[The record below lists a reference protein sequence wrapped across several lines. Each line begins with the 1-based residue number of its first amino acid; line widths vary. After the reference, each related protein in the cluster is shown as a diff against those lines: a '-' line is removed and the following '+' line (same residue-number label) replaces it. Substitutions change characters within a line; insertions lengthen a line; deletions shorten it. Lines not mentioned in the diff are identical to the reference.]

1 MDYSSFSGVPRFLT
15 RPKAF
20 MVSVGKDATL
30 SCQIIGNPIPVVS
43 WEKDKLPV
51 QSGGR
56 FKTTEDGDL
65 YRLTIYDLSLEDSGQ
80 YICRAKNTIGEAFA
94 AVSIKVGEET
104 TVTESAP
111 YFIQKPSSIKVTLGE
126 DAMFKCKVQGSPPLS
141 VNWEKDGRHLRNRAD
156 AGRFQIE
163 SAGES
168 NALTIQCARLGDSG
182 TYTCRAENPI
192 GSASASAALVVE
204 TQGFS
209 NPGSSSHFDTSCGK
223 TASLLS
229 HLQKRREEIRK
240 LDVSHGALD
249 STSAYSMAEGL
260 SGISYSLSRD
270 YERAAGLTTKG
281 ARNAT
286 FGALTRM
293 CSVTEGKHAK
303 LSCYVTGEPKP
314 EIVWKK
320 DNEVIL
326 EGRRHVIYED
336 DQENFVLK
344 ILFCKQIDNGLYTCT
359 ASNLAG
365 QTYSSVLVTV
375 KEPSI
380 PFKEKLK
387 DLEVREKESA
397 TFQCEVPVPSTE
409 TAWFKEETKLRQS
422 KKYNIEEEGTYR
434 RLTVQNVTTDDD
446 AVYICE
452 MKEGSRT
459 IAELSVQGNII
470 KKLPRKTAVFTND
483 TAIFCVELDNECQNI
498 RWLKNKEEVKPSDR
512 ISITC
517 SGKQHTMIIRECK
530 MEDAGEIVFLADES
544 RTSTQFTVTTPK
556 KPPTQPP
563 VDPLVKNKT
572 ETSVTLAWSPPKMDR
587 PIPIDGYVVERK
599 KLTGFTWVR
608 CHESH
613 VPVPE
618 FTVSNLSE
626 EADYQFRVSAV
637 NAYGQSPYLEFPGS
651 MHLEPVLAVKTPL
664 TTVEAV
670 PGGDALFT
678 LDLTTTCSGTWY
690 LNGKVLQES
699 ETYIIKR
706 TQTTHT
712 LIIKNVTKND
722 DGAEV
727 KFVANNVETST
738 KMRVKGAAVRFTNKS
753 RDIEKVSAR
762 LREEAKLQAELSD
775 TEATVK
781 WMKDGKELK
790 ASEKY
795 ELQTVGKRHILKI
808 RNTAAED
815 AGVYE
820 CICEGDKMLYQLS
833 VKALANFI
841 NKEKSGGV
849 IRAIAGKQAEFV
861 SETSEANIMV
871 KWYKDGKEITAS
883 KKFTMEDK
891 GKLHKLVASAVT
903 KEDEG
908 TYTCKIGDDTL
919 IFDLKVSDEAVTFVN
934 KPKTTPEISVSPSEN
949 LELVCEVSAASG
961 AVVWKK
967 DQTEVKQDQRTAVIS
982 QGTHRKLI
990 IKKVTQQD
998 QGSYTCETKD
1008 DRTTFQ
1014 VKVRERED
1022 VFTNKDKVQKEVKAI
1037 LTQNATLSCEVAQ
1050 EKTDVKWYKEGKLI
1064 TSSKKFKVES
1074 EGKSRRLV
1082 VGQVEK
1088 KDAGEYTCEAAGQK
1102 LTFKLVVTEAED
1114 AFINKDKVKKEVK
1127 AVLSENAT
1135 LSCEVAQEK
1144 TDVKWYKEGK
1154 LITSSKKFKVE
1165 SEGKSRRLVV
1175 GQVEKK
1181 DAGEYTCEAAGQ
1193 KLTFKIVVTEAED
1206 AFVNKEKVQK
1216 EVKAALTQNAT
1227 LSCEVAQEKT
1237 DVKWYK
1243 EGKLITSSKKFKV
1256 ESEGKSRR
1264 LVVGQVE
1271 KKDAGEYTCEAAGQK
1286 LTFKLVVTEAEDA
1299 FINKDKVKKEVKAVL
1314 SENATLSCE
1323 VAQEKTDV
1331 KWYKEGKLITSSK
1344 KFKVESEGKS
1354 RRLVVGQVEKKDAGE
1369 YTCEA
1374 AGQKL
1379 TFKLDVTDDVFEHKD
1394 KVQKEVK
1401 AVLKENTTLS
1411 CEVAQEKTDVK
1422 WYKEG
1427 KLITSSK
1434 KFKVESEGKSR
1445 RLVVGQ
1451 VEKKD
1456 AGEYTCEAAG
1466 QKLTFKIVIT
1476 EAEDAFVNKEKVQ
1489 KEVKAA
1495 LTQNATLSCEVAQ
1508 EKTDV
1513 KWYKEGKLITSSKK
1527 FKVES
1532 EGKSRRLVVGQVEK
1546 KDAGEYTCEAAGQKL
1561 TFKLVVTEAEDAFI
1575 NKDKVKKE
1583 VKAVLSENA
1592 TLSCEVAQE
1601 KTDVKWYKEGK
1612 LITSSKKFK
1621 VESEG
1626 KSRRLVVGQ
1635 VEKKDAGEY
1644 TCEAAGQKLTFK
1656 LVITEPEV
1664 VFTNKDK
1671 VQKEVKAVL
1680 KENTTLSCE
1689 VAQEKT
1695 DVKWYK
1701 EGKLITSSKKF
1712 KVESEGKSRRL
1723 VVGQVEKK
1731 DAGEYTCEAAG
1742 QKLTFKIDVT
1752 EPKPAFINQEKVQK
1766 EVNAVLTESATLS
1779 CEVAEDA
1786 TEVKWYKDGK
1796 LLISSRKF
1804 KIETAGKTRRLVIEQ
1819 LEKKDAGE
1827 YICEAAGQK
1836 LTFKLEPTEP
1846 EAKFEKKVVQK
1857 EPLIVQEHESITLTT
1872 SVTPE
1877 TAVVKWFKDGTEIKA
1892 SKKYEIKSEEA
1903 SRTLTVNL
1911 AESTDTAVYTCQT
1924 KNDKQEFKVQVKEIP
1939 VKFAKKLEAVNA
1951 EIGGSVSL
1959 TCDVS
1964 HAKGKVVWRRNGVEI
1979 KPSRRFQIHEE
1990 GVKRTLTITG
2000 IRAEDEGEYSC
2011 ESRDDKTSITITPKA
2026 PRVVKFV
2033 TTLNS
2038 VVSEEGKEAVF
2049 KCTVSPSD
2057 AVVTWL
2063 RNGVKIEASKKY
2075 VISQKDTNHSLT
2087 ITDLTLEDAAE
2098 ISANAEGVESRAS
2111 LRVREASISFKKK
2124 LEPRT
2129 VEEKDTV
2136 TLEVELTKPAE
2147 VKWMRNSII
2156 LKPSEKIEIKAEGTK
2171 HTLVVKDI
2179 TFADRGFYCCE
2190 SPDDKTQAKINVEMR
2205 QIKLVKGLQPV
2216 QVSEKGTVTFE
2227 VEVSHEDVEGIW
2239 QKDGVRLKPS
2249 PNISIGVLG
2258 KKHSLTLSSVTL
2270 EDAGLISFKADGIH
2284 SSGRLTVTELPVK
2297 ISKPLADISV
2307 TQKDK
2312 VAFECELS
2320 RPNVDVKWFKDGKEL
2335 QQSKKVGIIS
2345 QGNKRSLIIH
2355 KCEYEDQGTYT
2366 CEAAEDKTSATLKVH
2381 ARDIKIVKPLEDVEV
2396 NEYESASFVCEI
2408 SHDEVQTQWYK
2419 NDNKMKAADNIRMRQ
2434 DGRTYSLTYMCVQVE
2449 DAAEIKFV
2457 AEKAESRAQLTVKE
2471 LPVKIVKPLRDKIA
2485 LEKHRGFLEC
2495 QVSRANAEVRWYKKD
2510 VEIHPSDKYEIVSDG
2525 VYRKLI
2531 INDADYEDEDT
2542 YTCDAF
2548 DDKSSANFFVEEQS
2562 ISIVKELC
2570 DEDVTEPEEAKF
2582 ECEIS
2587 IPSVK
2592 PPKWSLRGEVL
2603 QAGRN
2608 IIMQQE
2614 STIHRLI
2621 ILKTSADMTGTV
2633 QFSIGKSKST
2643 ANLLVRDYHI
2653 QITRKMEDKT
2663 ALERHSV
2670 ILSCDFRPS
2679 PKVVKWFKDHT
2690 PIEPSEKYKIKR
2702 EQHSAELKILKVKP
2716 EDAGVYKCRAGNA
2729 ETEATLTVEAR
2740 NVEVLKHL
2748 QDVEIEEESS
2758 AVFSCELSHDDEDV
2772 EWFLNGT
2779 LLYTNNF
2786 NDIRNVGN
2794 CYMLTMKHVKP
2805 EDAGTVTMKSDKVSE
2820 SVRLKVIEKPA
2831 VFMKSLDDVFG
2842 EERGVIK
2849 LECEVSKEKVKPVW
2863 KKDGV
2868 KLTSSNKYEQ
2878 IQSGKTLCLL
2888 IHDLEKADAGLYTCD
2903 IGTDVAKSKVSVQEL
2918 NIGITKR
2925 LKNTEIQEGEDCT
2938 FECILSHE
2946 SIDDFNWTLNGSKV
2960 ESGGR
2965 FKASNVGRK
2974 YTLNI
2979 KSVIPDDSG
2988 EVVFTAR
2995 GLISKASLVVK
3006 EKPTEI
3012 TKQLEDKTSTAGQ
3025 DISVS
3030 CELSKPDVSIR
3041 WYKDGKAIR
3050 KSQKYDLHQE
3060 GTRAI
3065 LIIHD
3070 STVKDSGEYTCETEV
3085 SKTKARIT
3093 VQEKPNY
3100 FVKELS
3106 DLKADESGTAV
3117 FMCQSEK
3124 AASSVVWRKGIAE
3137 LRTSRKYEIT
3147 QKGQVLQLTIKNL
3160 EKSDSDTY
3168 TCDIGDAQ
3176 SRAKLVVQGQ
3186 KVLITEDLEDVTV
3199 LEGES
3204 AMFKCRISPVDYS
3217 KVQWFLDKTP
3227 LHTNELNEIQSQPG
3241 GYHLLT
3247 LKKLS
3252 LKDSGVI
3259 TFEAGDK
3266 KTSASLVVKEKPC
3279 IFTKELLDTEVTE
3292 GEDVI
3297 LHCETSKSDSPVK
3310 WCKDG
3315 KSLRNSSKYNISRLG
3330 FEAKLVIH
3338 RAEERDS
3345 GRYECEAGA
3354 AKSSAV
3360 ITVKEIPVLF
3370 KQELQN
3376 EEAKEGKQV
3385 KLTCELS
3392 KPDTPVKWM
3401 KGDTVLHASEKY
3413 EFKQHGT
3420 VAELIIRDVKSIDSG
3435 DYTCSTGEQ
3444 KTTARVT
3451 VNAAPV
3457 LFKQALENTEME
3469 EGKSVSLRCEL
3480 TKADAT
3486 VVWKKGEATL
3496 QASAKHEMKQKGTV
3510 AELVIHHAEPE
3521 DAGRYTCDTGD
3532 QQTTA
3537 HVKIHAVSALV
3548 KELKSVEAVE
3558 GGTATLR
3565 CQLSREVPVEW
3576 RKGHTLLRPSNKYR
3590 MRQEGTLAELL
3601 IHDLDPKDAGDYT
3614 CVVGNQKTTAALS
3627 VNALPIRFKKELK
3640 NEEATESGTA
3650 TLQCELSQAVGSV
3663 EWRKDG
3669 KVLMSDSKY
3678 KMRREGRFV
3687 ELVIQD
3693 LDLTDAGSYTC
3704 VCGDQKTTAALRV
3717 NALPI
3722 LFQEEMSNK
3731 EATEGEAVTLH
3742 CKLSKS
3748 APVEWRKGTKVLK
3761 PSEKYK
3767 IEQEGPFA
3775 ELMIRDLDLA
3785 DAGDY
3790 SCVCGDQQTTA
3801 ALTVNVLP
3809 ALFTKELADEEATE
3823 GKSVSLHCEL
3833 NKAAANVEWKKG
3845 FKTLKSSDKY
3855 KMKREGVIA
3864 ELIIQ
3869 NLDVTDAGN
3878 YSCVCGDQQT
3888 MAVLT
3893 VHALPAFFK
3902 EGLKNREATDGA
3914 TATLHCELSKVG
3926 VPVEWKK
3933 GDKTLKP
3940 SDKYRMRQEDTAA
3953 ELLIRDL
3960 EVEDTGEYTC
3970 VCGDQKTSAVLT
3982 VHALPALFKKDLVNT
3997 EATENGTAVLQCEL
4011 TKPTPVEWRKGQ
4023 KVLKP
4028 SEKYKMR
4035 LKDTIAEL
4043 TIHSLEEQDAGDYT
4057 CVCGDKMTTAS
4068 LTVHALPPHFKK
4080 ELKNV
4085 EATENGM
4092 ATFCCELNKPAAAV
4106 EWRKGDRALE
4116 TNDKFT
4122 MRCEGTTA
4130 ELVIRDLDLTDAGD
4144 YTCCYGDQK
4153 TTAALKVNALP
4164 AHFKKEMKN
4173 EEATEGGTATL
4184 QCELSRAASVEW
4196 KKKHKVLKLSEKY
4209 TMRQEGTTAQL
4220 LIHALEV
4227 KDAGEYT
4234 CVCGDEKTTAALTV
4248 HALPALF
4255 KEELR
4260 NEEATEGEVVTLR
4273 CELTKTASVEWKKGH
4288 TVLKPS
4294 EKYKMRQKDVTA
4306 ELVIHNLNEN
4316 DAGDYTCVCG
4326 DKQST
4331 ASLAVH
4337 ALPARIK
4344 ESLKDEEVTEG
4355 QAATLRCELT
4365 KVAQVEWRKGSSLV
4379 KVSDKYKMRQEGTV
4393 MKLLIHDVELKDAGE
4408 YTCVCGEQETTAA
4421 LIVHALPALFKEELK
4436 DLQATESQTAT
4447 LRCELTKAAAV
4458 SWKKGNK
4465 ILRASEKYVMRQDN
4479 TLAELEICDLELK
4492 DAGDYTCMCGDQHST
4507 ASLTVN
4513 ALPVVFKEE
4522 LKNEEVLEGT
4532 SVSLH
4537 CELSKAAPVQW
4548 KIGSK
4553 VLKASDKYQ
4562 MRQPGTTAELVIH
4575 DLEVKDAGD
4584 YTCVCGDQETTAT
4597 LTVHALPPLF
4607 KEELKNEEAEEG
4619 GEVALHCELTKAA
4632 PVEWRKD
4639 QRILKESEKY
4649 KMRQEGTKA
4658 ELVIRE
4664 IAEEDAGD
4672 YTCVCGEHQTT
4683 AVLTV
4688 QAVPPFFR
4696 EEMTSKEAVEG
4707 GTATLHCLLSK
4718 ASARVQWKKGPRV
4731 LPSDKK
4737 YSTRREGCVV
4747 ELVVHDLDLND
4758 TGDYTC
4764 VCGDK
4769 TTTATLTVH
4778 ALPPEFKKGLK
4789 DLEAV
4794 ESGTAALHCEL
4805 TKPAVVKWM
4814 KGQEVLKPSSKYKM
4828 SQDGAVAKLIIH
4840 ELDVEDTG
4848 DYTCVCG
4855 DQQTTATLTV
4865 NALPALFK
4873 QELQNT
4879 EAEEGGTA
4887 TLRCE
4892 LTKPKAPVEWRKGD
4906 ITLYPGLKYEM
4917 KQQGST
4923 AELVIYDLELD
4934 DSGRYTCDSGHQQTT
4949 AVVTV
4954 HALPVTFKQPLQNKE
4969 SEEGSTAT
4977 FCCELSK
4984 PNAAVEWRKG
4994 GVGLQPSQKYEMRQ
5008 RECLVELLIHNLKLE
5023 DTGEYSCDTGD
5034 QETKASLNVKAL
5046 PVLFKKELKDK
5057 EAEEGAAVK
5066 FQCELTKDNATVEW
5080 RKGTMELFAC
5090 AKYEIKLSGRTAE
5103 LVIHNIE
5110 PEDAS
5115 DYTCDTGDQQST
5127 AVLRVNA
5134 IKPRLK
5140 QQLKNEEVEVGG
5152 TARLRCEI
5160 SISKAEVEWR
5170 KDGVVLHSSSKYE
5183 MWQDG
5188 TLRELRVHRLEPSDA
5203 GEYSCKAGDETSSAK
5218 LTVKEPDVTIV
5229 SGLKDMVVFEG
5240 DDVTFRC
5247 QVSHENARDVEWKLQ
5262 DVALQNNEMNEIS
5275 VEKGKIH
5282 TLTLRKVTEQDIGTI
5297 AFRVGPHTSTAELTV
5312 KVPPPVFKEK
5322 LQSTELQEEE
5332 TAILRCEV
5340 SQPNAAVEWKK
5351 GTQVISPSSKYEI
5364 RQEGTIHT
5372 LKIYHLKPEDSG
5384 KYTCDNGNEQT
5395 TATLTVKALP
5405 VTFTKPLQNQQ
5416 AEEGGTITLSCEISN
5431 SNATVQWKKAGKVLR
5446 PSDKYKMHQA
5456 GSVAE
5461 LTIRNLSEADAGEY
5475 TCNAGDQQTTA
5486 AVIVKEPA
5494 AAIVETLKDVTSH
5507 EGEDAVFECRLSRE
5521 TTQDAQ
5527 WFLGDVPLQSNEM
5540 NEIRVQG
5547 TRHTLIL
5554 RKVTLEDCGPI
5565 SFKVGQH
5572 TSAAQLTVQAA
5583 PVSFVKALHSLE
5595 LQEGGTAHLSCEVS
5609 KPDVPVEW
5617 KKGTSVIRSS
5627 QKYSIKQEGNVHTL
5641 VIHDVNRPD
5650 SGEYSCHTADGKTTA
5665 RLEVKALPVLFKQW
5679 LKNEEVEE
5687 GGTAMLHCELTK
5699 PNAPVEWRKGDTVL
5713 QPSDKYE
5720 IRHEGTHV
5728 ELFIYDAE
5736 AQDAGDYTC
5745 DSGDQQT
5752 TASLQVKVLPVLFNE
5767 ELKNVESEEGG
5778 TAVLHCEISKPDA
5791 PVEWRKG
5798 GVVIQP
5804 SDKYEM
5810 KLKGSIVEL
5819 IIHGVEPDDCGDYTC
5834 STGYEITTGSV
5845 YVQEEAAV
5853 IVSGLKNTDVFVG
5866 ESATFTCEL
5875 SHPGVKNVQW
5885 WLDGSPLHNNF
5896 VTEISQQDG
5905 MIHTLTLNDVACHDS
5920 GTVTFRAG
5928 SLISSAKL
5936 LVKDPT
5942 IEVVSPMQ
5950 DITVDEDGTAEFICQ
5965 YSRPVHAIWKKNDQ
5979 EIHAD
5984 GQRVIIDQD
5993 WNVSILK
6000 IKPTVP
6006 EDTGIYS
6013 CEAEGTKVMA
6023 ALDVQAKN
6031 SIVQGLE
6038 NVEAVE
6044 GGEAL
6049 FECYLSKPECYN
6061 YNWLIDDEPAKT
6073 TENTEMVY
6081 FENGRR
6087 HLLLL
6092 KNLTPQDSCRVTFT
6106 CSDAMTSAFLTVKGW
6121 RLQILQPL
6129 TDVEV
6134 SPGEKATFSCV
6145 LSEAVP
6151 ISEVAW
6157 YSNDIE
6163 IQSDEDWEVQADGNK
6178 YKLILKKAQP
6188 HHSGEVTFASREAIA
6203 SAKLSVIAH
6212 PDPPEEPEVLSKN
6225 SHSVTLSW
6233 YKPLSDGGCDIL
6245 GYNVERKIPGIGW
6258 QSCSKAIIQNTEF
6271 VVDDLTPGEPYRF
6284 RVSAINKVGASE
6296 PVHFPQ
6302 MVRLEPPVT
6311 VTHPLVGGSVSEGEV
6326 ARLECQLSSETEK
6339 RVTWFKGK
6347 EQIQAGGRY
6356 EILSDGKKQI
6366 LIIHAFKPEDQDTYT
6381 CMVSPEVKSVAS
6393 LCLEVPTVT
6402 MLKEIAQEAPSASQT
6417 EELVDGH
6424 VQPSLPPEAAQEG
6437 DLHLLW
6443 EALAKKRRMS
6453 REPTLDSISEVP
6465 EEDEKL
6471 QKLKKEEAEMSHYY
6485 SEEYSTC
6492 DELARTG
6499 EADFSFTSSD
6509 DESRAGTPSL
6519 VNYLKKAGK
6528 ASVSVTSKVQSIPTG
6543 KLWKQWEKSSVETVV
6558 AAPAAKPAEPE
6569 VPDLDDP
6576 SMNKAAVKIQAA
6588 FKGYKVRKEIKQQE
6602 CPVFTET
6609 FKDFSGEPGS
6619 TLHLECVAHSKTDM
6633 KVRWLKDGEELSD
6646 GRYYHIDNYSDGTCS
6661 LIITGLDS
6669 KDAGKYTCEASN
6681 KFGKVSHSA
6690 KVVIGA
6696 QEPQVLQKEK
6706 QVKQSTDSETESSSG
6721 SELDD
6726 AFRKAG
6732 RRLHRLFKAKISTE
6746 ISDVE
6751 EELFVSADEGDIEV
6765 VDHQTYREDDQYIY
6779 IKFEILS
6786 EAKTAA
6792 TRFREMFG
6800 ALGIPVEIDILEQ
6813 GPKKIELRIGKATP
6827 PTHGKFAPP
6836 VVRPPPPLLT
6846 SDTAPMFMTELQNQE
6861 VQDGYPVSFDCIV
6874 VGKPLPTVRWFKDG
6888 KAIEENDHYMIN
6900 EDQEGCHQLIITAVV
6915 PTDMGVYRCLAENN
6929 MGVASTKAELR
6940 VDLTSTDY
6948 ETAADATE
6956 TSSYYS
6962 AKEYIS
6968 SREQEESTTEEE
6980 QLPQI
6985 FDELHDI
6992 HVAPGASLAKFHL
7005 KVKGY
7010 PQPRLYWF
7018 KNGQPLKAS
7027 DRILKTDKQEF
7038 HSLEIRDVTKADAG
7052 QYSIFVINSAGSAFS
7067 SARLLV
7073 KDPDEKEEPSETDSH
7088 EQLIPPR
7095 FLERFTNKKVKKGA
7109 SITLSVKVEGH
7120 PPPTITWLKEE
7131 SQEDILWIKPDTPG
7145 YKLAS
7150 SNMHHSLIL
7159 LDVKK
7164 KYSGAYTCIATNK
7177 AGQSICTA
7185 TLEVA
7190 DVKEAEVLTQERV
7203 MVSEAIMTT
7212 LGAIHPSETGEGDL
7226 ETGREGVPKSPI
7238 SLADVGSEEFFQKLT
7253 SHISEMVSAKI
7264 SQATLRVPGAESD
7277 DESKTPSASPRHGRS
7292 RPSSIAQESSS
7303 ESEDGDSRGEIFDV
7317 YMVTADYVPAAP
7329 DRETITLKEGQYVEV
7344 LDSAHPLKWL
7354 VRTKPTKSSPS
7365 RQGWV
7370 SPAYLDKKLKLSP
7383 EWGTTEAPEFPGEF
7397 VSEDEYKRKLSVLIQ
7412 ELLISEEDY
7421 IQDLQFLQTHH
7432 LKFTETCPNVPGAV
7446 ASQKSTI
7453 FRNIGDIACFHS
7465 SVFLQGLQKC
7475 DTDDDVA
7482 MCFIKHEAEFNKYI
7496 QYLVGRVQAES
7507 IVVSKAVQDFY
7518 KRYTDEILT
7527 NEDPSQPLI
7536 PPLQHYL
7543 EKPINRIQQYQ
7554 TIIKE
7559 LIRNKAR
7566 NSQNCTLLEQA
7577 YAVVSALTRRAENNL
7592 HVSLIENYPGTLESL
7607 GEPIRQGHFIVWEG
7621 APGARVAWKGHKRHV
7636 FLFKNYIVICKPKR
7650 DTKTDTYSYIFKNIM
7665 KLNNIDV
7672 NDLVE
7677 GDDRAFE
7684 IWHEREDLVRKYL
7697 LQARTVNI
7705 KNSWVKEI
7713 CGIQQ
7718 RISEPVWIPPDF
7730 EEELADCTA
7739 ELGET
7744 VKLACKV
7751 TGAPK
7756 PSVSWYKD
7764 GKPVE
7769 VDPHHIIIEDP
7780 DGSCTLILDN
7790 LTGVDSGQYMCFA
7803 SSPAGNAS
7811 TLGKILV
7818 QVPPRFVN
7826 KVRNAYFV
7834 EGEDAQFTCTIEGA
7848 PRPQIRW
7855 YKDGVLLKNTS
7866 KYQTFSEPRSGIIV
7880 LVVKNPSNEDM
7891 GHYECELVN
7900 RLGSAKSGAELY
7912 HHSAAA
7918 LTQERRGDQAI
7929 TIEVTEQETKVP
7941 KKTIIMNDF
7950 PTVSGGDFRPGLASA
7965 CR

>member
-1 MDYSSFSGVPRFLT
+1 
-15 RPKAF
+15 
-20 MVSVGKDATL
+20 
-30 SCQIIGNPIPVVS
+30 
-43 WEKDKLPV
+43 
-51 QSGGR
+51 
-56 FKTTEDGDL
+56 
-65 YRLTIYDLSLEDSGQ
+65 
-80 YICRAKNTIGEAFA
+80 
-94 AVSIKVGEET
+94 
-104 TVTESAP
+104 
-111 YFIQKPSSIKVTLGE
+111 
-126 DAMFKCKVQGSPPLS
+126 
-141 VNWEKDGRHLRNRAD
+141 
-156 AGRFQIE
+156 
-163 SAGES
+163 
-168 NALTIQCARLGDSG
+168 
-182 TYTCRAENPI
+182 
-192 GSASASAALVVE
+192 
-204 TQGFS
+204 
-209 NPGSSSHFDTSCGK
+209 
-223 TASLLS
+223 
-229 HLQKRREEIRK
+229 
-240 LDVSHGALD
+240 
-249 STSAYSMAEGL
+249 
-260 SGISYSLSRD
+260 
-270 YERAAGLTTKG
+270 
-281 ARNAT
+281 
-286 FGALTRM
+286 
-293 CSVTEGKHAK
+293 
-303 LSCYVTGEPKP
+303 
-314 EIVWKK
+314 
-320 DNEVIL
+320 
-326 EGRRHVIYED
+326 
-336 DQENFVLK
+336 
-344 ILFCKQIDNGLYTCT
+344 
-359 ASNLAG
+359 
-365 QTYSSVLVTV
+365 
-375 KEPSI
+375 
-380 PFKEKLK
+380 
-387 DLEVREKESA
+387 
-397 TFQCEVPVPSTE
+397 
-409 TAWFKEETKLRQS
+409 
-422 KKYNIEEEGTYR
+422 
-434 RLTVQNVTTDDD
+434 
-446 AVYICE
+446 
-452 MKEGSRT
+452 
-459 IAELSVQGNII
+459 
-470 KKLPRKTAVFTND
+470 
-483 TAIFCVELDNECQNI
+483 
-498 RWLKNKEEVKPSDR
+498 
-512 ISITC
+512 
-517 SGKQHTMIIRECK
+517 
-530 MEDAGEIVFLADES
+530 
-544 RTSTQFTVTTPK
+544 
-556 KPPTQPP
+556 
-563 VDPLVKNKT
+563 
-572 ETSVTLAWSPPKMDR
+572 MDR
-587 PIPIDGYVVERK
+587 PIPIDGYIVERK

-626 EADYQFRVSAV
+626 ESDYQFRVSAV

-651 MHLEPVLAVKTPL
+651 MHLEPVLAVKTSL

-678 LDLTTTCSGTWY
+678 IDLTTTCSGTWY

-712 LIIKNVTKND
+712 LIIKKVTKND
-722 DGAEV
+722 DGAEI
-727 KFVANNVETST
+727 KFVANNVDTST

-753 RDIEKVSAR
+753 RDIEKVSVR

-775 TEATVK
+775 AEATVK

-795 ELQTVGKRHILKI
+795 ELQTVGKKHILKI
-808 RNTAAED
+808 HNTAAED

-820 CICEGDKMLYQLS
+820 CICEGDKMVYQLS
-833 VKALANFI
+833 VKALPNFI

-861 SETSEANIMV
+861 SETSEANVMV
-871 KWYKDGKEITAS
+871 KWYKSGKEITAS

-891 GKLHKLVASAVT
+891 GKLHKLVASTVT

-908 TYTCKIGDDTL
+908 IYTCKIGDDTL
-919 IFDLKVSDEAVTFVN
+919 IFDLKVSDEPVNFVN
-934 KPKTTPEISVSPSEN
+934 KPKTTPEISVSPSED
-949 LELVCEVSAASG
+949 LELVCEVSAVSG

-967 DQTEVKQDQRTAVIS
+967 DQTEVKQDQRTTIIS

-1014 VKVRERED
+1014 VKVRETEV
-1022 VFTNKDKVQKEVKAI
+1022 VFTNKDKVQKEVKAA
-1037 LTQNATLSCEVAQ
+1037 LSEDATLSCEVAQ

-1074 EGKSRRLV
+1074 QGKSRRLV

-1088 KDAGEYTCEAAGQK
+1088 KDAGDYTCEAAGQK
-1102 LTFKLVVTEAED
+1102 LTFKLDVTEPEVV
-1114 AFINKDKVKKEVK
+1114 FTNKDKVQKEVK
-1127 AVLSENAT
+1127 AALSEDAT

-1165 SEGKSRRLVV
+1165 SQGKSRRLVV

-1181 DAGEYTCEAAGQ
+1181 DAGDYTCEAAGQ
-1193 KLTFKIVVTEAED
+1193 KLTFKLVVTEAED
-1206 AFVNKEKVQK
+1206 AFINKEKVQK
-1216 EVKAALTQNAT
+1216 EVKAAPSEDAT

-1256 ESEGKSRR
+1256 ESQGKSRR

-1286 LTFKLVVTEAEDA
+1286 LTFKIDVTEPEVV
-1299 FINKDKVKKEVKAVL
+1299 FTNKDKVQKEVKAAL
-1314 SENATLSCE
+1314 SEDATLSCE

-1344 KFKVESEGKS
+1344 KFKVESQGKS

-1379 TFKLDVTDDVFEHKD
+1379 TFKIDVTDDVFEHKD

-1434 KFKVESEGKSR
+1434 KFKVESQGKSR

-1456 AGEYTCEAAG
+1456 AGEYTCETAG
-1466 QKLTFKIVIT
+1466 QKLTFKLDVT
-1476 EAEDAFVNKEKVQ
+1476 EAEDAFINKEKVQ

-1495 LTQNATLSCEVAQ
+1495 PSEDATLSCEVAQ

-1532 EGKSRRLVVGQVEK
+1532 QGKSRRLVVGQVEK

-1561 TFKLVVTEAEDAFI
+1561 TFKIDVTEPEVVFT
-1575 NKDKVKKE
+1575 NKDKVQKE
-1583 VKAVLSENA
+1583 VKAALSEDA

-1621 VESEG
+1621 VESQG
-1626 KSRRLVVGQ
+1626 KSHRLVVGQ

-1671 VQKEVKAVL
+1671 VQKEVKAAL
-1680 KENTTLSCE
+1680 SEDATLSCE

-1712 KVESEGKSRRL
+1712 KVESQGKSRRL

-1742 QKLTFKIDVT
+1742 QKLTFKLDVTEPEVVFTNKDKVQKEVKAALSEDATLSCEVAQEKTDVKWYKEGKLITSSKKFKVESQGKSRRLVVGQVEKKDAGDYTCEAAGQKLTFKLDVT
-1752 EPKPAFINQEKVQK
+1752 EPKPAFINEEKVQK

-1779 CEVAEDA
+1779 CEVAQDA
-1786 TEVKWYKDGK
+1786 TEVKWYKDGR

-1804 KIETAGKTRRLVIEQ
+1804 KVETVGKTRRLVIEQ

-1836 LTFKLEPTEP
+1836 LTFKLKPTEP
-1846 EAKFEKKVVQK
+1846 EAKFENKVVQK
-1857 EPLIVQEHESITLTT
+1857 EPLIVQEYESITLST

-1877 TAVVKWFKDGTEIKA
+1877 TAAVKWFKDGTEIKA
-1892 SKKYEIKSEEA
+1892 SKKYEIKSEGA

-1924 KNDKQEFKVQVKEIP
+1924 KSDKQEFKVQVKEIP

-1964 HAKGKVVWRRNGVEI
+1964 HAKGKVVWCRNGVQI
-1979 KPSRRFQIHEE
+1979 KPSKRFQIHEE

-2011 ESRDDKTSITITPKA
+2011 ESRDDKSSVTITPKP

-2033 TTLNS
+2033 TSLNS

-2057 AVVTWL
+2057 AVVTWF

-2087 ITDLTLEDAAE
+2087 ITDLTLKDAAE
-2098 ISANAEGVESRAS
+2098 ISANAEGVESTAN

-2129 VEEKDTV
+2129 VEERDTV

-2147 VKWMRNSII
+2147 VKWMRNSIV

-2179 TFADRGFYCCE
+2179 SFADRGFYCCE

-2205 QIKLVKGLQPV
+2205 QIKLVKGLQALE
-2216 QVSEKGTVTFE
+2216 VSEKGTVTFE
-2227 VEVSHEDVEGIW
+2227 VEVSHEDVEGTW
-2239 QKDGVRLKPS
+2239 QKDGIRLKPS

-2258 KKHSLTLSSVTL
+2258 KKRSLTLSSVSL

-2284 SSGRLTVTELPVK
+2284 TSGRLTVTELPVR
-2297 ISKPLADISV
+2297 ISKPLADVSV

-2312 VAFECELS
+2312 VTFECELS
-2320 RPNVDVKWFKDGKEL
+2320 RSNVDVKWFKDGKEL

-2419 NDNKMKAADNIRMRQ
+2419 NDNKLKAADNIRMRQ
-2434 DGRTYSLTYMCVQVE
+2434 DGKTYSLTYMRVQVE

-2457 AEKAESRAQLTVKE
+2457 AEKAESCAQLTVKE

-2495 QVSRANAEVRWYKKD
+2495 QVSRANAKVRWYKKD
-2510 VEIHPSDKYEIVSDG
+2510 REIHPSDKYEIVSDG

-2592 PPKWSLRGEVL
+2592 PPKWSLHGEIL

-2614 STIHRLI
+2614 GTIHRLT
-2621 ILKTSADMTGTV
+2621 ILKTSADMTGTI

-2690 PIEPSEKYKIKR
+2690 PIEPSEKYKIRR

-2729 ETEATLTVEAR
+2729 ETEATLTVEVLIHGSSGDGAPWFPTAR
-2740 NVEVLKHL
+2740 NVEILKHL

-2794 CYMLTMKHVKP
+2794 CYTLTMKQVKP

-2868 KLTSSNKYEQ
+2868 TLTSGNKYEQ

-2888 IHDLEKADAGLYTCD
+2888 IHDLEKTDAGLYTCD
-2903 IGTDVAKSKVSVQEL
+2903 IDTDVAKSKVSIQEL

-2965 FKASNVGRK
+2965 FKASNMGRK
-2974 YTLNI
+2974 YMLNI
-2979 KSVIPDDSG
+2979 KSVIPDDAG
-2988 EVVFTAR
+2988 EVIFTAR
-2995 GLISKASLVVK
+2995 GLTSKASLVVK
-3006 EKPTEI
+3006 EKPTEV
-3012 TKQLEDKTSTAGQ
+3012 TKQLEDKTSAVGQ
-3025 DISVS
+3025 DISLS

-3050 KSQKYDLHQE
+3050 KSQKYDLRQE

-3070 STVKDSGEYTCETEV
+3070 STVKDSGEYTCETEF

-3106 DLKADESGTAV
+3106 DLKADENGTAV

-3124 AASSVVWRKGIAE
+3124 AAPSVVWRKGIAE
-3137 LRTSRKYEIT
+3137 LRASRKYEIT
-3147 QKGQVLQLTIKNL
+3147 QKGQVLQLTINNL

-3279 IFTKELLDTEVTE
+3279 IFTKELADTEVTE

-3315 KSLRNSSKYNISRLG
+3315 KSLRNSSKYNISRSG

-3392 KPDTPVKWM
+3392 KPDMPVKWM
-3401 KGDTVLHASEKY
+3401 KGDAVLYASEKY
-3413 EFKQHGT
+3413 EFKQCGT
-3420 VAELIIRDVKSIDSG
+3420 VAELIIRDVTSIDAG

-3444 KTTARVT
+3444 KTTARVK
-3451 VNAAPV
+3451 VNAVPV

-3496 QASAKHEMKQKGTV
+3496 QASAKYEMKQKGTV
-3510 AELVIHHAEPE
+3510 AELVIHNAEPE
-3521 DAGRYTCDTGD
+3521 DAGRYICDTGD

-3537 HVKIHAVSALV
+3537 QVKIHAISVLI
-3548 KELKSVEAVE
+3548 KEELKSVEAVE

-3565 CQLSREVPVEW
+3565 CQLSREAPVEW
-3576 RKGHTLLRPSNKYR
+3576 RKGHALLRPSNKYR
-3590 MRQEGTLAELL
+3590 MRQEGMVAELL

-3627 VNALPIRFKKELK
+3627 VNALPVRFKKELK
-3640 NEEATESGTA
+3640 NVEGTESGTA

-3669 KVLMSDSKY
+3669 KVLMPNGKY
-3678 KMRREGRFV
+3678 KMRREGRFA

-3693 LDLTDAGSYTC
+3693 LDLADAGNYTC

-3717 NALPI
+3717 N
-3722 LFQEEMSNK
+3722 
-3731 EATEGEAVTLH
+3731 
-3742 CKLSKS
+3742 
-3748 APVEWRKGTKVLK
+3748 
-3761 PSEKYK
+3761 
-3767 IEQEGPFA
+3767 
-3775 ELMIRDLDLA
+3775 
-3785 DAGDY
+3785 
-3790 SCVCGDQQTTA
+3790 
-3801 ALTVNVLP
+3801 VLP
-3809 ALFTKELADEEATE
+3809 ALFTKELTDEEATE

-3833 NKAAANVEWKKG
+3833 NKAAASVEWKKG

-3855 KMKREGVIA
+3855 KMKREGVVA
-3864 ELIIQ
+3864 ELTIQ
-3869 NLDVTDAGN
+3869 NLDTTDAGN

-3893 VHALPAFFK
+3893 VHDPYPQLTDANEVLSLASAWLGHVAQDG
-3902 EGLKNREATDGA
+3902 EGLVSGPSPKFLKVWLMVLMYSI
-3914 TATLHCELSKVG
+3914 LH
-3926 VPVEWKK
+3926 P
-3933 GDKTLKP
+3933 
-3940 SDKYRMRQEDTAA
+3940 
-3953 ELLIRDL
+3953 I
-3960 EVEDTGEYTC
+3960 
-3970 VCGDQKTSAVLT
+3970 
-3982 VHALPALFKKDLVNT
+3982 ALPALFKKELVNM
-3997 EATENGTAVLQCEL
+3997 EAAENGTAVLQCEL

-4035 LKDTIAEL
+4035 LKDAVAEL

-4068 LTVHALPPHFKK
+4068 LTVHALP
-4080 ELKNV
+4080 
-4085 EATENGM
+4085 
-4092 ATFCCELNKPAAAV
+4092 
-4106 EWRKGDRALE
+4106 
-4116 TNDKFT
+4116 
-4122 MRCEGTTA
+4122 
-4130 ELVIRDLDLTDAGD
+4130 
-4144 YTCCYGDQK
+4144 
-4153 TTAALKVNALP
+4153 
-4164 AHFKKEMKN
+4164 
-4173 EEATEGGTATL
+4173 
-4184 QCELSRAASVEW
+4184 
-4196 KKKHKVLKLSEKY
+4196 
-4209 TMRQEGTTAQL
+4209 
-4220 LIHALEV
+4220 
-4227 KDAGEYT
+4227 
-4234 CVCGDEKTTAALTV
+4234 
-4248 HALPALF
+4248 ALF

-4260 NEEATEGEVVTLR
+4260 NEEAMEGEVVTLR

-4306 ELVIHNLNEN
+4306 ELVIHNLDET

-4365 KVAQVEWRKGSSLV
+4365 KVAQVQWRKGSSLL

-4408 YTCVCGEQETTAA
+4408 YTCMCGEQETTAA
-4421 LIVHALPALFKEELK
+4421 LKVHALPALFKEELK
-4436 DLQATESQTAT
+4436 DLQAMESQTAT

-4465 ILRASEKYVMRQDN
+4465 ILRASEKYIMRQDN
-4479 TLAELEICDLELK
+4479 ALAELEICDLEL
-4492 DAGDYTCMCGDQHST
+4492 Q
-4507 ASLTVN
+4507 
-4513 ALPVVFKEE
+4513 
-4522 LKNEEVLEGT
+4522 
-4532 SVSLH
+4532 
-4537 CELSKAAPVQW
+4537 
-4548 KIGSK
+4548 
-4553 VLKASDKYQ
+4553 
-4562 MRQPGTTAELVIH
+4562 
-4575 DLEVKDAGD
+4575 DAGD
-4584 YTCVCGDQETTAT
+4584 YTCVCGDQHTTAS
-4597 LTVHALPPLF
+4597 LTVNALPPLF
-4607 KEELKNEEAEEG
+4607 KEELRNKEAEEG
-4619 GEVALHCELTKAA
+4619 GEVALHCELSKAA

-4639 QRILKESEKY
+4639 QRILRASEKY

-4658 ELVIRE
+4658 ELVIHE

-4688 QAVPPFFR
+4688 QAVPSFFR

-4707 GTATLHCLLSK
+4707 GTVTLCCELSK
-4718 ASARVQWKKGPRV
+4718 ASAHVQWKKGHRV
-4731 LPSDKK
+4731 LTPDKK
-4737 YSTRREGCVV
+4737 YSMRQEDCVV
-4747 ELVVHDLDLND
+4747 ELVVHELDLND

-4769 TTTATLTVH
+4769 STTAALTVH
-4778 ALPPEFKKGLK
+4778 ALPPEFKKDLK

-4805 TKPAVVKWM
+4805 TKPAAVEWK
-4814 KGQEVLKPSSKYKM
+4814 KGQEVLKASSKYKI

-4873 QELQNT
+4873 QDLQNT
-4879 EAEEGGTA
+4879 EAKEGGTA

-4892 LTKPKAPVEWRKGD
+4892 LTKPNAPVEWRKGD
-4906 ITLYPGLKYEM
+4906 TTLYPGLKYEV
-4917 KQQGST
+4917 KQQGCT

-4934 DSGRYTCDSGHQQTT
+4934 DSGKYTCDSGDQQTT

-4954 HALPVTFKQPLQNKE
+4954 HALPV
-4969 SEEGSTAT
+4969 
-4977 FCCELSK
+4977 
-4984 PNAAVEWRKG
+4984 
-4994 GVGLQPSQKYEMRQ
+4994 
-5008 RECLVELLIHNLKLE
+5008 
-5023 DTGEYSCDTGD
+5023 
-5034 QETKASLNVKAL
+5034 
-5046 PVLFKKELKDK
+5046 LFKKELKDE

-5080 RKGTMELFAC
+5080 RKGTMELFPC

-5103 LVIHNIE
+5103 LVIHNVE

-5127 AVLRVNA
+5127 AVLTVNA

-5152 TARLRCEI
+5152 MARLHCEI

-5188 TLRELRVHRLEPSDA
+5188 TLRELRVHHLEPSDA

-5218 LTVKEPDVTIV
+5218 LTVKGKTCLLGQGDFHFRTFRFCNIIVTIVINTEHGKEPDVTIV

-5240 DDVTFRC
+5240 DDVTFQC
-5247 QVSHENARDVEWKLQ
+5247 QVSHENARDIEWKLQ

-5282 TLTLRKVTEQDIGTI
+5282 TLMLRKVTEQDIGTI
-5297 AFRVGPHTSTAELTV
+5297 TFRVGPHTSTAELTV

-5340 SQPNAAVEWKK
+5340 SQANATVKWKK

-5372 LKIYHLKPEDSG
+5372 LKIYHLKPEDAG

-5405 VTFTKPLQNQQ
+5405 VIFTQPLQNQQ
-5416 AEEGGTITLSCEISN
+5416 AEEGGTITLSCEISK
-5431 SNATVQWKKAGKVLR
+5431 SNVAVQWKKAGTVLR
-5446 PSDKYKMHQA
+5446 PSEKYKMHQA
-5456 GSVAE
+5456 GSMAE
-5461 LTIRNLSEADAGEY
+5461 LTIHNLSEADAGEY
-5475 TCNAGDQQTTA
+5475 VCDTGDQQTTA
-5486 AVIVKEPA
+5486 AVFVKESA
-5494 AAIVETLKDVTSH
+5494 ATIVETLKDVTSY

-5572 TSAAQLTVQAA
+5572 TSAAQLTVQGAQFCSGGNAGSDSCGSVGTLFPTVA
-5583 PVSFVKALHSLE
+5583 PVTFVKTLHSLE

-5617 KKGTSVIRSS
+5617 KKGTSVIHST
-5627 QKYSIKQEGNVHTL
+5627 QKCSIKQEGNVHTL
-5641 VIHDVNRPD
+5641 VIHDLNRAD

-5665 RLEVKALPVLFKQW
+5665 RLEVKALPVLFKHW

-5687 GGTAMLHCELTK
+5687 GCTAMLHCELTK
-5699 PNAPVEWRKGDTVL
+5699 PNASVEWRKGDTVL

-5720 IRHEGTHV
+5720 IRQEGTRV

-5752 TASLQVKVLPVLFNE
+5752 TASLQVKVLPVLFNK

-5810 KLKGSIVEL
+5810 KLKGSIAEL
-5819 IIHGVEPDDCGDYTC
+5819 IIHGVEADDCGDYTC

-5845 YVQEEAAV
+5845 YVQ
-5853 IVSGLKNTDVFVG
+5853 
-5866 ESATFTCEL
+5866 
-5875 SHPGVKNVQW
+5875 
-5885 WLDGSPLHNNF
+5885 
-5896 VTEISQQDG
+5896 
-5905 MIHTLTLNDVACHDS
+5905 
-5920 GTVTFRAG
+5920 
-5928 SLISSAKL
+5928 
-5936 LVKDPT
+5936 DPT

-5993 WNVSILK
+5993 WNVSMLK

-6013 CEAEGTKVMA
+6013 CEAEGIKVMA

-6073 TENTEMVY
+6073 TENIEMVY

-6092 KNLTPQDSCRVTFT
+6092 KNLTPQDSCRVTFM
-6106 CSDAMTSAFLTVKGW
+6106 CSDAVTSAFLTVKGW

-6134 SPGEKATFSCV
+6134 SLGEKATFSCV

-6151 ISEVAW
+6151 LTEVAW
-6157 YSNDIE
+6157 YNNDVE

-6212 PDPPEEPEVLSKN
+6212 PEPPEEPEVLSKN

-6245 GYNVERKIPGIGW
+6245 GYNVEKKIPGIGW
-6258 QSCSKAIIQNTEF
+6258 QSCNKGIIQNTEF
-6271 VVDDLTPGEPYRF
+6271 MVDDLTPGEPYRF
-6284 RVSAINKVGASE
+6284 RVSAINKVGSSE

-6302 MVRLEPPVT
+6302 MVRLEAPVT

-6326 ARLECQLSSETEK
+6326 ARLECKLSGETEEK
-6339 RVTWFKGK
+6339 VTWFKGK
-6347 EQIQAGGRY
+6347 EEIQAGGRY
-6356 EILSDGKKQI
+6356 EIISDGKKQI

-6402 MLKEIAQEAPSASQT
+6402 MLKEIASEAPSATQP

-6471 QKLKKEEAEMSHYY
+6471 QKLRKEEAEMSHYY

-6528 ASVSVTSKVQSIPTG
+6528 ASVSVTSKAQSISTG

-6558 AAPAAKPAEPE
+6558 AAPAAKPAKPE
-6569 VPDLDDP
+6569 ISDLDDP

-6661 LIITGLDS
+6661 LIITGLDM

-6690 KVVIGA
+6690 KVVVGT
-6696 QEPQVLQKEK
+6696 QEPQAVHKEK

-6732 RRLHRLFKAKISTE
+6732 RRLHRLFRAKISTE

-6813 GPKKIELRIGKATP
+6813 GPKKMELRIGKATP
-6827 PTHGKFAPP
+6827 PTHGKFVPP

-6985 FDELHDI
+6985 LDELHDI

-7052 QYSIFVINSAGSAFS
+7052 QYSIFVINSAGSAYS
-7067 SARLLV
+7067 SARLVV

-7095 FLERFTNKKVKKGA
+7095 FLERFSNKKVKKDA

-7212 LGAIHPSETGEGDL
+7212 LGAIQPSETREGDL
-7226 ETGREGVPKSPI
+7226 EAGREGVPKSPI

-7253 SHISEMVSAKI
+7253 SRISEMVSAKI

-7397 VSEDEYKRKLSVLIQ
+7397 VSEDEYKRKLSVLMQ

-7432 LKFTETCPNVPGAV
+7432 LKYTETCPNVPGAV
-7446 ASQKSTI
+7446 ASQRSTI
-7453 FRNIGDIACFHS
+7453 FRNIDDIARFHS
-7465 SVFLQGLQKC
+7465 SVFLRGLQKC

-7566 NSQNCTLLEQA
+7566 SSQNCTLLEQA
-7577 YAVVSALTRRAENNL
+7577 YAIVSALTRRAENNL

-7621 APGARVAWKGHKRHV
+7621 APGARMAWKGHKRHV

-7705 KNSWVKEI
+7705 KNSWLKDI

-7790 LTGVDSGQYMCFA
+7790 LTGVDSGQYICFA

-7855 YKDGVLLKNTS
+7855 YKDGLLLKDTS

-7929 TIEVTEQETKVP
+7929 TIEGHSPSRSPRAEPTPEPVFVSKIRQPVHTHEQEATSKSAVPMLYVTEPEDRQGAAARDVIIETKVEEKKPKWVEVEEIIEFKVKKSPKPARKRGSSPAKQEKDDSGVLTFTFPSSRPRRSPEDDPNTNNSNNKLVEQSKSLPNDSLSEADIQPLVYATEQEGPQVSNEDRSSPCGSEQLGNDSFMDYGTEGKSFPQETSAHYRSDVASPLLACGGEPLIFSFETAAADQHELLFSPASPEVKEETDELDVSWPVEEGVP
-7941 KKTIIMNDF
+7941 EVMQDVLPEEDNVVIVDEPEELQTDDISTRDRKILTHNGKILTLEDLEDYVPEEGETYGCDDQSHTAEKPCEISVLQTEINEPTIGKPVLLNLVRPVVSQPRQRFFSQYEEHVPGGMFMSASRVTGVQSVGASNISFHVSDTCMAVTPGVHAATAAASPGPSFTVKPSFCTEVQLSPDNGQSSFKTEVSTRTLSYG
-7950 PTVSGGDFRPGLASA
+7950 TVGEPVTLHISTEDLSQS
-7965 CR
+7965 

>member
-163 SAGES
+163 SSGES

-204 TQGFS
+204 TQGSS

-240 LDVSHGALD
+240 TDGP
-249 STSAYSMAEGL
+249 
-260 SGISYSLSRD
+260 
-270 YERAAGLTTKG
+270 
-281 ARNAT
+281 AT
-286 FGALTRM
+286 QPSVRTRT

-320 DNEVIL
+320 DNEVIS

-344 ILFCKQIDNGLYTCT
+344 ILFCKQVDNGLYTCT

-375 KEPSI
+375 KEPLI

-434 RLTVQNVTTDDD
+434 RLTVQNVTADDD

-470 KKLPRKTAVFTND
+470 KKLPRKTAVSIND

-498 RWLKNKEEVKPSDR
+498 RWLKNKEEVKASDR
-512 ISITC
+512 ISITR
-517 SGKQHTMIIRECK
+517 SGKQHTMIIRECT
-530 MEDAGEIVFLADES
+530 MEDAGEIAFLADES

-563 VDPLVKNKT
+563 VDPVVKNKT
-572 ETSVTLAWSPPKMDR
+572 ETSVTLAWSPPKLDR

-613 VPVPE
+613 IPVPE
-618 FTVSNLSE
+618 FTASNLAE

-637 NAYGQSPYLEFPGS
+637 NAHGQSPYLEFPGS

-670 PGGDALFT
+670 PGGDAMFT
-678 LDLTTTCSGTWY
+678 IDLTKTCSGTWY

-706 TQTTHT
+706 TQTTHN

-727 KFVANNVETST
+727 KFVANNVDMST
-738 KMRVKGAAVRFTNKS
+738 KMRVRGAEVRFTNKS

-775 TEATVK
+775 TDATVK

-795 ELQTVGKRHILKI
+795 ELQAVGKRHVLKI
-808 RNTAAED
+808 RNIATED
-815 AGVYE
+815 AGVYQ
-820 CICEGDKMLYQLS
+820 CICEGDKMVFQLS
-833 VKALANFI
+833 VKALATFI
-841 NKEKSGGV
+841 NKERTGGV
-849 IRAIAGKQAEFV
+849 IRAITGKQAEFV

-919 IFDLKVSDEAVTFVN
+919 IFDLKVSE
-934 KPKTTPEISVSPSEN
+934 K
-949 LELVCEVSAASG
+949 
-961 AVVWKK
+961 
-967 DQTEVKQDQRTAVIS
+967 
-982 QGTHRKLI
+982 
-990 IKKVTQQD
+990 
-998 QGSYTCETKD
+998 
-1008 DRTTFQ
+1008 
-1014 VKVRERED
+1014 D
-1022 VFTNKDKVQKEVKAI
+1022 VFTNKGKVQKEVKAV
-1037 LTQNATLSCEVAQ
+1037 LTQNATLSCDVAQ

-1082 VGQVEK
+1082 VSEVE
-1088 KDAGEYTCEAAGQK
+1088 
-1102 LTFKLVVTEAED
+1102 
-1114 AFINKDKVKKEVK
+1114 N
-1127 AVLSENAT
+1127 
-1135 LSCEVAQEK
+1135 
-1144 TDVKWYKEGK
+1144 
-1154 LITSSKKFKVE
+1154 
-1165 SEGKSRRLVV
+1165 
-1175 GQVEKK
+1175 K

-1193 KLTFKIVVTEAED
+1193 KLTFKIVVTEPEAV
-1206 AFVNKEKVQK
+1206 FTNKEKVQK

-1264 LVVGQVE
+1264 LVV
-1271 KKDAGEYTCEAAGQK
+1271 
-1286 LTFKLVVTEAEDA
+1286 
-1299 FINKDKVKKEVKAVL
+1299 N
-1314 SENATLSCE
+1314 
-1323 VAQEKTDV
+1323 
-1331 KWYKEGKLITSSK
+1331 
-1344 KFKVESEGKS
+1344 
-1354 RRLVVGQVEKKDAGE
+1354 
-1369 YTCEA
+1369 
-1374 AGQKL
+1374 
-1379 TFKLDVTDDVFEHKD
+1379 
-1394 KVQKEVK
+1394 
-1401 AVLKENTTLS
+1401 
-1411 CEVAQEKTDVK
+1411 
-1422 WYKEG
+1422 
-1427 KLITSSK
+1427 
-1434 KFKVESEGKSR
+1434 
-1445 RLVVGQ
+1445 Q

-1466 QKLTFKIVIT
+1466 QKLTFKIVVT
-1476 EAEDAFVNKEKVQ
+1476 EPEAVFTNKEKVQ

-1532 EGKSRRLVVGQVEK
+1532 EGKSRRLVVSEVEKKDAGEYTCEAAGQKLTFKIVVTEAEDAFVNKEKVQKEVQAVTKDNATLSCEVAREKTDVKWYKEGKLITSSKKFKVESEGKSRRLVVNQVEK

-1561 TFKLVVTEAEDAFI
+1561 TFKIDVTEPEAVFTNKEKVQKEVKAALTENATLSCEVAQEKTDVKWYKEGKLITSSKKFKAESEGKSRRLVVSEVEKKDAGEYTCEAAGQKLTFKIVVTEPEAVFTNKEKVQKEVKAALTENATLSCEVAQEKTDVKWYKEGKLISSSKKFKVESEGKSRRLVVSEVEKKDAGEYTCEAAGQKLTFKVHVTEVEDGFI
-1575 NKDKVKKE
+1575 NKDKVQKE
-1583 VKAVLSENA
+1583 VKAALTQNATLSCEVAQEKTNVKWYKEGKLITSSKKFKVESEGKSRRLVVNQVEKKDAGEYTCEAAGQKMNFKIHVTEPEAVFTNKEKVQKEVKAALTENA

-1626 KSRRLVVGQ
+1626 KSRRLVV
-1635 VEKKDAGEY
+1635 
-1644 TCEAAGQKLTFK
+1644 
-1656 LVITEPEV
+1656 
-1664 VFTNKDK
+1664 N
-1671 VQKEVKAVL
+1671 
-1680 KENTTLSCE
+1680 
-1689 VAQEKT
+1689 
-1695 DVKWYK
+1695 
-1701 EGKLITSSKKF
+1701 
-1712 KVESEGKSRRL
+1712 
-1723 VVGQVEKK
+1723 QVEKK

-1766 EVNAVLTESATLS
+1766 EVNAVLTESAVLS
-1779 CEVAEDA
+1779 CEVAQDA
-1786 TEVKWYKDGK
+1786 TEVKWYKDGR
-1796 LLISSRKF
+1796 LLVSSRKF
-1804 KIETAGKTRRLVIEQ
+1804 KIETVGKTRRLVVEQ

-1827 YICEAAGQK
+1827 YVCEAAGQK

-1846 EAKFEKKVVQK
+1846 EAKFENKVIQK

-1877 TAVVKWFKDGTEIKA
+1877 TAIVKWLKDGAEIKA
-1892 SKKYEIKSEEA
+1892 NKKYEIKSEGA

-1911 AESTDTAVYTCQT
+1911 AESTDTAVYTCKT
-1924 KNDKQEFKVQVKEIP
+1924 KSDKQEFKVQVKEIP

-1959 TCDVS
+1959 TCEVS

-1979 KPSRRFQIHEE
+1979 RPSKRFQIHEE

-2000 IRAEDEGEYSC
+2000 IRAEDEGEYFC
-2011 ESRDDKTSITITPKA
+2011 ESRDDKSSITITPKA

-2033 TTLNS
+2033 TSLNS

-2098 ISANAEGVESRAS
+2098 ISANAEGVESTAN

-2124 LEPRT
+2124 LEART

-2147 VKWMRNSII
+2147 VKWMRNSIV
-2156 LKPSEKIEIKAEGTK
+2156 LKPSEKIEIKTEGTK
-2171 HTLVVKDI
+2171 HILVVKDI
-2179 TFADRGFYCCE
+2179 SFADRGFYCCE

-2205 QIKLVKGLQPV
+2205 QIKLVKGLQPLE
-2216 QVSEKGTVTFE
+2216 VSEKGTVTFE
-2227 VEVSHEDVEGIW
+2227 VEVSHEDVEGTW
-2239 QKDGVRLKPS
+2239 QKDGVRLKPAL
-2249 PNISIGVLG
+2249 NISMGVQG

-2297 ISKPLADISV
+2297 ISKPLVDASV

-2312 VAFECELS
+2312 VTFECELS

-2335 QQSKKVGIIS
+2335 QQSKKVGIVS

-2355 KCEYEDQGTYT
+2355 KCEYEDQGTYM
-2366 CEAAEDKTSATLKVH
+2366 CKAAEDKTSATLKVH
-2381 ARDIKIVKPLEDVEV
+2381 GK
-2396 NEYESASFVCEI
+2396 
-2408 SHDEVQTQWYK
+2408 
-2419 NDNKMKAADNIRMRQ
+2419 
-2434 DGRTYSLTYMCVQVE
+2434 TYSLTYTRVQVK

-2457 AEKAESRAQLTVKE
+2457 AEKAESHAQLRVKE

-2510 VEIHPSDKYEIVSDG
+2510 MEIHPSDKYEIVSEG

-2548 DDKSSANFFVEEQS
+2548 DDKSSAHFFVEEQS
-2562 ISIVKELC
+2562 INIVKELC

-2592 PPKWSLRGEVL
+2592 PPKWYLRGEVL

-2614 STIHRLI
+2614 GTIHRLT

-2679 PKVVKWFKDHT
+2679 PKVVKWFKGHT

-2702 EQHSAELKILKVKP
+2702 EKHSAELKILKVKP

-2740 NVEVLKHL
+2740 NVEVIKHL

-2786 NDIRNVGN
+2786 NDIKNVGN
-2794 CYMLTMKHVKP
+2794 CYTLTMKQVKP
-2805 EDAGTVTMKSDKVSE
+2805 EDAGTVTMKSEKVSE
-2820 SVRLKVIEKPA
+2820 TARLKVIEKPA

-2842 EERGVIK
+2842 EERGIIK

-2868 KLTSSNKYEQ
+2868 VLTAGNKYEQ

-2888 IHDLEKADAGLYTCD
+2888 IHDLEKTDAGLYTCD
-2903 IGTDVAKSKVSVQEL
+2903 IDTDVAKSKVSIQEL

-2925 LKNTEIQEGEDCT
+2925 LKNTEIHEGEDCM

-2965 FKASNVGRK
+2965 FKAFNMGRK
-2974 YTLNI
+2974 YTLSI
-2979 KSVIPDDSG
+2979 KSAIPDDSG
-2988 EVVFTAR
+2988 EVIFTAR

-3006 EKPTEI
+3006 EKPTEV
-3012 TKQLEDKTSTAGQ
+3012 TKQLEDKTAAAGQ
-3025 DISVS
+3025 DISLS

-3060 GTRAI
+3060 GTRAV

-3106 DLKADESGTAV
+3106 DLKVDESGIAV
-3117 FMCQSEK
+3117 FTCQSEK

-3137 LRTSRKYEIT
+3137 LRASKKYEIT
-3147 QKGQVLQLTIKNL
+3147 QKGQVLQLTINNL

-3227 LHTNELNEIQSQPG
+3227 LHTNELNDIQSQPG

-3266 KTSASLVVKEKPC
+3266 KTSANLVVKEKPC
-3279 IFTKELLDTEVTE
+3279 IFTKELVDTEVTE

-3297 LHCETSKSDSPVK
+3297 LHCEISKSDSAVK

-3315 KSLRNSSKYNISRLG
+3315 KSLRNSSKYNISRSG

-3360 ITVKEIPVLF
+3360 ITVK
-3370 KQELQN
+3370 
-3376 EEAKEGKQV
+3376 
-3385 KLTCELS
+3385 
-3392 KPDTPVKWM
+3392 
-3401 KGDTVLHASEKY
+3401 
-3413 EFKQHGT
+3413 
-3420 VAELIIRDVKSIDSG
+3420 
-3435 DYTCSTGEQ
+3435 
-3444 KTTARVT
+3444 
-3451 VNAAPV
+3451 
-3457 LFKQALENTEME
+3457 
-3469 EGKSVSLRCEL
+3469 
-3480 TKADAT
+3480 
-3486 VVWKKGEATL
+3486 
-3496 QASAKHEMKQKGTV
+3496 
-3510 AELVIHHAEPE
+3510 
-3521 DAGRYTCDTGD
+3521 
-3532 QQTTA
+3532 
-3537 HVKIHAVSALV
+3537 AVSALIEE
-3548 KELKSVEAVE
+3548 ELKSLEALE
-3558 GGTATLR
+3558 GGTAILR
-3565 CQLSREVPVEW
+3565 CQLSREAPVEW
-3576 RKGHTLLRPSNKYR
+3576 RKGHTVLRPSNKYR
-3590 MRQEGTLAELL
+3590 MRQEGTVAELL
-3601 IHDLDPKDAGDYT
+3601 IHDVDTKDAGDYT
-3614 CVVGNQKTTAALS
+3614 CVVGSQKTTAALS
-3627 VNALPIRFKKELK
+3627 VNALPI
-3640 NEEATESGTA
+3640 
-3650 TLQCELSQAVGSV
+3650 
-3663 EWRKDG
+3663 
-3669 KVLMSDSKY
+3669 
-3678 KMRREGRFV
+3678 
-3687 ELVIQD
+3687 
-3693 LDLTDAGSYTC
+3693 
-3704 VCGDQKTTAALRV
+3704 
-3717 NALPI
+3717 
-3722 LFQEEMSNK
+3722 LFQEEMVNK
-3731 EATEGEAVTLH
+3731 EATEGEAVALH

-3748 APVEWRKGTKVLK
+3748 APVEWRKGNKVLK

-3775 ELMIRDLDLA
+3775 ELIIQDLDLT

-3801 ALTVNVLP
+3801 TLTINVLP
-3809 ALFTKELADEEATE
+3809 TLFTKELKEAEATE
-3823 GKSVSLHCEL
+3823 GKSVSLRCEL

-3855 KMKREGVIA
+3855 KMKREGVVA

-3869 NLDVTDAGN
+3869 NLDTTDAGN

-3940 SDKYRMRQEDTAA
+3940 SDKYRMRQEETSA

-3982 VHALPALFKKDLVNT
+3982 VHALPTLFKKELANM
-3997 EATENGTAVLQCEL
+3997 EATESGTAVLQCEL
-4011 TKPTPVEWRKGQ
+4011 TKSTPVEWKKGQ
-4023 KVLKP
+4023 EVLKP
-4028 SEKYKMR
+4028 SDKYKMR

-4043 TIHSLEEQDAGDYT
+4043 TIHNLEEQDAGDYT
-4057 CVCGDKMTTAS
+4057 CVCGEKTTSAS
-4068 LTVHALPPHFKK
+4068 LTVHALP
-4080 ELKNV
+4080 
-4085 EATENGM
+4085 
-4092 ATFCCELNKPAAAV
+4092 
-4106 EWRKGDRALE
+4106 
-4116 TNDKFT
+4116 
-4122 MRCEGTTA
+4122 
-4130 ELVIRDLDLTDAGD
+4130 
-4144 YTCCYGDQK
+4144 
-4153 TTAALKVNALP
+4153 
-4164 AHFKKEMKN
+4164 AHFKEEMKN

-4196 KKKHKVLKLSEKY
+4196 KKKHKVLKSSEKY

-4260 NEEATEGEVVTLR
+4260 DEEATEGEVVTLH
-4273 CELTKTASVEWKKGH
+4273 CELTKTAPVEWKRGH
-4288 TVLKPS
+4288 RVLKPS
-4294 EKYKMRQKDVTA
+4294 EKYKMRQKDATA
-4306 ELVIHNLNEN
+4306 ELVIHNLDES

-4344 ESLKDEEVTEG
+4344 EDLKDEEVTEG
-4355 QAATLRCELT
+4355 RTATLCCELT
-4365 KVAQVEWRKGSSLV
+4365 KVAQAEWRKGSTLL
-4379 KVSDKYKMRQEGTV
+4379 KASDKYKMKQEGTV
-4393 MKLLIHDVELKDAGE
+4393 VKLLVHDVELKDAGE

-4421 LIVHALPALFKEELK
+4421 LIVNALPALFKDKLK
-4436 DLQATESQTAT
+4436 NLQAIESQTAT
-4447 LRCELTKAAAV
+4447 LRCALTKAASV

-4465 ILRASEKYVMRQDN
+4465 ILRASEKYIMRQDDV
-4479 TLAELEICDLELK
+4479 LAELEI
-4492 DAGDYTCMCGDQHST
+4492 
-4507 ASLTVN
+4507 
-4513 ALPVVFKEE
+4513 P
-4522 LKNEEVLEGT
+4522 
-4532 SVSLH
+4532 
-4537 CELSKAAPVQW
+4537 
-4548 KIGSK
+4548 
-4553 VLKASDKYQ
+4553 
-4562 MRQPGTTAELVIH
+4562 
-4575 DLEVKDAGD
+4575 
-4584 YTCVCGDQETTAT
+4584 
-4597 LTVHALPPLF
+4597 LPPLF
-4607 KEELKNEEAEEG
+4607 KEELKNKEAEEG
-4619 GEVALHCELTKAA
+4619 GDVTLHCELTKAA
-4632 PVEWRKD
+4632 PVEWQKD
-4639 QRILKESEKY
+4639 QRVLKMSKKY
-4649 KMRQEGTKA
+4649 KMRQEGTRA
-4658 ELVIRE
+4658 ELVIHE

-4688 QAVPPFFR
+4688 Q
-4696 EEMTSKEAVEG
+4696 
-4707 GTATLHCLLSK
+4707 
-4718 ASARVQWKKGPRV
+4718 
-4731 LPSDKK
+4731 
-4737 YSTRREGCVV
+4737 
-4747 ELVVHDLDLND
+4747 
-4758 TGDYTC
+4758 
-4764 VCGDK
+4764 
-4769 TTTATLTVH
+4769 
-4778 ALPPEFKKGLK
+4778 
-4789 DLEAV
+4789 
-4794 ESGTAALHCEL
+4794 
-4805 TKPAVVKWM
+4805 
-4814 KGQEVLKPSSKYKM
+4814 
-4828 SQDGAVAKLIIH
+4828 
-4840 ELDVEDTG
+4840 
-4848 DYTCVCG
+4848 
-4855 DQQTTATLTV
+4855 
-4865 NALPALFK
+4865 
-4873 QELQNT
+4873 
-4879 EAEEGGTA
+4879 
-4887 TLRCE
+4887 
-4892 LTKPKAPVEWRKGD
+4892 
-4906 ITLYPGLKYEM
+4906 
-4917 KQQGST
+4917 
-4923 AELVIYDLELD
+4923 
-4934 DSGRYTCDSGHQQTT
+4934 
-4949 AVVTV
+4949 
-4954 HALPVTFKQPLQNKE
+4954 ALPVTFKQPLQNKE

-4984 PNAAVEWRKG
+4984 PSAAVEWRKG
-4994 GVGLQPSQKYEMRQ
+4994 GVVLQPSQKYEMRQ

-5046 PVLFKKELKDK
+5046 PVLFKRELKDK
-5057 EAEEGAAVK
+5057 EVEEGAAVK
-5066 FQCELTKDNATVEW
+5066 FQCELTKENATVEW
-5080 RKGTMELFAC
+5080 RKGTMELFSC
-5090 AKYEIKLSGRTAE
+5090 AKYEIKLSGCTAE
-5103 LVIHNIE
+5103 LVIHNVE

-5134 IKPRLK
+5134 IKPQLR

-5152 TARLRCEI
+5152 TAKLRCEI

-5170 KDGVVLHSSSKYE
+5170 KDGVLLQSSSKYE
-5183 MWQDG
+5183 MWQHG

-5203 GEYSCKAGDETSSAK
+5203 GEYSCKAGDETTSAK

-5240 DDVTFRC
+5240 DDVTFQC

-5282 TLTLRKVTEQDIGTI
+5282 KLTLRKVTDQDIGTI
-5297 AFRVGPHTSTAELTV
+5297 AFRVGPHVSTAELTV
-5312 KVPPPVFKEK
+5312 K
-5322 LQSTELQEEE
+5322 
-5332 TAILRCEV
+5332 
-5340 SQPNAAVEWKK
+5340 
-5351 GTQVISPSSKYEI
+5351 
-5364 RQEGTIHT
+5364 
-5372 LKIYHLKPEDSG
+5372 
-5384 KYTCDNGNEQT
+5384 
-5395 TATLTVKALP
+5395 
-5405 VTFTKPLQNQQ
+5405 
-5416 AEEGGTITLSCEISN
+5416 
-5431 SNATVQWKKAGKVLR
+5431 
-5446 PSDKYKMHQA
+5446 
-5456 GSVAE
+5456 
-5461 LTIRNLSEADAGEY
+5461 
-5475 TCNAGDQQTTA
+5475 
-5486 AVIVKEPA
+5486 EPA
-5494 AAIVETLKDVTSH
+5494 ATIVEMLKDVTSY

-5547 TRHTLIL
+5547 TRHTLVL
-5554 RKVTLEDCGPI
+5554 RKVTLEDCGPV

-5572 TSAAQLTVQAA
+5572 TSGAQLT
-5583 PVSFVKALHSLE
+5583 
-5595 LQEGGTAHLSCEVS
+5595 
-5609 KPDVPVEW
+5609 
-5617 KKGTSVIRSS
+5617 
-5627 QKYSIKQEGNVHTL
+5627 
-5641 VIHDVNRPD
+5641 
-5650 SGEYSCHTADGKTTA
+5650 
-5665 RLEVKALPVLFKQW
+5665 
-5679 LKNEEVEE
+5679 
-5687 GGTAMLHCELTK
+5687 
-5699 PNAPVEWRKGDTVL
+5699 
-5713 QPSDKYE
+5713 
-5720 IRHEGTHV
+5720 
-5728 ELFIYDAE
+5728 
-5736 AQDAGDYTC
+5736 
-5745 DSGDQQT
+5745 
-5752 TASLQVKVLPVLFNE
+5752 
-5767 ELKNVESEEGG
+5767 
-5778 TAVLHCEISKPDA
+5778 
-5791 PVEWRKG
+5791 
-5798 GVVIQP
+5798 
-5804 SDKYEM
+5804 
-5810 KLKGSIVEL
+5810 
-5819 IIHGVEPDDCGDYTC
+5819 
-5834 STGYEITTGSV
+5834 
-5845 YVQEEAAV
+5845 
-5853 IVSGLKNTDVFVG
+5853 
-5866 ESATFTCEL
+5866 
-5875 SHPGVKNVQW
+5875 
-5885 WLDGSPLHNNF
+5885 
-5896 VTEISQQDG
+5896 
-5905 MIHTLTLNDVACHDS
+5905 
-5920 GTVTFRAG
+5920 
-5928 SLISSAKL
+5928 
-5936 LVKDPT
+5936 
-5942 IEVVSPMQ
+5942 
-5950 DITVDEDGTAEFICQ
+5950 
-5965 YSRPVHAIWKKNDQ
+5965 
-5979 EIHAD
+5979 
-5984 GQRVIIDQD
+5984 
-5993 WNVSILK
+5993 
-6000 IKPTVP
+6000 
-6006 EDTGIYS
+6006 
-6013 CEAEGTKVMA
+6013 
-6023 ALDVQAKN
+6023 VQAKN

-6049 FECYLSKPECYN
+6049 FECYLSKPECCD

-6092 KNLTPQDSCRVTFT
+6092 KNLTLQDSCRVTFT

-6121 RLQILQPL
+6121 RLKILQPL

-6134 SPGEKATFSCV
+6134 SLGEKATFSCV

-6151 ISEVAW
+6151 INEVTW
-6157 YSNDIE
+6157 YINDME

-6178 YKLILKKAQP
+6178 YKLILRKAQP
-6188 HHSGEVTFASREAIA
+6188 HHSGEVTFASREIIA

-6245 GYNVERKIPGIGW
+6245 GYKVERKIPGIGW
-6258 QSCSKAIIQNTEF
+6258 QSCSKGIIPNTEF
-6271 VVDDLTPGEPYRF
+6271 IVDDLTPGEPYRF
-6284 RVSAINKVGASE
+6284 RVSALNKVGASE

-6302 MVRLEPPVT
+6302 MVQLEPTVT
-6311 VTHPLVGGSVSEGEV
+6311 VTHPLVGGSVSEGDM
-6326 ARLECQLSSETEK
+6326 ARLECKLSSEIKES
-6339 RVTWFKGK
+6339 VTWLKGK

-6356 EILSDGKKQI
+6356 EIISDGKKQI

-6402 MLKEIAQEAPSASQT
+6402 MLKEIAMEVPPASQQ

-6424 VQPSLPPEAAQEG
+6424 VQPRLPPEAAQEG

-6465 EEDEKL
+6465 EEDERL

-6499 EADFSFTSSD
+6499 EADLSFTSSD

-6528 ASVSVTSKVQSIPTG
+6528 KS
-6543 KLWKQWEKSSVETVV
+6543 KSSVETVV

-6569 VPDLDDP
+6569 ITDLDDP

-6609 FKDFSGEPGS
+6609 FRDFCGEPGS
-6619 TLHLECVAHSKTDM
+6619 TLHLECMAHSKTDM

-6661 LIITGLDS
+6661 LIITGLDR
-6669 KDAGKYTCEASN
+6669 KDAGKYTCEVSN

-6690 KVVIGA
+6690 KVVIGT
-6696 QEPQVLQKEK
+6696 QEPQ
-6706 QVKQSTDSETESSSG
+6706 TESSSG

-6732 RRLHRLFKAKISTE
+6732 RRLHRLFRAKISTE

-6751 EELFVSADEGDIEV
+6751 EELFVSADEGDIDV

-6827 PTHGKFAPP
+6827 PTHEKFAPP
-6836 VVRPPPPLLT
+6836 VMRPPPPLLT

-6985 FDELHDI
+6985 LDELHDI
-6992 HVAPGASLAKFHL
+6992 HVAPGAPLAKFHL

-7010 PQPRLYWF
+7010 PEPRLYWF

-7027 DRILKTDKQEF
+7027 DRILKIDKREL
-7038 HSLEIRDVTKADAG
+7038 HSLEILNVTKSDAG
-7052 QYSIFVINSAGSAFS
+7052 QYSIFLINSAGSAYS
-7067 SARLLV
+7067 SARLVV
-7073 KDPDEKEEPSETDSH
+7073 KDPDEKEEPETDSH

-7120 PPPTITWLKEE
+7120 PPPTITWMKEE

-7212 LGAIHPSETGEGDL
+7212 LGAVHPSEGDL
-7226 ETGREGVPKSPI
+7226 EAGREGVPKTPI
-7238 SLADVGSEEFFQKLT
+7238 SLADVGTEEFFQKLT
-7253 SHISEMVSAKI
+7253 SRISEMVSAKI

-7277 DESKTPSASPRHGRS
+7277 EESKTPSASPRHGRS

-7383 EWGTTEAPEFPGEF
+7383 EWGSTEVPEFPGEF

-7432 LKFTETCPNVPGAV
+7432 LKYTEVCPNVPGAV

-7453 FRNIGDIACFHS
+7453 FRNIDDIAHFHS
-7465 SVFLQGLQKC
+7465 SVFLRGLQKC

-7482 MCFIKHEAEFNKYI
+7482 MCFIKHEAEFDKYI

-7527 NEDPSQPLI
+7527 NEDPSHPLI

-7577 YAVVSALTRRAENNL
+7577 YAIVSALTRRAENNL

-7621 APGARVAWKGHKRHV
+7621 APGARMAWKGHKRHV

-7672 NDLVE
+7672 NDIVE

-7684 IWHEREDLVRKYL
+7684 IWHEREDSVRKYL

-7718 RISEPVWIPPDF
+7718 RISQPIWIPPDF

-7764 GKPVE
+7764 GRPVE

-7834 EGEDAQFTCTIEGA
+7834 EGEDAQFTCTVEGA
-7848 PRPQIRW
+7848 PRPQVRW
-7855 YKDGVLLKNTS
+7855 YKDGVLLKDTS
-7866 KYQTFSEPRSGIIV
+7866 KYQMFSEPRSGILV
-7880 LVVKNPSNEDM
+7880 LVVKNTSNEDM

-7912 HHSAAA
+7912 HHTAAA

-7941 KKTIIMNDF
+7941 KKTIIIEETITTVVKSPRQRGRVSPARSSSGHSPSRSPRAEPTPEPVYVSKIRQPVHRHEQEATSKSAVPVLYVTEPENKQGAAAREITETKTEEQKPKWVEVEEIIEFKVKKSPKPARKRGSSPAKQEKDDSGVLTFTF
-7950 PTVSGGDFRPGLASA
+7950 PSSRPRHSPDDDPNTNNSNNKLVEQSKSSLPKDNLSEVDIQPLVYATDQEGPQVSSEDRSSPCGSEQLGNNSFIDYGTEGKSSPQEASA
-7965 CR
+7965 HCGSGVDSPLLACGGEPLIFSFETTAADEHQLLFSPASAEVKEEEDELDTSWPVEEGVPEVVPDVLPEEDNVIIVEEPEELQTEDISTRDRKILTHNGKVLTLEDLEDYVPEEGETYGCDDQNQTADKPCEISVLQTEINEPTIGKPVLLNLGRPVVSKPRQRFFSKFEEHVPGGMFVSASRVTGVQSVGPSNISFHVSDTCMAVTPGVHAATAAASSGPSFTVKPSFCTEVQLSADNGQSSFKTEVSTRTLSYGTVGEPVTLHISTEDLSQS

>member
-1 MDYSSFSGVPRFLT
+1 MDYSSLSGVPRFLT

-30 SCQIIGNPIPVVS
+30 SCQIVGNPIPVVS

-65 YRLTIYDLSLEDSGQ
+65 YRLTIYDLNLEDSGQ

-141 VNWEKDGRHLRNRAD
+141 VNWEKDGRYLRNKAD

-168 NALTIQCARLGDSG
+168 NALTIQCAQLGDSG
-182 TYTCRAENPI
+182 TYTCRAENLI
-192 GSASASAALVVE
+192 GSASASAALVVQ
-204 TQGFS
+204 THGSS
-209 NPGSSSHFDTSCGK
+209 NPGSSNFDASYGK

-240 LDVSHGALD
+240 MDISHGTLD
-249 STSAYSMAEGL
+249 SASAQSYSAVEGL
-260 SGISYSLSRD
+260 SSIGYSLSQD
-270 YERAAGLTTKG
+270 YERAAGLTKG

-314 EIVWKK
+314 VIVWKK

-344 ILFCKQIDNGLYTCT
+344 ILFCKQTDNGLYTCT

-380 PFKEKLK
+380 PFKAKLK

-397 TFQCEVPVPSTE
+397 TFQCEVPVPGTE
-409 TAWFKEETKLRQS
+409 TAWFKEETKLQQS

-470 KKLPRKTAVFTND
+470 KKLPRKTAVFIND
-483 TAIFCVELDNECQNI
+483 TATFCVELDNDCQSI

-512 ISITC
+512 ISITR
-517 SGKQHTMIIRECK
+517 SGKQHTMTIRECK
-530 MEDAGEIVFLADES
+530 MEDAGEIAFLADES

-563 VDPLVKNKT
+563 AHPVVKNKT
-572 ETSVTLAWSPPKMDR
+572 ETSVTLAWSPPRMDR
-587 PIPIDGYVVERK
+587 PIPVDGYIVERK

-618 FTVSNLSE
+618 LTVSNLSE

-637 NAYGQSPYLEFPGS
+637 NTYGQSPYLEFPGS
-651 MHLEPVLAVKTPL
+651 LHLEPVLAVKNPL
-664 TTVEAV
+664 TTAEVA
-670 PGGDALFT
+670 PGGDAHFT
-678 LDLTTTCSGTWY
+678 VDLTKACSGTWY

-699 ETYIIKR
+699 ETYVINR

-712 LIIKNVTKND
+712 LVIKKVTKKD

-727 KFVANNVETST
+727 KFVASGVETST

-753 RDIEKVSAR
+753 KDVEKVSTR

-795 ELQTVGKRHILKI
+795 ELQTVGKRRILKI
-808 RNTAAED
+808 RSTAEQD

-820 CICEGDKMLYQLS
+820 CVCEGDKMLFQLS

-841 NKEKSGGV
+841 NKEKTGGV
-849 IRAIAGKQAEFV
+849 IKAIAGKQAEFV

-871 KWYKDGKEITAS
+871 KWYKDGKEISAS

-891 GKLHKLVASAVT
+891 GKLHKLVALAVT

-919 IFDLKVSDEAVTFVN
+919 TFDLKVSDEAVTFVN
-934 KPKTTPEISVSPSEN
+934 KPKTTPEISVSPSES
-949 LELVCEVSAASG
+949 LELVCEVSAAGG
-961 AVVWKK
+961 AVVWRK
-967 DQTEVKQDQRTAVIS
+967 DQTEVKQDQRTTIVS
-982 QGTHRKLI
+982 QGTQRKLI

-1008 DRTTFQ
+1008 DKTTFQ
-1014 VKVRERED
+1014 VKVREAEI
-1022 VFTNKDKVQKEVKAI
+1022 VFTNKEKVQKEVKAA
-1037 LTQNATLSCEVAQ
+1037 LSENATLSCEVAQ
-1050 EKTDVKWYKEGKLI
+1050 EKTEVKWYKDGKLITSSKKFKVESEGKSRRLVVGQVEKKDAGEYTCETAGQKLTFRIVVTEAEDAFINKDKVKKEVKAALSENATLSCEVAQEKTEVKWYKDGKLITSSKKFKVESEGKLHRLVVGQVEKKDAGEYTCEAAGQKLTFRIDVTEPEVVFTNKEKVQKEVKAALSENATLSCEVAQEKTEVKWYKDGKLI

-1102 LTFKLVVTEAED
+1102 LTFRIDVTEAED
-1114 AFINKDKVKKEVK
+1114 AFVHKEKVQKEVK
-1127 AVLSENAT
+1127 AALSENAT

-1144 TDVKWYKEGK
+1144 TEVKWYKDGK

-1193 KLTFKIVVTEAED
+1193 KLTFRIDVTEAED
-1206 AFVNKEKVQK
+1206 AFIKKEKVQKEVKAALSENATLSCEVAQEKTEVKWYKDGKLITSSKKFKVESEGKLRRLVVGQVEKKDAGEYTCEAAGQKLTFRIDVTEPEVVFTNKEKVQK
-1216 EVKAALTQNAT
+1216 EVKAALSENAT

-1237 DVKWYK
+1237 EVKWYK
-1243 EGKLITSSKKFKV
+1243 DGKLITSSKKFKV

-1286 LTFKLVVTEAEDA
+1286 LTF
-1299 FINKDKVKKEVKAVL
+1299 
-1314 SENATLSCE
+1314 
-1323 VAQEKTDV
+1323 
-1331 KWYKEGKLITSSK
+1331 
-1344 KFKVESEGKS
+1344 
-1354 RRLVVGQVEKKDAGE
+1354 R
-1369 YTCEA
+1369 
-1374 AGQKL
+1374 
-1379 TFKLDVTDDVFEHKD
+1379 
-1394 KVQKEVK
+1394 
-1401 AVLKENTTLS
+1401 
-1411 CEVAQEKTDVK
+1411 
-1422 WYKEG
+1422 
-1427 KLITSSK
+1427 
-1434 KFKVESEGKSR
+1434 
-1445 RLVVGQ
+1445 
-1451 VEKKD
+1451 
-1456 AGEYTCEAAG
+1456 
-1466 QKLTFKIVIT
+1466 
-1476 EAEDAFVNKEKVQ
+1476 
-1489 KEVKAA
+1489 
-1495 LTQNATLSCEVAQ
+1495 
-1508 EKTDV
+1508 
-1513 KWYKEGKLITSSKK
+1513 
-1527 FKVES
+1527 
-1532 EGKSRRLVVGQVEK
+1532 
-1546 KDAGEYTCEAAGQKL
+1546 
-1561 TFKLVVTEAEDAFI
+1561 
-1575 NKDKVKKE
+1575 
-1583 VKAVLSENA
+1583 
-1592 TLSCEVAQE
+1592 
-1601 KTDVKWYKEGK
+1601 
-1612 LITSSKKFK
+1612 
-1621 VESEG
+1621 
-1626 KSRRLVVGQ
+1626 
-1635 VEKKDAGEY
+1635 
-1644 TCEAAGQKLTFK
+1644 
-1656 LVITEPEV
+1656 
-1664 VFTNKDK
+1664 
-1671 VQKEVKAVL
+1671 
-1680 KENTTLSCE
+1680 
-1689 VAQEKT
+1689 
-1695 DVKWYK
+1695 
-1701 EGKLITSSKKF
+1701 
-1712 KVESEGKSRRL
+1712 
-1723 VVGQVEKK
+1723 
-1731 DAGEYTCEAAG
+1731 
-1742 QKLTFKIDVT
+1742 IDVT

-1766 EVNAVLTESATLS
+1766 EVKAVLTESATLV
-1779 CEVAEDA
+1779 CEVAQDA
-1786 TEVKWYKDGK
+1786 TQVKWYKDGK
-1796 LLISSRKF
+1796 LLVSSRKF
-1804 KIETAGKTRRLVIEQ
+1804 KIETVGKSRRLVIEQ

-1836 LTFKLEPTEP
+1836 LTFKVEPTEP

-1877 TAVVKWFKDGTEIKA
+1877 TAAVRWFKDGTEIKA
-1892 SKKYEIKSEEA
+1892 SKKCVIKSEGA
-1903 SRTLTVNL
+1903 SRTLTVTA
-1911 AESTDTAVYTCQT
+1911 AESTDSALYTCQT
-1924 KNDKQEFKVQVKEIP
+1924 KNDKQEFRVQVKEIP
-1939 VKFAKKLEAVNA
+1939 VKFAKKLEAVKA

-1959 TCDVS
+1959 SCELS
-1964 HAKGKVVWRRNGVEI
+1964 HAKGKVTWSRNGVEI
-1979 KPSRRFQIHEE
+1979 KPSKRFQIREE
-1990 GVKRTLTITG
+1990 GIKRTLTITG

-2011 ESRDDKTSITITPKA
+2011 ESRDDKSSITIVPKP

-2033 TTLNS
+2033 TSLNS

-2063 RNGVKIEASKKY
+2063 RNGAKIEASKKY

-2098 ISANAEGVESRAS
+2098 ITASAEGVESTAN

-2124 LEPRT
+2124 LEPKT
-2129 VEEKDTV
+2129 VEERETV

-2147 VKWMRNSII
+2147 VKWMRNSIV
-2156 LKPSEKIEIKAEGTK
+2156 LKPSDKIEIKAEGTK

-2179 TFADRGFYCCE
+2179 SFADRGFYCCE

-2205 QIKLVKGLQPV
+2205 QIKLVKGLQPLEV
-2216 QVSEKGTVTFE
+2216 AEKGTVTFE
-2227 VEVSHEDVEGIW
+2227 VEVSHEDVEGTW
-2239 QKDGVRLKPS
+2239 QKDGVRLKPA
-2249 PNISIGVLG
+2249 PNVSFGVLG
-2258 KKHSLTLSSVTL
+2258 KKRSLTLSSVAL
-2270 EDAGLISFKADGIH
+2270 EDAGLISFKAEGIS
-2284 SSGRLTVTELPVK
+2284 SSGRLTVTELPVR
-2297 ISKPLADISV
+2297 ISKPLADVSV
-2307 TQKDK
+2307 TQKLK
-2312 VAFECELS
+2312 ATFECELS
-2320 RPNVDVKWFKDGKEL
+2320 KPNANVKWFKDGKEIR
-2335 QQSKKVGIIS
+2335 QSKNIGIIS

-2366 CEAAEDKTSATLKVH
+2366 CQAAEDKTSATLKVH

-2408 SHDEVQTQWYK
+2408 SHDEVETQWYK
-2419 NDNKMKAADNIRMRQ
+2419 NDNKLKTSDNIKMRQ
-2434 DGRTYSLTYMCVQVE
+2434 DGKTYSLTYMRVCVE

-2457 AEKAESRAQLTVKE
+2457 AEKAESRAHLTVKE

-2485 LEKHRGFLEC
+2485 LWKHRGVLEC
-2495 QVSRANAEVRWYKKD
+2495 QVSRANAEVRWFKKD
-2510 VEIHPSDKYEIVSDG
+2510 VEIHPGAKYEIVSEG

-2531 INDADYEDEDT
+2531 INDADYEDEDA

-2548 DDKSSANFFVEEQS
+2548 DDKTSANFFVEEQA
-2562 ISIVKELC
+2562 INIVKELC

-2582 ECEIS
+2582 ECETS

-2592 PPKWSLRGEVL
+2592 PAKWFLKGAAL

-2614 STIHRLI
+2614 GTIHRLTI
-2621 ILKTSADMTGTV
+2621 IKTSVDMTGTI

-2653 QITRKMEDKT
+2653 QITRKLEDKT
-2663 ALERHSV
+2663 VLERHSV

-2679 PKVVKWFKDHT
+2679 PKHVKWFKGQVL
-2690 PIEPSEKYKIKR
+2690 IEPSEKYKIKR
-2702 EQHSAELKILKVKP
+2702 EQYSAELKIMKVKP
-2716 EDAGVYKCRAGNA
+2716 EDAGVYKCKAGIA
-2729 ETEATLTVEAR
+2729 ETEATLSVEAR

-2748 QDVEIEEESS
+2748 QDVEIEEDSS

-2786 NDIRNVGN
+2786 NDIKNVGK
-2794 CYMLTMKHVKP
+2794 CYTLTMKQVKP

-2868 KLTSSNKYEQ
+2868 KITSSKKYEE

-2888 IHDLEKADAGLYTCD
+2888 IHDLEKTDAGLYTCD

-2946 SIDDFNWTLNGSKV
+2946 SIDDFNWTLNGRKV
-2960 ESGGR
+2960 ESRGR
-2965 FKASNVGRK
+2965 FKASNAGRK
-2974 YTLNI
+2974 YTLSI
-2979 KSVIPDDSG
+2979 KNVIPDDTG
-2988 EVVFTAR
+2988 EVIFTAR
-2995 GLISKASLVVK
+2995 GLTSKASLVVK
-3006 EKPTEI
+3006 EKPAEV
-3012 TKQLEDKTSTAGQ
+3012 TKQLEDKTSPAGQ
-3025 DISVS
+3025 DISLS
-3030 CELSKPDVSIR
+3030 CELSKADVNIR

-3050 KSQKYDLHQE
+3050 KSQKYDLQQE

-3065 LIIHD
+3065 LTIRD
-3070 STVKDSGEYTCETEV
+3070 STVKDSGEYTCETET
-3085 SKTKARIT
+3085 SKTTARIT

-3106 DLKADESGTAV
+3106 DLRVDESGTAV
-3117 FMCQSEK
+3117 FVCQSER

-3137 LRTSRKYEIT
+3137 LRAGRKYEMT
-3147 QKGQVLQLTIKNL
+3147 QKGQVLQLTIKSL

-3168 TCDIGDAQ
+3168 SCDIGDAQ
-3176 SRAKLVVQGQ
+3176 SRAKLTVQGQ

-3217 KVQWFLDKTP
+3217 RVQWFLDKTP

-3266 KTSASLVVKEKPC
+3266 KTSASLVVKE
-3279 IFTKELLDTEVTE
+3279 T
-3292 GEDVI
+3292 
-3297 LHCETSKSDSPVK
+3297 
-3310 WCKDG
+3310 
-3315 KSLRNSSKYNISRLG
+3315 
-3330 FEAKLVIH
+3330 
-3338 RAEERDS
+3338 
-3345 GRYECEAGA
+3345 
-3354 AKSSAV
+3354 
-3360 ITVKEIPVLF
+3360 PVLF
-3370 KQELQN
+3370 KQELRN

-3385 KLTCELS
+3385 RLTCELS
-3392 KPDTPVKWM
+3392 KPGAPVKWM

-3420 VAELIIRDVKSIDSG
+3420 VAELIIRDVKSVDAG
-3435 DYTCSTGEQ
+3435 DYTCSAGEL
-3444 KTTARVT
+3444 KTTAQVK
-3451 VNAAPV
+3451 VNAVPV
-3457 LFKQALENTEME
+3457 LFKQALENTDME

-3496 QASAKHEMKQKGTV
+3496 QASAKYEMKQKGTV
-3510 AELVIHHAEPE
+3510 AELVIHNAEPE

-3537 HVKIHAVSALV
+3537 QVKIHAVSVLF
-3548 KELKSVEAVE
+3548 KEELKAVEAVE

-3565 CQLSREVPVEW
+3565 CQLGTEAPVEW
-3576 RKGHTLLRPSNKYR
+3576 RKGQTVLRASNKYK
-3590 MRQEGTLAELL
+3590 MRQEGTVAELL
-3601 IHDLDPKDAGDYT
+3601 IHDLEPKDAGDYS
-3614 CVVGNQKTTAALS
+3614 CLVGNQKTTAALS
-3627 VNALPIRFKKELK
+3627 VNALPVRFKQELR

-3650 TLQCELSQAVGSV
+3650 TLQCELSRPGGSV
-3663 EWRKDG
+3663 QWRKDG
-3669 KVLMSDSKY
+3669 KVLVPNGKY

-3693 LDLTDAGSYTC
+3693 LDLADAGSYTC
-3704 VCGDQKTTAALRV
+3704 ECGEQETTAALRV

-3722 LFQEEMSNK
+3722 LFQDELTDK

-3748 APVEWRKGTKVLK
+3748 APVEWKKGNMVLK

-3767 IEQEGPFA
+3767 IEQEGPFV
-3775 ELMIRDLDLA
+3775 ELTIQDLDLA

-3790 SCVCGDQQTTA
+3790 SCVCGDRQTTA

-3809 ALFTKELADEEATE
+3809 ALFTKGLTDKEATE

-3845 FKTLKSSDKY
+3845 FKILKSSDKY
-3855 KMKREGVIA
+3855 KMKREGVVA

-3869 NLDVTDAGN
+3869 NLDTADAGN

-3914 TATLHCELSKVG
+3914 TAALRCELSKVG

-3933 GDKTLKP
+3933 GDKALKP
-3940 SDKYRMRQEDTAA
+3940 SEKYRMRQEDTAA

-3982 VHALPALFKKDLVNT
+3982 VHALPALFKRDLVNV
-3997 EATENGTAVLQCEL
+3997 EGTENRTAVLQCEL
-4011 TKPTPVEWRKGQ
+4011 SKPSPVEWRRGQ
-4023 KVLKP
+4023 EVLRP

-4035 LKDTIAEL
+4035 LKDTTAEL
-4043 TIHSLEEQDAGDYT
+4043 TIHSLEEGDAGDYT
-4057 CVCGDKMTTAS
+4057 CVCGDKTTTAS

-4085 EATENGM
+4085 EGTENGT
-4092 ATFCCELNKPAAAV
+4092 ATFCCELSKAGAAV
-4106 EWRKGDRALE
+4106 AWRKGDRALG
-4116 TNDKFT
+4116 TSDKFT
-4122 MRCEGTTA
+4122 MRCQGTMA
-4130 ELVIRDLDLTDAGD
+4130 ELLINDLVLEDAGD
-4144 YTCCYGDQK
+4144 YTCSCGEQE
-4153 TTAALKVNALP
+4153 TTATLKVNALP
-4164 AHFKKEMKN
+4164 VHFQKEMMD

-4196 KKKHKVLKLSEKY
+4196 RKKHKVLKPSEKY

-4220 LIHALEV
+4220 LVRAVEV
-4227 KDAGEYT
+4227 RDAGEYT
-4234 CVCGDEKTTAALTV
+4234 CVCGEEKTTAALTV
-4248 HALPALF
+4248 HA
-4255 KEELR
+4255 
-4260 NEEATEGEVVTLR
+4260 
-4273 CELTKTASVEWKKGH
+4273 
-4288 TVLKPS
+4288 
-4294 EKYKMRQKDVTA
+4294 
-4306 ELVIHNLNEN
+4306 
-4316 DAGDYTCVCG
+4316 
-4326 DKQST
+4326 
-4331 ASLAVH
+4331 
-4337 ALPARIK
+4337 
-4344 ESLKDEEVTEG
+4344 
-4355 QAATLRCELT
+4355 
-4365 KVAQVEWRKGSSLV
+4365 
-4379 KVSDKYKMRQEGTV
+4379 
-4393 MKLLIHDVELKDAGE
+4393 
-4408 YTCVCGEQETTAA
+4408 
-4421 LIVHALPALFKEELK
+4421 
-4436 DLQATESQTAT
+4436 
-4447 LRCELTKAAAV
+4447 
-4458 SWKKGNK
+4458 
-4465 ILRASEKYVMRQDN
+4465 
-4479 TLAELEICDLELK
+4479 
-4492 DAGDYTCMCGDQHST
+4492 
-4507 ASLTVN
+4507 
-4513 ALPVVFKEE
+4513 
-4522 LKNEEVLEGT
+4522 
-4532 SVSLH
+4532 
-4537 CELSKAAPVQW
+4537 
-4548 KIGSK
+4548 
-4553 VLKASDKYQ
+4553 
-4562 MRQPGTTAELVIH
+4562 
-4575 DLEVKDAGD
+4575 
-4584 YTCVCGDQETTAT
+4584 
-4597 LTVHALPPLF
+4597 
-4607 KEELKNEEAEEG
+4607 
-4619 GEVALHCELTKAA
+4619 
-4632 PVEWRKD
+4632 
-4639 QRILKESEKY
+4639 
-4649 KMRQEGTKA
+4649 
-4658 ELVIRE
+4658 
-4664 IAEEDAGD
+4664 
-4672 YTCVCGEHQTT
+4672 
-4683 AVLTV
+4683 
-4688 QAVPPFFR
+4688 
-4696 EEMTSKEAVEG
+4696 
-4707 GTATLHCLLSK
+4707 
-4718 ASARVQWKKGPRV
+4718 
-4731 LPSDKK
+4731 
-4737 YSTRREGCVV
+4737 
-4747 ELVVHDLDLND
+4747 
-4758 TGDYTC
+4758 
-4764 VCGDK
+4764 
-4769 TTTATLTVH
+4769 
-4778 ALPPEFKKGLK
+4778 
-4789 DLEAV
+4789 
-4794 ESGTAALHCEL
+4794 
-4805 TKPAVVKWM
+4805 
-4814 KGQEVLKPSSKYKM
+4814 
-4828 SQDGAVAKLIIH
+4828 
-4840 ELDVEDTG
+4840 
-4848 DYTCVCG
+4848 
-4855 DQQTTATLTV
+4855 
-4865 NALPALFK
+4865 
-4873 QELQNT
+4873 
-4879 EAEEGGTA
+4879 
-4887 TLRCE
+4887 
-4892 LTKPKAPVEWRKGD
+4892 
-4906 ITLYPGLKYEM
+4906 
-4917 KQQGST
+4917 
-4923 AELVIYDLELD
+4923 
-4934 DSGRYTCDSGHQQTT
+4934 
-4949 AVVTV
+4949 
-4954 HALPVTFKQPLQNKE
+4954 
-4969 SEEGSTAT
+4969 
-4977 FCCELSK
+4977 
-4984 PNAAVEWRKG
+4984 
-4994 GVGLQPSQKYEMRQ
+4994 
-5008 RECLVELLIHNLKLE
+5008 
-5023 DTGEYSCDTGD
+5023 
-5034 QETKASLNVKAL
+5034 
-5046 PVLFKKELKDK
+5046 
-5057 EAEEGAAVK
+5057 
-5066 FQCELTKDNATVEW
+5066 
-5080 RKGTMELFAC
+5080 
-5090 AKYEIKLSGRTAE
+5090 
-5103 LVIHNIE
+5103 
-5110 PEDAS
+5110 
-5115 DYTCDTGDQQST
+5115 
-5127 AVLRVNA
+5127 
-5134 IKPRLK
+5134 IKPQLK
-5140 QQLKNEEVEVGG
+5140 QQLRNEEVEVGG

-5170 KDGVVLHSSSKYE
+5170 KDGVLLHSSSKYE

-5188 TLRELRVHRLEPSDA
+5188 TLRELRVHHLEPGDA
-5203 GEYSCKAGDETSSAK
+5203 GEYSCKAGDQTSSAK

-5229 SGLKDMVVFEG
+5229 SGLKDMVVSEG

-5247 QVSHENARDVEWKLQ
+5247 QVSHEHARDVEWKLQ

-5275 VEKGKIH
+5275 VEKGKMH

-5297 AFRVGPHTSTAELTV
+5297 TFRVGAHTSTAELTV
-5312 KVPPPVFKEK
+5312 KA
-5322 LQSTELQEEE
+5322 S
-5332 TAILRCEV
+5332 
-5340 SQPNAAVEWKK
+5340 
-5351 GTQVISPSSKYEI
+5351 
-5364 RQEGTIHT
+5364 
-5372 LKIYHLKPEDSG
+5372 
-5384 KYTCDNGNEQT
+5384 
-5395 TATLTVKALP
+5395 P
-5405 VTFTKPLQNQQ
+5405 VTFTQPLQNQQ
-5416 AEEGGTITLSCEISN
+5416 AEEGGTVTLSCEVSKSN
-5431 SNATVQWKKAGKVLR
+5431 TTVQWKKAGTVLR
-5446 PSDKYKMHQA
+5446 PSDKYKMRQA
-5456 GSVAE
+5456 GPVAE
-5461 LTIRNLSEADAGEY
+5461 LTIHNLSEADAGEY
-5475 TCNAGDQQTTA
+5475 TCDTGDQQTTA
-5486 AVIVKEPA
+5486 AVSLKEPA
-5494 AAIVETLKDVTSH
+5494 ATIVERLKDIATY

-5521 TTQDAQ
+5521 TAQDAQ

-5547 TRHTLIL
+5547 TRHSLIL
-5554 RKVTLEDCGPI
+5554 RKVTLEDCGSI
-5565 SFKVGQH
+5565 TFKVGQH
-5572 TSAAQLTVQAA
+5572 SSAAQLKVEAA
-5583 PVSFVKALHSLE
+5583 PVTFVKELHNLE

-5627 QKYSIKQEGNVHTL
+5627 HKCSVQHEGKVHTL
-5641 VIHDVNRPD
+5641 VIRDLNRAD
-5650 SGEYSCHTADGKTTA
+5650 AGEYSCHTAAGKTTA
-5665 RLEVKALPVLFKQW
+5665 RLEVKGLPVLFKQW

-5687 GGTAMLHCELTK
+5687 GRTAVLHCELTQ
-5699 PNAPVEWRKGDTVL
+5699 PHARVQWRKGDAVL
-5713 QPSDKYE
+5713 QPGDKYE
-5720 IRHEGTHV
+5720 IRQEGTRV
-5728 ELFIYDAE
+5728 ELLIYEAE
-5736 AQDAGDYTC
+5736 AQDAGEYTC

-5752 TASLQVKVLPVLFNE
+5752 TASLQVKVLPVLFNK
-5767 ELKNVESEEGG
+5767 ELKNVEAEEGG

-5804 SDKYEM
+5804 SDKHEV
-5810 KLKGSIVEL
+5810 KLKGSVAEL

-5853 IVSGLKNTDVFVG
+5853 IVSGLRSTDVFVG

-5885 WLDGSPLHNNF
+5885 WLDGTPLHNNL
-5896 VTEISQQDG
+5896 VTEISEQDG
-5905 MIHTLTLNDVACHDS
+5905 RIHTLTLNDVACHDS

-5950 DITVDEDGTAEFICQ
+5950 DITVDEDGPAEFICQ

-5993 WNVSILK
+5993 WNVSMLK
-6000 IKPTVP
+6000 INPTVP

-6023 ALDVQAKN
+6023 TLDVQAKN

-6049 FECYLSKPECYN
+6049 FECYLSKPETYN

-6081 FENGRR
+6081 FENGLR
-6087 HLLLL
+6087 HILLL
-6092 KNLTPQDSCRVTFT
+6092 KNLTPQDSCRVTFM
-6106 CSDAMTSAFLTVKGW
+6106 CSDAVTSAFLTVKGW
-6121 RLQILQPL
+6121 RLQFLQPL

-6134 SPGEKATFSCV
+6134 SLGEKATFSCV

-6151 ISEVAW
+6151 INEVAW

-6163 IQSDEDWEVQADGNK
+6163 IQSGEDWEVQADGNK
-6178 YKLILKKAQP
+6178 YKLILKKAQL
-6188 HHSGEVTFASREAIA
+6188 HHSGEVTFASREAIS
-6203 SAKLSVIAH
+6203 SAKLSVI
-6212 PDPPEEPEVLSKN
+6212 
-6225 SHSVTLSW
+6225 
-6233 YKPLSDGGCDIL
+6233 
-6245 GYNVERKIPGIGW
+6245 
-6258 QSCSKAIIQNTEF
+6258 
-6271 VVDDLTPGEPYRF
+6271 
-6284 RVSAINKVGASE
+6284 
-6296 PVHFPQ
+6296 
-6302 MVRLEPPVT
+6302 EPPVT
-6311 VTHPLVGGSVSEGEV
+6311 VTQPLVGGSVSEGGT
-6326 ARLECQLSSETEK
+6326 ARLECTLSSETKEK
-6339 RVTWFKGK
+6339 VTWFKGK
-6347 EQIQAGGRY
+6347 EQIKAGGRY
-6356 EILSDGKKQI
+6356 EIRSDGTKQI
-6366 LIIHAFKPEDQDTYT
+6366 LIIRGFKPEDQDSYT
-6381 CMVSPEVKSVAS
+6381 CMASPEVKSVAS
-6393 LCLEVPTVT
+6393 LCLEVPTVS
-6402 MLKEIAQEAPSASQT
+6402 MLKEIAREVPPASQP

-6465 EEDEKL
+6465 EEEEKL
-6471 QKLKKEEAEMSHYY
+6471 QKLRKEEAEMSHYY

-6499 EADFSFTSSD
+6499 EADLSFTSSD

-6519 VNYLKKAGK
+6519 VNYLKKAEK
-6528 ASVSVTSKVQSIPTG
+6528 KSISVTSKVQSTSTG
-6543 KLWKQWEKSSVETVV
+6543 KLWKQWETSTVETTV
-6558 AAPAAKPAEPE
+6558 ATTAAQPAEPE
-6569 VPDLDDP
+6569 LPDLDDP

-6633 KVRWLKDGEELSD
+6633 NVRWLKDGKELSD

-6661 LIITGLDS
+6661 LIIAGLDR

-6690 KVVIGA
+6690 KVVVGTQEA
-6696 QEPQVLQKEK
+6696 QALPKEK
-6706 QVKQSTDSETESSSG
+6706 QSKQSTDSETESSSG

-6732 RRLHRLFKAKISTE
+6732 RRLHRLFRAKISTE

-6751 EELFVSADEGDIEV
+6751 EELFVSADEGDIDV

-6779 IKFEILS
+6779 IKFEIMS
-6786 EAKTAA
+6786 EAKAAA

-6813 GPKKIELRIGKATP
+6813 GPKKIELRIGKASP
-6827 PTHGKFAPP
+6827 PTLGKFAPP
-6836 VVRPPPPLLT
+6836 VARPPPPLLT

-6874 VGKPLPTVRWFKDG
+6874 IGKPLPTVRWFKDG

-7027 DRILKTDKQEF
+7027 DRILKTDRQEF

-7052 QYSIFVINSAGSAFS
+7052 QYLIFVINSAGSAYS
-7067 SARLLV
+7067 SARLV
-7073 KDPDEKEEPSETDSH
+7073 VQDPYEKEEPSKTDSH

-7120 PPPTITWLKEE
+7120 PPPTITWMKEE
-7131 SQEDILWIKPDTPG
+7131 SREDILWIKPDTPG

-7185 TLEVA
+7185 NLEVA

-7212 LGAIHPSETGEGDL
+7212 LGTIQSSEGDL
-7226 ETGREGVPKSPI
+7226 EAGREGVPKSPI
-7238 SLADVGSEEFFQKLT
+7238 SLSDVGSEEFFQKLT
-7253 SHISEMVSAKI
+7253 SRISEMVSAKI
-7264 SQATLRVPGAESD
+7264 TQAKLRVPGAESD
-7277 DESKTPSASPRHGRS
+7277 DESRTPSASPRHGRS

-7383 EWGTTEAPEFPGEF
+7383 EWVTTEIPEFPGEF

-7432 LKFTETCPNVPGAV
+7432 LRYTETCPSVPGAV

-7453 FRNIGDIACFHS
+7453 FRNIDDFGRFHS
-7465 SVFLQGLQKC
+7465 SVFLRSLQNC

-7518 KRYTDEILT
+7518 KRYTDEFVT

-7621 APGARVAWKGHKRHV
+7621 APGARMAWKGHKRHV

-7713 CGIQQ
+7713 LGIQQ
-7718 RISEPVWIPPDF
+7718 RISEPIWIPPDF

-7756 PSVSWYKD
+7756 PSISWYKD

-7790 LTGVDSGQYMCFA
+7790 LTGVDTGQYMCFA

-7826 KVRNAYFV
+7826 KVRNAYLV
-7834 EGEDAQFTCTIEGA
+7834 EGEDVQFTCTVEGA

-7855 YKDGVLLKNTS
+7855 YKDGVLLKDTS
-7866 KYQTFSEPRSGIIV
+7866 KYQTFSEPRSGIVV

-7891 GHYECELVN
+7891 GHYECELMN

-7929 TIEVTEQETKVP
+7929 SIEVTEQETKVP
-7941 KKTIIMNDF
+7941 KKTIIIEETITTVVKSPRQRGRVSPARSPSGHSPSRSPWAEPTPEPVYVSKIRQPVHRHEQEAAPKSAAVPRLYVTEHEDMQGAAARDVVVESTGEEKKPKWVEVEEIIEFKVKKSPKPTRKRGSSPAKQEKDDSGVLTFTF
-7950 PTVSGGDFRPGLASA
+7950 PSSRPKRSPEDDPNTNNSNNKLVEQSKSLPNEGLSEGDIQPLVYTTEQEGPQVSSEERNSPCGSEQLGSDSFMDYGTEGKSCPQESSADCGSDAASPLLACGGEPLVFSFGTAAADQHEILFSLASPEDKEEVDEVDVSWPVGEEVPEVIQDILPEEDNVIVDEPEELHA
-7965 CR
+7965 DDISTRDRKILTHNGKLLTLEDLEDYVPQEGETYRCEDQKHTAEKPCEISVLQTEINEPTIGKPVLLNLVRPVVPEPRQRFFSQYEEHVPGGVFVSASRVAGVQSVGPSNISFRVSDSRAAPPGPSFTVKPSFCTEVQRSADNGQSSFKTEVSTRTLSYGTVGEPVTLHISTEDLSQS

>member
-204 TQGFS
+204 TQGSS
-209 NPGSSSHFDTSCGK
+209 NPGSSSHFDTGCGK

-229 HLQKRREEIRK
+229 HLQKR
-240 LDVSHGALD
+240 
-249 STSAYSMAEGL
+249 
-260 SGISYSLSRD
+260 
-270 YERAAGLTTKG
+270 AAGLTTKG
-281 ARNAT
+281 ARNVT

-470 KKLPRKTAVFTND
+470 KKLPRKTAVFIND

-498 RWLKNKEEVKPSDR
+498 QWLKNKEEVKPSDR

-530 MEDAGEIVFLADES
+530 MEDAGEIAFLADES

-563 VDPLVKNKT
+563 ADPVVKNKT
-572 ETSVTLAWSPPKMDR
+572 ETSVTLSWSPPKMDR
-587 PIPIDGYVVERK
+587 PIPIDGYIVERK

-618 FTVSNLSE
+618 VTVSNLLE

-651 MHLEPVLAVKTPL
+651 MHLGPVLAVKTPL

-678 LDLTTTCSGTWY
+678 LDLTTTCPGTWY

-727 KFVANNVETST
+727 KFVAKNVDTST
-738 KMRVKGAAVRFTNKS
+738 KMRVKGAAVIFTNKS
-753 RDIEKVSAR
+753 REIEKVSAWV
-762 LREEAKLQAELSD
+762 REETKLQAELSD

-790 ASEKY
+790 TSEKY
-795 ELQTVGKRHILKI
+795 ELQTAGKRHILKI
-808 RNTAAED
+808 HNTAAED

-820 CICEGDKMLYQLS
+820 CVCDGDKMFFQLS

-849 IRAIAGKQAEFV
+849 IRAIAGKRAEFV

-891 GKLHKLVASAVT
+891 GKLHKLVASAVM

-919 IFDLKVSDEAVTFVN
+919 IFDLKVS
-934 KPKTTPEISVSPSEN
+934 EISVSPSEN

-967 DQTEVKQDQRTAVIS
+967 NEIEVKQDQRTTVIS

-998 QGSYTCETKD
+998 QGKYTCEMKD

-1014 VKVRERED
+1014 VK
-1022 VFTNKDKVQKEVKAI
+1022 DKVQKEVKAA
-1037 LTQNATLSCEVAQ
+1037 LTEDATLSCEVAQ

-1074 EGKSRRLV
+1074 QGKSRRLV

-1102 LTFKLVVTEAED
+1102 LTFKLVVTGGRPILVHISLPFLCVWLCSAV
-1114 AFINKDKVKKEVK
+1114 FFKVQKEVK
-1127 AVLSENAT
+1127 AALAENAS

-1165 SEGKSRRLVV
+1165 S
-1175 GQVEKK
+1175 Q
-1181 DAGEYTCEAAGQ
+1181 
-1193 KLTFKIVVTEAED
+1193 
-1206 AFVNKEKVQK
+1206 
-1216 EVKAALTQNAT
+1216 
-1227 LSCEVAQEKT
+1227 
-1237 DVKWYK
+1237 
-1243 EGKLITSSKKFKV
+1243 
-1256 ESEGKSRR
+1256 GKSRR

-1286 LTFKLVVTEAEDA
+1286 LTFKLVVTGKKYVCCHHRKVHEFPLLQSKMNHSLGSRISEDA
-1299 FINKDKVKKEVKAVL
+1299 FINKDKVKKEVKAAL
-1314 SENATLSCE
+1314 TEDATLSCE

-1344 KFKVESEGKS
+1344 KFKVES
-1354 RRLVVGQVEKKDAGE
+1354 Q
-1369 YTCEA
+1369 
-1374 AGQKL
+1374 
-1379 TFKLDVTDDVFEHKD
+1379 
-1394 KVQKEVK
+1394 
-1401 AVLKENTTLS
+1401 
-1411 CEVAQEKTDVK
+1411 
-1422 WYKEG
+1422 
-1427 KLITSSK
+1427 
-1434 KFKVESEGKSR
+1434 
-1445 RLVVGQ
+1445 
-1451 VEKKD
+1451 
-1456 AGEYTCEAAG
+1456 
-1466 QKLTFKIVIT
+1466 
-1476 EAEDAFVNKEKVQ
+1476 
-1489 KEVKAA
+1489 
-1495 LTQNATLSCEVAQ
+1495 
-1508 EKTDV
+1508 
-1513 KWYKEGKLITSSKK
+1513 
-1527 FKVES
+1527 
-1532 EGKSRRLVVGQVEK
+1532 
-1546 KDAGEYTCEAAGQKL
+1546 
-1561 TFKLVVTEAEDAFI
+1561 
-1575 NKDKVKKE
+1575 
-1583 VKAVLSENA
+1583 
-1592 TLSCEVAQE
+1592 
-1601 KTDVKWYKEGK
+1601 
-1612 LITSSKKFK
+1612 
-1621 VESEG
+1621 G

-1656 LVITEPEV
+1656 LVITAEDA
-1664 VFTNKDK
+1664 FINKDK
-1671 VQKEVKAVL
+1671 VKKEVKAAL
-1680 KENTTLSCE
+1680 TEDATLSCE

-1712 KVESEGKSRRL
+1712 KVESQGKSRHL

-1742 QKLTFKIDVT
+1742 QKLTFKLDIT
-1752 EPKPAFINQEKVQK
+1752 EPEDVFTNKDKVQK
-1766 EVNAVLTESATLS
+1766 EVKAALSENASLS
-1779 CEVAEDA
+1779 CEVAQEKTD
-1786 TEVKWYKDGK
+1786 VKWYKEGK
-1796 LLISSRKF
+1796 LITSSKKF
-1804 KIETAGKTRRLVIEQ
+1804 KVESQGKSRRLVVGQVES
-1819 LEKKDAGE
+1819 KDAGE
-1827 YICEAAGQK
+1827 YTCEAAGQK
-1836 LTFKLEPTEP
+1836 LTFKLAVTGETYLVIIIVEGSP
-1846 EAKFEKKVVQK
+1846 EEK

-1872 SVTPE
+1872 SVMPE
-1877 TAVVKWFKDGTEIKA
+1877 TAAVKWFKDGTEIKA
-1892 SKKYEIKSEEA
+1892 SKKYEIKSEGA

-1911 AESTDTAVYTCQT
+1911 AESTDTAVYSCQT
-1924 KNDKQEFKVQVKEIP
+1924 KTDKQEFKVQVKEIP
-1939 VKFAKKLEAVNA
+1939 VKFARKLEPVNA

-1964 HAKGKVVWRRNGVEI
+1964 HAKGKVVWRRNGVNI
-1979 KPSRRFQIHEE
+1979 KPGKHFQIHEE

-2011 ESRDDKTSITITPKA
+2011 ESRDDKSSITITPKA
-2026 PRVVKFV
+2026 PRVVKFI
-2033 TTLNS
+2033 TSLNS

-2063 RNGVKIEASKKY
+2063 RNGVKIEGSKKY

-2098 ISANAEGVESRAS
+2098 ISANAENVESTAS
-2111 LRVREASISFKKK
+2111 LRVREAPVSFRKK

-2129 VEEKDTV
+2129 VEERDTV

-2147 VKWMRNSII
+2147 VKWMRNSIV

-2179 TFADRGFYCCE
+2179 SFADRGFYCCE

-2205 QIKLVKGLQPV
+2205 QIKLVKGLQSL

-2239 QKDGVRLKPS
+2239 QKDGVRLKHS

-2270 EDAGLISFKADGIH
+2270 EDTGLISFKADGIH
-2284 SSGRLTVTELPVK
+2284 SSGRLTVTELPVR
-2297 ISKPLADISV
+2297 ISKPLVDIGV

-2312 VAFECELS
+2312 VTFECELS

-2335 QQSKKVGIIS
+2335 RQSKKVGIIS

-2355 KCEYEDQGTYT
+2355 KCEYEDEGTYT

-2381 ARDIKIVKPLEDVEV
+2381 GK
-2396 NEYESASFVCEI
+2396 
-2408 SHDEVQTQWYK
+2408 
-2419 NDNKMKAADNIRMRQ
+2419 
-2434 DGRTYSLTYMCVQVE
+2434 TYSLTYTRVQVE

-2457 AEKAESRAQLTVKE
+2457 AEKAESHAHLTVKE

-2548 DDKSSANFFVEEQS
+2548 DDKSTANFFVEEQS
-2562 ISIVKELC
+2562 INIVKELC

-2608 IIMQQE
+2608 IIMHQE
-2614 STIHRLI
+2614 GTIHRLK
-2621 ILKTSADMTGTV
+2621 ILKTTADMTGTI

-2679 PKVVKWFKDHT
+2679 PKVVKWFKGHT
-2690 PIEPSEKYKIKR
+2690 LIEPSEKYKIKR

-2786 NDIRNVGN
+2786 NDIRNVHN
-2794 CYMLTMKHVKP
+2794 CYTLTMKQVKP

-2868 KLTSSNKYEQ
+2868 KLTSGNKYEQ

-2888 IHDLEKADAGLYTCD
+2888 IRDLEKTDAGLYTCD

-2965 FKASNVGRK
+2965 FKASNMGRK

-2979 KSVIPDDSG
+2979 RSVIPDDSG
-2988 EVVFTAR
+2988 EVIFTAR
-2995 GLISKASLVVK
+2995 GLTSKASLVVK
-3006 EKPTEI
+3006 ERPTEV
-3012 TKQLEDKTSTAGQ
+3012 TKQLEDKTSAVGQ
-3025 DISVS
+3025 DISLS

-3106 DLKADESGTAV
+3106 DLKVNETETAV

-3124 AASSVVWRKGIAE
+3124 SASSVVWRKGIAE
-3137 LRTSRKYEIT
+3137 LRASRKYEIT
-3147 QKGQVLQLTIKNL
+3147 QKGQVLQLTINNL

-3204 AMFKCRISPVDYS
+3204 AMFRCRISPVDYS

-3279 IFTKELLDTEVTE
+3279 IFTKELVDTEVTE

-3315 KSLRNSSKYNISRLG
+3315 KSLRNSSKHNISRSG

-3360 ITVKEIPVLF
+3360 ITVKEMPVLF
-3370 KQELQN
+3370 KQKLQN

-3392 KPDTPVKWM
+3392 KPDIPVKWM
-3401 KGDTVLHASEKY
+3401 KGDTVLYASEKY

-3420 VAELIIRDVKSIDSG
+3420 VAELIIQDVKSVDSG
-3435 DYTCSTGEQ
+3435 DYTCSTGEL
-3444 KTTARVT
+3444 KTTARVKI
-3451 VNAAPV
+3451 NAVPV
-3457 LFKQALENTEME
+3457 LFKQTLENMEIE
-3469 EGKSVSLRCEL
+3469 EGKSVSMRCEL

-3496 QASAKHEMKQKGTV
+3496 RASDKYEMKQKGTV
-3510 AELVIHHAEPE
+3510 AELVIHNAEPG

-3532 QQTTA
+3532 QIRSSLL
-3537 HVKIHAVSALV
+3537 HFL
-3548 KELKSVEAVE
+3548 KELKNVEAVE

-3565 CQLSREVPVEW
+3565 CQLSREAPVEW

-3590 MRQEGTLAELL
+3590 MRQEGMVAELL

-3650 TLQCELSQAVGSV
+3650 TLQCELSQAVDSV

-3669 KVLMSDSKY
+3669 KVLMPNGKY

-3722 LFQEEMSNK
+3722 LFQEEVLNK

-3748 APVEWRKGTKVLK
+3748 APVEWRKGNKVLK

-3809 ALFTKELADEEATE
+3809 ALFTKELTDEEATE

-3855 KMKREGVIA
+3855 KMKREGVVA

-3869 NLDVTDAGN
+3869 NLDTTDAGT

-3926 VPVEWKK
+3926 VLVEWKK

-3982 VHALPALFKKDLVNT
+3982 VHALPALFKKELVNM

-4023 KVLKP
+4023 KVLNP
-4028 SEKYKMR
+4028 SDKYKMR

-4043 TIHSLEEQDAGDYT
+4043 TVHSLEEQDAGIYT

-4085 EATENGM
+4085 EATENGT
-4092 ATFCCELNKPAAAV
+4092 ATFCCELNKPAADV

-4116 TNDKFT
+4116 TNEKFT

-4173 EEATEGGTATL
+4173 EEATEGGTVTL
-4184 QCELSRAASVEW
+4184 QCELSRSASVEW
-4196 KKKHKVLKLSEKY
+4196 KKKHKVLRSSEKY

-4234 CVCGDEKTTAALTV
+4234 CKTTA
-4248 HALPALF
+4248 
-4255 KEELR
+4255 
-4260 NEEATEGEVVTLR
+4260 N
-4273 CELTKTASVEWKKGH
+4273 
-4288 TVLKPS
+4288 
-4294 EKYKMRQKDVTA
+4294 
-4306 ELVIHNLNEN
+4306 
-4316 DAGDYTCVCG
+4316 
-4326 DKQST
+4326 
-4331 ASLAVH
+4331 
-4337 ALPARIK
+4337 
-4344 ESLKDEEVTEG
+4344 
-4355 QAATLRCELT
+4355 
-4365 KVAQVEWRKGSSLV
+4365 
-4379 KVSDKYKMRQEGTV
+4379 
-4393 MKLLIHDVELKDAGE
+4393 
-4408 YTCVCGEQETTAA
+4408 
-4421 LIVHALPALFKEELK
+4421 
-4436 DLQATESQTAT
+4436 
-4447 LRCELTKAAAV
+4447 
-4458 SWKKGNK
+4458 
-4465 ILRASEKYVMRQDN
+4465 
-4479 TLAELEICDLELK
+4479 
-4492 DAGDYTCMCGDQHST
+4492 
-4507 ASLTVN
+4507 
-4513 ALPVVFKEE
+4513 
-4522 LKNEEVLEGT
+4522 
-4532 SVSLH
+4532 
-4537 CELSKAAPVQW
+4537 
-4548 KIGSK
+4548 
-4553 VLKASDKYQ
+4553 
-4562 MRQPGTTAELVIH
+4562 
-4575 DLEVKDAGD
+4575 
-4584 YTCVCGDQETTAT
+4584 

-4607 KEELKNEEAEEG
+4607 TEELKNKEAEEG
-4619 GEVALHCELTKAA
+4619 GEVVLHCELTKAA
-4632 PVEWRKD
+4632 QVEWQKD
-4639 QRILKESEKY
+4639 HRILKESEKY
-4649 KMRQEGTKA
+4649 KM
-4658 ELVIRE
+4658 
-4664 IAEEDAGD
+4664 
-4672 YTCVCGEHQTT
+4672 
-4683 AVLTV
+4683 
-4688 QAVPPFFR
+4688 
-4696 EEMTSKEAVEG
+4696 
-4707 GTATLHCLLSK
+4707 
-4718 ASARVQWKKGPRV
+4718 
-4731 LPSDKK
+4731 
-4737 YSTRREGCVV
+4737 
-4747 ELVVHDLDLND
+4747 
-4758 TGDYTC
+4758 
-4764 VCGDK
+4764 
-4769 TTTATLTVH
+4769 
-4778 ALPPEFKKGLK
+4778 
-4789 DLEAV
+4789 
-4794 ESGTAALHCEL
+4794 
-4805 TKPAVVKWM
+4805 
-4814 KGQEVLKPSSKYKM
+4814 
-4828 SQDGAVAKLIIH
+4828 
-4840 ELDVEDTG
+4840 
-4848 DYTCVCG
+4848 
-4855 DQQTTATLTV
+4855 
-4865 NALPALFK
+4865 
-4873 QELQNT
+4873 
-4879 EAEEGGTA
+4879 
-4887 TLRCE
+4887 
-4892 LTKPKAPVEWRKGD
+4892 
-4906 ITLYPGLKYEM
+4906 
-4917 KQQGST
+4917 
-4923 AELVIYDLELD
+4923 
-4934 DSGRYTCDSGHQQTT
+4934 
-4949 AVVTV
+4949 
-4954 HALPVTFKQPLQNKE
+4954 
-4969 SEEGSTAT
+4969 
-4977 FCCELSK
+4977 
-4984 PNAAVEWRKG
+4984 
-4994 GVGLQPSQKYEMRQ
+4994 
-5008 RECLVELLIHNLKLE
+5008 
-5023 DTGEYSCDTGD
+5023 
-5034 QETKASLNVKAL
+5034 
-5046 PVLFKKELKDK
+5046 
-5057 EAEEGAAVK
+5057 
-5066 FQCELTKDNATVEW
+5066 
-5080 RKGTMELFAC
+5080 
-5090 AKYEIKLSGRTAE
+5090 SGRTAE
-5103 LVIHNIE
+5103 LVIHNVE
-5110 PEDAS
+5110 LEDAS

-5127 AVLRVNA
+5127 AVLRVN
-5134 IKPRLK
+5134 
-5140 QQLKNEEVEVGG
+5140 
-5152 TARLRCEI
+5152 
-5160 SISKAEVEWR
+5160 
-5170 KDGVVLHSSSKYE
+5170 
-5183 MWQDG
+5183 
-5188 TLRELRVHRLEPSDA
+5188 
-5203 GEYSCKAGDETSSAK
+5203 
-5218 LTVKEPDVTIV
+5218 EPDVTIV

-5240 DDVTFRC
+5240 DDVTFQC

-5262 DVALQNNEMNEIS
+5262 DIALQNNEMNEIS

-5297 AFRVGPHTSTAELTV
+5297 TFRVGPHTSTAELTV
-5312 KVPPPVFKEK
+5312 K
-5322 LQSTELQEEE
+5322 
-5332 TAILRCEV
+5332 
-5340 SQPNAAVEWKK
+5340 
-5351 GTQVISPSSKYEI
+5351 
-5364 RQEGTIHT
+5364 
-5372 LKIYHLKPEDSG
+5372 
-5384 KYTCDNGNEQT
+5384 
-5395 TATLTVKALP
+5395 
-5405 VTFTKPLQNQQ
+5405 
-5416 AEEGGTITLSCEISN
+5416 
-5431 SNATVQWKKAGKVLR
+5431 
-5446 PSDKYKMHQA
+5446 
-5456 GSVAE
+5456 
-5461 LTIRNLSEADAGEY
+5461 
-5475 TCNAGDQQTTA
+5475 
-5486 AVIVKEPA
+5486 EPA
-5494 AAIVETLKDVTSH
+5494 ATIVETLKDVTSY

-5572 TSAAQLTVQAA
+5572 SSAAQLMV
-5583 PVSFVKALHSLE
+5583 
-5595 LQEGGTAHLSCEVS
+5595 
-5609 KPDVPVEW
+5609 
-5617 KKGTSVIRSS
+5617 
-5627 QKYSIKQEGNVHTL
+5627 
-5641 VIHDVNRPD
+5641 
-5650 SGEYSCHTADGKTTA
+5650 
-5665 RLEVKALPVLFKQW
+5665 
-5679 LKNEEVEE
+5679 
-5687 GGTAMLHCELTK
+5687 
-5699 PNAPVEWRKGDTVL
+5699 
-5713 QPSDKYE
+5713 
-5720 IRHEGTHV
+5720 
-5728 ELFIYDAE
+5728 
-5736 AQDAGDYTC
+5736 
-5745 DSGDQQT
+5745 
-5752 TASLQVKVLPVLFNE
+5752 QVK
-5767 ELKNVESEEGG
+5767 G
-5778 TAVLHCEISKPDA
+5778 IS
-5791 PVEWRKG
+5791 
-5798 GVVIQP
+5798 
-5804 SDKYEM
+5804 
-5810 KLKGSIVEL
+5810 
-5819 IIHGVEPDDCGDYTC
+5819 
-5834 STGYEITTGSV
+5834 
-5845 YVQEEAAV
+5845 
-5853 IVSGLKNTDVFVG
+5853 F
-5866 ESATFTCEL
+5866 
-5875 SHPGVKNVQW
+5875 
-5885 WLDGSPLHNNF
+5885 
-5896 VTEISQQDG
+5896 
-5905 MIHTLTLNDVACHDS
+5905 
-5920 GTVTFRAG
+5920 
-5928 SLISSAKL
+5928 
-5936 LVKDPT
+5936 
-5942 IEVVSPMQ
+5942 
-5950 DITVDEDGTAEFICQ
+5950 
-5965 YSRPVHAIWKKNDQ
+5965 
-5979 EIHAD
+5979 
-5984 GQRVIIDQD
+5984 
-5993 WNVSILK
+5993 
-6000 IKPTVP
+6000 
-6006 EDTGIYS
+6006 
-6013 CEAEGTKVMA
+6013 
-6023 ALDVQAKN
+6023 
-6031 SIVQGLE
+6031 IVQGLE

-6092 KNLTPQDSCRVTFT
+6092 KNLTAQDSCRVTFT
-6106 CSDAMTSAFLTVKGW
+6106 CSDAVTSAFLTVKGW

-6134 SPGEKATFSCV
+6134 SLGEKATFSCV

-6151 ISEVAW
+6151 INEVAW
-6157 YSNDIE
+6157 YSNDVE
-6163 IQSDEDWEVQADGNK
+6163 IQPDEDWEIQADGSK
-6178 YKLILKKAQP
+6178 YKLILKKAQL

-6225 SHSVTLSW
+6225 SHSVILSW

-6258 QSCSKAIIQNTEF
+6258 QSCSKGIIQNTEF
-6271 VVDDLTPGEPYRF
+6271 MVDDLTPGELYRF
-6284 RVSAINKVGASE
+6284 RVSAVNKVGASE

-6302 MVRLEPPVT
+6302 MVQLESPVT
-6311 VTHPLVGGSVSEGEV
+6311 ITHPLVGGSVSEGEV
-6326 ARLECQLSSETEK
+6326 ARLECKLSSETEE

-6356 EILSDGKKQI
+6356 KILSDGKKQI

-6381 CMVSPEVKSVAS
+6381 CMVSPESV
-6393 LCLEVPTVT
+6393 CPRG
-6402 MLKEIAQEAPSASQT
+6402 QP

-6471 QKLKKEEAEMSHYY
+6471 QKLRKEEAEMSHYY

-6528 ASVSVTSKVQSIPTG
+6528 TSVSVTSKAQSTSTG

-6569 VPDLDDP
+6569 ITDLDDP

-6690 KVVIGA
+6690 EVV
-6696 QEPQVLQKEK
+6696 K
-6706 QVKQSTDSETESSSG
+6706 QGKQSTDSETESSSG
-6721 SELDD
+6721 SDLDD

-6765 VDHQTYREDDQYIY
+6765 VDHQTYHEDDQYIY

-6813 GPKKIELRIGKATP
+6813 GPRKIELRIGKATP

-6940 VDLTSTDY
+6940 VDCN
-6948 ETAADATE
+6948 
-6956 TSSYYS
+6956 
-6962 AKEYIS
+6962 
-6968 SREQEESTTEEE
+6968 REQEESTTEEE

-6992 HVAPGASLAKFHL
+6992 HVTPGASLAKFHL

-7018 KNGQPLKAS
+7018 KNGQPLKAL

-7038 HSLEIRDVTKADAG
+7038 HSLEIHNVTKADAG
-7052 QYSIFVINSAGSAFS
+7052 QYSVFVINSAGSAYS
-7067 SARLLV
+7067 SARLVV

-7131 SQEDILWIKPDTPG
+7131 SQEDIIWIKPDTPG

-7190 DVKEAEVLTQERV
+7190 DGKSLLHYKLSLCYLLYNLEA
-7203 MVSEAIMTT
+7203 
-7212 LGAIHPSETGEGDL
+7212 
-7226 ETGREGVPKSPI
+7226 GREGVPKSPI
-7238 SLADVGSEEFFQKLT
+7238 SLADVGSEEFLQKLT

-7432 LKFTETCPNVPGAV
+7432 LKYTETCPSVPGAV

-7453 FRNIGDIACFHS
+7453 FRNIDDIARFHS
-7465 SVFLQGLQKC
+7465 SVFLRGVQKC

-7543 EKPINRIQQYQ
+7543 EKPITRIQQYQ

-7577 YAVVSALTRRAENNL
+7577 YAIVSALTQRAENNL

-7621 APGARVAWKGHKRHV
+7621 APGARMAWKGHKRHV

-7697 LQARTVNI
+7697 LQARTVII
-7705 KNSWVKEI
+7705 KNSWPK
-7713 CGIQQ
+7713 
-7718 RISEPVWIPPDF
+7718 PPYF

-7751 TGAPK
+7751 TGTPK

-7855 YKDGVLLKNTS
+7855 YKDGVLLKDTS

-7880 LVVKNPSNEDM
+7880 LVVKSPSNEDM
-7891 GHYECELVN
+7891 GHYECEVRCNPVSVALCDSVMIFSLGFHQRTPPAAGAGDWYRKEDVAWDVHSEVYIETTERTCVYKTEEKIPTSPPYMQVTIEDVQVNSGERAKFQAVIEGTPQPTVLWFKGTSLLTESNRVHQGKEGTTYFLVVDNAVSEDGGVYTCVAKNAGGEVLCKAELIIHEGNVILSAKVATRRKLHSLYEVKQEIGRGCFSFVKRVVHKGN
-7900 RLGSAKSGAELY
+7900 RVSCAAKFIPLRSKTKARAHQERDILASLSHDRITRLLDHFETRKTLILILELCSSEELLDRLFKKSVITEAEVKLYIKQILEGIKYLHDNNILHLDIKPLNILMVYPEREDLKLCDFGFAQKITPFEPQFSKYGSPEFVAPEIVSQSPVSKATDIWAVGVITYLSLTCKSPFAGENDRGTLLNIKNGEISWTIPDFVHLSDDAKDFMKGILQQQPKARPTALDCLSHKWFMHNLPLEAAHFINTKQLKFIVARSKWQRSLMCYKSILVMRSIPEILERTHDNTSLAISRHLIEESTSSSTSGSSSDNENSHFPKKRHFGSTPELHLSIFDAPSHQKPPKHASEEKYSKISVPPAGDGTEKPPVCVPRQSVIKSTFYSQAAELPARGPSSPGREFRRHMDRARRTFRKAGYSKVPLSGLREPLLEQFELEEEEGKTDDGDDHRESLLGSLTKSASFDTARKPPHPAIAGASRSRSLDDYRLRASRSVREQDILEEDYDILSQESCPEGSDHCDISAGPGKGSSADTSKQEVFRRASKDCSEGQPPPSTQCEGNGCPAGFVQQVERLPVSPHRSENRKHLLKKSKATYIEEKVEDLEGKSPILTAQCSDVTASSAQKHESMEGKSSPGSTCNTAFQEGKQSISTLTGSETISKSAPTSKGGVYLPQESAHSTDTHPDLKGESLLIKRTAPVPSWQDKRQKHSHEKISSHRVDKSDLMEHESSTVLTSPQTETSLLPVCKDKSQEIPGQSVPATTALVGKWPGTLTALHTANEGAHEKMKTYKEVRSTVLEVEGAGITGITPPSAHDGGSQTHKRAPVHIDTSSAILKGEHLLPKVPPPKSMLTSVSDGAQEAEREQPAHSKERPAALRSESSAVTEIVPSLAHEAEIEGAEPQKVSEGSGMVPAVLESRHPARIVSSQNTGLPSVCEREKQEHPKVSLCSSVVTASGSQAAGQTMPAPFPRDGHQVFEQHRAAYSSGRVSADLEGEPSGVLTASQPEVAPTSVYELEYEEHPKVYGEGRAIALESARCDDGKTVPPSLRRDQNQGLSYHRSSFYSDEESAVLEGLVDEMVSLSEEMNVWADSVSGEEECRKQISSPTQMFFKGPGSQAPTDTSFPSIQGCKRGEVSELDDLAESCLVSESVVLEGQGVQTVPHECEHLEDLAFESPTSSQVSVSSTDSLDTGKRPSQVSVSKDTGKHLEVSLVKIKDLSDETPSLGSGTPKLDISEVEPAYLNFSDLYDIVYFPFEFMNYRKPPPKPTGRRFIPFGERNHLEISEDSKTLKKKVKASVAHISRILKGKTSPEPEAEEGSLKRKSALSSFKLSSLMPKEKAPSFVEELIDQASAIGQCVTLSCRTAAHSSLHIDWFRDGIPVHKSSQILISATLKNFQLLTILSVSADDFGIYTCVATNSLGSASTSCILRKAEVPPSPPPPDIVEVYEDGVQVVWKPVETNTPVHYTVQCKSEDGEWTTLASDIADCCYYAKNLSKGFIYCFRIACTSKAGRGPYSNPSAKVKITGKDQMAATEEESEIIAPSEPFPTYQTYAFQTEIKRGRFSIVRQCREKVSGKTLAAKIIPYWQEDKQTVLLEYQVLRKLHHTNIAQLKGAYVSPRHLVLIQEMCMGPELL
-7912 HHSAAA
+7912 HSLA
-7918 LTQERRGDQAI
+7918 LRTSYSEVEVRDYLWQILSATEYLHAHSILHLDLRSENMIITEPSLLKLLDFGNAQFYTQDKVI
-7929 TIEVTEQETKVP
+7929 TMDKCTDYVETMAPELLTEQGALPQTDIWSIGITAFIMLSANYPVSSDVACEFLRTTRKGKVKLTRCYAGLSGGAVSFLQSTLCANPWGRPSASECLQSPWLQETGLDNRQQALV
-7941 KKTIIMNDF
+7941 TF
-7950 PTVSGGDFRPGLASA
+7950 PTTKLRNFLTDREKKRDLLCSKYGLMIAQ
-7965 CR
+7965 

>member
-1 MDYSSFSGVPRFLT
+1 MDYSSLSGVPRFLT

-30 SCQIIGNPIPVVS
+30 SCQIVGNPIPVVS

-65 YRLTIYDLSLEDSGQ
+65 YRLTIYDLNLEDSGQ

-141 VNWEKDGRHLRNRAD
+141 VNWEKDGRYLRNKAD

-168 NALTIQCARLGDSG
+168 NALTIQCAQLGDSG
-182 TYTCRAENPI
+182 TYTCRAENLI
-192 GSASASAALVVE
+192 GSASASAALVVQ
-204 TQGFS
+204 THGSS
-209 NPGSSSHFDTSCGK
+209 NPGSSNFDASYGK

-240 LDVSHGALD
+240 MDISHGTLD
-249 STSAYSMAEGL
+249 SASAQSYSAVEGL
-260 SGISYSLSRD
+260 SSIGYSLSQD
-270 YERAAGLTTKG
+270 YERAAGLTKG

-314 EIVWKK
+314 VIVWKK

-344 ILFCKQIDNGLYTCT
+344 ILFCKQTDNGLYTCT

-380 PFKEKLK
+380 PFKAKLK

-397 TFQCEVPVPSTE
+397 TFQCEVPVPGTE
-409 TAWFKEETKLRQS
+409 TAWFKEETKLQQS

-470 KKLPRKTAVFTND
+470 KKLPRKTAVFIND
-483 TAIFCVELDNECQNI
+483 TATFCVELDNDCQSI

-512 ISITC
+512 ISITR
-517 SGKQHTMIIRECK
+517 SGKQHTMTIRECK
-530 MEDAGEIVFLADES
+530 MEDAGEIAFLADES

-563 VDPLVKNKT
+563 AHPVVKNKT
-572 ETSVTLAWSPPKMDR
+572 ETSVTLAWSPPRMDR
-587 PIPIDGYVVERK
+587 PIPVDGYIVERK

-618 FTVSNLSE
+618 LTVSNLSE

-637 NAYGQSPYLEFPGS
+637 NTYGQSPYLEFPGS
-651 MHLEPVLAVKTPL
+651 LHLEPVLAVKNPL
-664 TTVEAV
+664 TTAEVA
-670 PGGDALFT
+670 PGGDAHFT
-678 LDLTTTCSGTWY
+678 VDLTKACSGTWY

-699 ETYIIKR
+699 ETYVINR

-712 LIIKNVTKND
+712 LVIKKVTKKD

-727 KFVANNVETST
+727 KFVASGVETST

-753 RDIEKVSAR
+753 KDVEKVSTR

-795 ELQTVGKRHILKI
+795 ELQTVGKRRILKI
-808 RNTAAED
+808 RSTAEQD

-820 CICEGDKMLYQLS
+820 CVCEGDKMLFQLS

-841 NKEKSGGV
+841 NKEKTGGV
-849 IRAIAGKQAEFV
+849 IKAIAGKQAEFV

-871 KWYKDGKEITAS
+871 KWYKDGKEISAS

-891 GKLHKLVASAVT
+891 GKLHKLVALAVT

-919 IFDLKVSDEAVTFVN
+919 TFDLKVSDEAVTFVN
-934 KPKTTPEISVSPSEN
+934 KPKTTPEISVSPSES
-949 LELVCEVSAASG
+949 LELVCEVSAAGG
-961 AVVWKK
+961 AVVWRK
-967 DQTEVKQDQRTAVIS
+967 DQTEVKQDQRTTIVS
-982 QGTHRKLI
+982 QGTQRKLI

-1008 DRTTFQ
+1008 DKTTFQ
-1014 VKVRERED
+1014 VKVREAEI
-1022 VFTNKDKVQKEVKAI
+1022 VFTNKEKVQKEVKAA
-1037 LTQNATLSCEVAQ
+1037 LSENATLSCEVAQ
-1050 EKTDVKWYKEGKLI
+1050 EKTEVKWYKDGKLITSSKKFKVESEGKSRRLVVGQVEKKDAGEYTCETAGQKLTFRIVVTEAEDAFINKDKVKKEVKAALSENATLSCEVAQEKTEVKWYKDGKLITSSKKFKVESEGKLHRLVVGQVEKKDAGEYTCEAAGQKLTFRIDVTEPEVVFTNKEKVQKEVKAALSENATLSCEVAQEKTEVKWYKDGKLI

-1102 LTFKLVVTEAED
+1102 LTFRIDVTEAED
-1114 AFINKDKVKKEVK
+1114 AFVHKEKVQKEVK
-1127 AVLSENAT
+1127 AALSENAT

-1144 TDVKWYKEGK
+1144 TEVKWYKDGK

-1193 KLTFKIVVTEAED
+1193 KLTFRIDVTEAED
-1206 AFVNKEKVQK
+1206 AFIKKEKVQKEVKAALSENATLSCEVAQEKTEVKWYKDGKLITSSKKFKVESEGKLRRLVVGQVEKKDAGEYTCEAAGQKLTFRIDVTEPEVVFTNKEKVQK
-1216 EVKAALTQNAT
+1216 EVKAALSENAT

-1237 DVKWYK
+1237 EVKWYK
-1243 EGKLITSSKKFKV
+1243 DGKLITSSKKFKV

-1286 LTFKLVVTEAEDA
+1286 LTF
-1299 FINKDKVKKEVKAVL
+1299 
-1314 SENATLSCE
+1314 
-1323 VAQEKTDV
+1323 
-1331 KWYKEGKLITSSK
+1331 
-1344 KFKVESEGKS
+1344 
-1354 RRLVVGQVEKKDAGE
+1354 R
-1369 YTCEA
+1369 
-1374 AGQKL
+1374 
-1379 TFKLDVTDDVFEHKD
+1379 
-1394 KVQKEVK
+1394 
-1401 AVLKENTTLS
+1401 
-1411 CEVAQEKTDVK
+1411 
-1422 WYKEG
+1422 
-1427 KLITSSK
+1427 
-1434 KFKVESEGKSR
+1434 
-1445 RLVVGQ
+1445 
-1451 VEKKD
+1451 
-1456 AGEYTCEAAG
+1456 
-1466 QKLTFKIVIT
+1466 
-1476 EAEDAFVNKEKVQ
+1476 
-1489 KEVKAA
+1489 
-1495 LTQNATLSCEVAQ
+1495 
-1508 EKTDV
+1508 
-1513 KWYKEGKLITSSKK
+1513 
-1527 FKVES
+1527 
-1532 EGKSRRLVVGQVEK
+1532 
-1546 KDAGEYTCEAAGQKL
+1546 
-1561 TFKLVVTEAEDAFI
+1561 
-1575 NKDKVKKE
+1575 
-1583 VKAVLSENA
+1583 
-1592 TLSCEVAQE
+1592 
-1601 KTDVKWYKEGK
+1601 
-1612 LITSSKKFK
+1612 
-1621 VESEG
+1621 
-1626 KSRRLVVGQ
+1626 
-1635 VEKKDAGEY
+1635 
-1644 TCEAAGQKLTFK
+1644 
-1656 LVITEPEV
+1656 
-1664 VFTNKDK
+1664 
-1671 VQKEVKAVL
+1671 
-1680 KENTTLSCE
+1680 
-1689 VAQEKT
+1689 
-1695 DVKWYK
+1695 
-1701 EGKLITSSKKF
+1701 
-1712 KVESEGKSRRL
+1712 
-1723 VVGQVEKK
+1723 
-1731 DAGEYTCEAAG
+1731 
-1742 QKLTFKIDVT
+1742 IDVT

-1766 EVNAVLTESATLS
+1766 EVKAVLTESATLV
-1779 CEVAEDA
+1779 CEVAQDA
-1786 TEVKWYKDGK
+1786 TQVKWYKDGK
-1796 LLISSRKF
+1796 LLVSSRKF
-1804 KIETAGKTRRLVIEQ
+1804 KIETVGKSRRLVIEQ

-1836 LTFKLEPTEP
+1836 LTFKVEPTEP

-1877 TAVVKWFKDGTEIKA
+1877 TAAVRWFKDGTEIKA
-1892 SKKYEIKSEEA
+1892 SKKCVIKSEGA
-1903 SRTLTVNL
+1903 SRTLTVTA
-1911 AESTDTAVYTCQT
+1911 AESTDSALYTCQT
-1924 KNDKQEFKVQVKEIP
+1924 KNDKQEFRVQVKEIP
-1939 VKFAKKLEAVNA
+1939 VKFAKKLEAVKA

-1959 TCDVS
+1959 SCELS
-1964 HAKGKVVWRRNGVEI
+1964 HAKGKVTWSRNGVEI
-1979 KPSRRFQIHEE
+1979 KPSKRFQIREE
-1990 GVKRTLTITG
+1990 GIKRTLTITG

-2011 ESRDDKTSITITPKA
+2011 ESRDDKSSITIVPKP

-2033 TTLNS
+2033 TSLNS

-2063 RNGVKIEASKKY
+2063 RNGAKIEASKKY

-2098 ISANAEGVESRAS
+2098 ITASAEGVESTAN

-2124 LEPRT
+2124 LEPKT
-2129 VEEKDTV
+2129 VEERETV

-2147 VKWMRNSII
+2147 VKWMRNSIV
-2156 LKPSEKIEIKAEGTK
+2156 LKPSDKIEIKAEGTK

-2179 TFADRGFYCCE
+2179 SFADRGFYCCE

-2205 QIKLVKGLQPV
+2205 QIKLVKGLQPLEV
-2216 QVSEKGTVTFE
+2216 AEKGTVTFE
-2227 VEVSHEDVEGIW
+2227 VEVSHEDVEGTW
-2239 QKDGVRLKPS
+2239 QKDGVRLKPA
-2249 PNISIGVLG
+2249 PNVSFGVLG
-2258 KKHSLTLSSVTL
+2258 KKRSLTLSSVAL
-2270 EDAGLISFKADGIH
+2270 EDAGLISFKAEGIS
-2284 SSGRLTVTELPVK
+2284 SSGRLTVTELPVR
-2297 ISKPLADISV
+2297 ISKPLADVSV
-2307 TQKDK
+2307 TQKLK
-2312 VAFECELS
+2312 ATFECELS
-2320 RPNVDVKWFKDGKEL
+2320 KPNANVKWFKDGKEIR
-2335 QQSKKVGIIS
+2335 QSKNIGIIS

-2366 CEAAEDKTSATLKVH
+2366 CQAAEDKTSATLKVH

-2408 SHDEVQTQWYK
+2408 SHDEVETQWYK
-2419 NDNKMKAADNIRMRQ
+2419 NDNKLKTSDNIKMRQ
-2434 DGRTYSLTYMCVQVE
+2434 DGKTYSLTYMRVCVE

-2457 AEKAESRAQLTVKE
+2457 AEKAESRAHLTVKE

-2485 LEKHRGFLEC
+2485 LWKHRGVLEC
-2495 QVSRANAEVRWYKKD
+2495 QVSRANAEVRWFKKD
-2510 VEIHPSDKYEIVSDG
+2510 VEIHPGAKYEIVSEG

-2531 INDADYEDEDT
+2531 INDADYEDEDA

-2548 DDKSSANFFVEEQS
+2548 DDKTSANFFVEEQA
-2562 ISIVKELC
+2562 INIVKELC

-2582 ECEIS
+2582 ECETS

-2592 PPKWSLRGEVL
+2592 PAKWFLKGAAL

-2614 STIHRLI
+2614 GTIHRLTI
-2621 ILKTSADMTGTV
+2621 IKTSVDMTGTI

-2653 QITRKMEDKT
+2653 QITRKLEDKT
-2663 ALERHSV
+2663 VLERHSV

-2679 PKVVKWFKDHT
+2679 PKHVKWFKGQVL
-2690 PIEPSEKYKIKR
+2690 IEPSEKYKIKR
-2702 EQHSAELKILKVKP
+2702 EQYSAELKIMKVKP
-2716 EDAGVYKCRAGNA
+2716 EDAGVYKCKAGIA
-2729 ETEATLTVEAR
+2729 ETEATLSVEAR

-2748 QDVEIEEESS
+2748 QDVEIEEDSS

-2786 NDIRNVGN
+2786 NDIKNVGK
-2794 CYMLTMKHVKP
+2794 CYTLTMKQVKP

-2868 KLTSSNKYEQ
+2868 KITSSKKYEE

-2888 IHDLEKADAGLYTCD
+2888 IHDLEKTDAGLYTCD

-2946 SIDDFNWTLNGSKV
+2946 SIDDFNWTLNGRKV
-2960 ESGGR
+2960 ESRGR
-2965 FKASNVGRK
+2965 FKASNAGRK
-2974 YTLNI
+2974 YTLSI
-2979 KSVIPDDSG
+2979 KNVIPDDTG
-2988 EVVFTAR
+2988 EVIFTAR
-2995 GLISKASLVVK
+2995 GLTSKASLVVK
-3006 EKPTEI
+3006 EKPAEV
-3012 TKQLEDKTSTAGQ
+3012 TKQLEDKTSPAGQ
-3025 DISVS
+3025 DISLS
-3030 CELSKPDVSIR
+3030 CELSKADVNIR

-3050 KSQKYDLHQE
+3050 KSQKYDLQQE

-3065 LIIHD
+3065 LTIRD
-3070 STVKDSGEYTCETEV
+3070 STVKDSGEYTCETET
-3085 SKTKARIT
+3085 SKTTARIT

-3106 DLKADESGTAV
+3106 DLRVDESGTAV
-3117 FMCQSEK
+3117 FVCQSER

-3137 LRTSRKYEIT
+3137 LRAGRKYEMT
-3147 QKGQVLQLTIKNL
+3147 QKGQVLQLTIKSL

-3168 TCDIGDAQ
+3168 SCDIGDAQ
-3176 SRAKLVVQGQ
+3176 SRAKLTVQGQ

-3217 KVQWFLDKTP
+3217 RVQWFLDKTP

-3266 KTSASLVVKEKPC
+3266 KTSASLVVKE
-3279 IFTKELLDTEVTE
+3279 T
-3292 GEDVI
+3292 
-3297 LHCETSKSDSPVK
+3297 
-3310 WCKDG
+3310 
-3315 KSLRNSSKYNISRLG
+3315 
-3330 FEAKLVIH
+3330 
-3338 RAEERDS
+3338 
-3345 GRYECEAGA
+3345 
-3354 AKSSAV
+3354 
-3360 ITVKEIPVLF
+3360 PVLF
-3370 KQELQN
+3370 KQELRN

-3385 KLTCELS
+3385 RLTCELS
-3392 KPDTPVKWM
+3392 KPGAPVKWM

-3420 VAELIIRDVKSIDSG
+3420 VAELIIRDVKSVDAG
-3435 DYTCSTGEQ
+3435 DYTCSAGEL
-3444 KTTARVT
+3444 KTTAQVK
-3451 VNAAPV
+3451 VNAVPV
-3457 LFKQALENTEME
+3457 LFKQALENTDME

-3496 QASAKHEMKQKGTV
+3496 QASAKYEMKQKGTV
-3510 AELVIHHAEPE
+3510 AELVIHNAEPE

-3537 HVKIHAVSALV
+3537 QVKIHAVSVLF
-3548 KELKSVEAVE
+3548 KEELKAVEAVE

-3565 CQLSREVPVEW
+3565 CQLGTEAPVEW
-3576 RKGHTLLRPSNKYR
+3576 RKGQTVLRASNKYK
-3590 MRQEGTLAELL
+3590 MRQEGTVAELL
-3601 IHDLDPKDAGDYT
+3601 IHDLEPKDAGDYS
-3614 CVVGNQKTTAALS
+3614 CLVGNQKTTAALS
-3627 VNALPIRFKKELK
+3627 VNALPVRFKQELR

-3650 TLQCELSQAVGSV
+3650 TLQCELSRPGGSV
-3663 EWRKDG
+3663 QWRKDG
-3669 KVLMSDSKY
+3669 KVLVPNGKY

-3693 LDLTDAGSYTC
+3693 LDLADAGSYTC
-3704 VCGDQKTTAALRV
+3704 ECGEQETTAALRV

-3722 LFQEEMSNK
+3722 LFQDELTDK

-3748 APVEWRKGTKVLK
+3748 APVEWKKGNMVLK

-3767 IEQEGPFA
+3767 IEQEGPFV
-3775 ELMIRDLDLA
+3775 ELTIQDLDLA

-3790 SCVCGDQQTTA
+3790 SCVCGDRQTTA

-3809 ALFTKELADEEATE
+3809 ALFTKGLTDKEATE

-3845 FKTLKSSDKY
+3845 FKILKSSDKY
-3855 KMKREGVIA
+3855 KMKREGVVA

-3869 NLDVTDAGN
+3869 NLDTADAGN

-3914 TATLHCELSKVG
+3914 TAALRCELSKVG

-3933 GDKTLKP
+3933 GDKALKP
-3940 SDKYRMRQEDTAA
+3940 SEKYRMRQEDTAA

-3982 VHALPALFKKDLVNT
+3982 VHALPALFKRDLVNV
-3997 EATENGTAVLQCEL
+3997 EGTENRTAVLQCEL
-4011 TKPTPVEWRKGQ
+4011 SKPSPVEWRRGQ
-4023 KVLKP
+4023 EVLRP

-4035 LKDTIAEL
+4035 LKDTTAEL
-4043 TIHSLEEQDAGDYT
+4043 TIHSLEEGDAGDYT
-4057 CVCGDKMTTAS
+4057 CVCGDKTTTAS

-4085 EATENGM
+4085 EGTENGT
-4092 ATFCCELNKPAAAV
+4092 ATFCCELSKAGAAV
-4106 EWRKGDRALE
+4106 AWRKGDRALG
-4116 TNDKFT
+4116 TSDKFT
-4122 MRCEGTTA
+4122 MRCQGTMA
-4130 ELVIRDLDLTDAGD
+4130 ELLINDLVLEDAGD
-4144 YTCCYGDQK
+4144 YTCSCGEQE
-4153 TTAALKVNALP
+4153 TTATLKVNALP
-4164 AHFKKEMKN
+4164 VHFQKEMMD

-4196 KKKHKVLKLSEKY
+4196 RKKHKVLKPSEKY

-4220 LIHALEV
+4220 LVRAVEV
-4227 KDAGEYT
+4227 RDAGEYT
-4234 CVCGDEKTTAALTV
+4234 CVCGEEKTTAALTV

-4260 NEEATEGEVVTLR
+4260 DEEAKEGEAVTLR
-4273 CELTKTASVEWKKGH
+4273 CELTKPAPVEWRKGH
-4288 TVLKPS
+4288 AALRPS
-4294 EKYKMRQKDVTA
+4294 EKYKMKQKDVTA
-4306 ELVIHNLNEN
+4306 ELVIHNLTES

-4326 DKQST
+4326 EEQST

-4337 ALPARIK
+4337 VLPAGIQ

-4355 QAATLRCELT
+4355 QVATLRCELT
-4365 KVAQVEWRKGSSLV
+4365 KAAPVEWRKGSTLLKASE
-4379 KVSDKYKMRQEGTV
+4379 KYKMRQEKTV
-4393 MKLLIHDVELKDAGE
+4393 TKLLIQDVELKDAGK

-4421 LIVHALPALFKEELK
+4421 LIVHALPALFKEDLK
-4436 DLQATESQTAT
+4436 DLQAMESQTAT
-4447 LRCELTKAAAV
+4447 LRCELSKAAAV
-4458 SWKKGNK
+4458 AWKKGNK
-4465 ILRASEKYVMRQDN
+4465 TLRASEKYIMRQEN
-4479 TLAELEICDLELK
+4479 ALAELEIHDLELQ
-4492 DAGDYTCMCGDQHST
+4492 DAGDYTCVCGDQHST

-4513 ALPVVFKEE
+4513 ALPVLFKEK
-4522 LKNEEVLEGT
+4522 LKNEEAQEGA
-4532 SVSLH
+4532 SVTLI
-4537 CELSKAAPVQW
+4537 CELTKGAPVQW
-4548 KIGSK
+4548 KIGPK

-4562 MRQPGTTAELVIH
+4562 MSQSGTTAELVIH

-4597 LTVHALPPLF
+4597 LRVH
-4607 KEELKNEEAEEG
+4607 
-4619 GEVALHCELTKAA
+4619 
-4632 PVEWRKD
+4632 
-4639 QRILKESEKY
+4639 
-4649 KMRQEGTKA
+4649 
-4658 ELVIRE
+4658 
-4664 IAEEDAGD
+4664 
-4672 YTCVCGEHQTT
+4672 
-4683 AVLTV
+4683 
-4688 QAVPPFFR
+4688 
-4696 EEMTSKEAVEG
+4696 
-4707 GTATLHCLLSK
+4707 
-4718 ASARVQWKKGPRV
+4718 
-4731 LPSDKK
+4731 
-4737 YSTRREGCVV
+4737 
-4747 ELVVHDLDLND
+4747 
-4758 TGDYTC
+4758 
-4764 VCGDK
+4764 
-4769 TTTATLTVH
+4769 
-4778 ALPPEFKKGLK
+4778 
-4789 DLEAV
+4789 
-4794 ESGTAALHCEL
+4794 
-4805 TKPAVVKWM
+4805 
-4814 KGQEVLKPSSKYKM
+4814 
-4828 SQDGAVAKLIIH
+4828 
-4840 ELDVEDTG
+4840 
-4848 DYTCVCG
+4848 
-4855 DQQTTATLTV
+4855 
-4865 NALPALFK
+4865 
-4873 QELQNT
+4873 
-4879 EAEEGGTA
+4879 
-4887 TLRCE
+4887 
-4892 LTKPKAPVEWRKGD
+4892 
-4906 ITLYPGLKYEM
+4906 
-4917 KQQGST
+4917 
-4923 AELVIYDLELD
+4923 
-4934 DSGRYTCDSGHQQTT
+4934 
-4949 AVVTV
+4949 
-4954 HALPVTFKQPLQNKE
+4954 
-4969 SEEGSTAT
+4969 
-4977 FCCELSK
+4977 
-4984 PNAAVEWRKG
+4984 
-4994 GVGLQPSQKYEMRQ
+4994 
-5008 RECLVELLIHNLKLE
+5008 
-5023 DTGEYSCDTGD
+5023 
-5034 QETKASLNVKAL
+5034 
-5046 PVLFKKELKDK
+5046 
-5057 EAEEGAAVK
+5057 
-5066 FQCELTKDNATVEW
+5066 
-5080 RKGTMELFAC
+5080 
-5090 AKYEIKLSGRTAE
+5090 
-5103 LVIHNIE
+5103 
-5110 PEDAS
+5110 
-5115 DYTCDTGDQQST
+5115 
-5127 AVLRVNA
+5127 A
-5134 IKPRLK
+5134 IKPQLK
-5140 QQLKNEEVEVGG
+5140 QQLRNEEVEVGG

-5170 KDGVVLHSSSKYE
+5170 KDGVLLHSSSKYE

-5188 TLRELRVHRLEPSDA
+5188 TLRELRVHHLEPGDA
-5203 GEYSCKAGDETSSAK
+5203 GEYSCKAGDQTSSAK

-5229 SGLKDMVVFEG
+5229 SGLKDMVVSEG

-5247 QVSHENARDVEWKLQ
+5247 QVSHEHARDVEWKLQ

-5275 VEKGKIH
+5275 VEKGKMH

-5297 AFRVGPHTSTAELTV
+5297 TFRVGAHTSTAELTV
-5312 KVPPPVFKEK
+5312 KA
-5322 LQSTELQEEE
+5322 S
-5332 TAILRCEV
+5332 
-5340 SQPNAAVEWKK
+5340 
-5351 GTQVISPSSKYEI
+5351 
-5364 RQEGTIHT
+5364 
-5372 LKIYHLKPEDSG
+5372 
-5384 KYTCDNGNEQT
+5384 
-5395 TATLTVKALP
+5395 P
-5405 VTFTKPLQNQQ
+5405 VTFTQPLQNQQ
-5416 AEEGGTITLSCEISN
+5416 AEEGGTVTLSCEVSKSN
-5431 SNATVQWKKAGKVLR
+5431 TTVQWKKAGTVLR
-5446 PSDKYKMHQA
+5446 PSDKYKMRQA
-5456 GSVAE
+5456 GPVAE
-5461 LTIRNLSEADAGEY
+5461 LTIHNLSEADAGEY
-5475 TCNAGDQQTTA
+5475 TCDTGDQQTTA
-5486 AVIVKEPA
+5486 AVSLKEPA
-5494 AAIVETLKDVTSH
+5494 ATIVERLKDIATY

-5521 TTQDAQ
+5521 TAQDAQ

-5547 TRHTLIL
+5547 TRHSLIL
-5554 RKVTLEDCGPI
+5554 RKVTLEDCGSI
-5565 SFKVGQH
+5565 TFKVGQH
-5572 TSAAQLTVQAA
+5572 SSAAQLKVEAA
-5583 PVSFVKALHSLE
+5583 PVTFVKELHNLE

-5627 QKYSIKQEGNVHTL
+5627 HKCSVQHEGKVHTL
-5641 VIHDVNRPD
+5641 VIRDLNRAD
-5650 SGEYSCHTADGKTTA
+5650 AGEYSCHTAAGKTTA
-5665 RLEVKALPVLFKQW
+5665 RLEVKGLPVLFKQW

-5687 GGTAMLHCELTK
+5687 GRTAVLHCELTQ
-5699 PNAPVEWRKGDTVL
+5699 PHARVQWRKGDAVL
-5713 QPSDKYE
+5713 QPGDKYE
-5720 IRHEGTHV
+5720 IRQEGTRV
-5728 ELFIYDAE
+5728 ELLIYEAE
-5736 AQDAGDYTC
+5736 AQDAGEYTC

-5752 TASLQVKVLPVLFNE
+5752 TASLQVKVLPVLFNK
-5767 ELKNVESEEGG
+5767 ELKNVEAEEGG

-5804 SDKYEM
+5804 SDKHEV
-5810 KLKGSIVEL
+5810 KLKGSVAEL

-5853 IVSGLKNTDVFVG
+5853 IVSGLRSTDVFVG

-5885 WLDGSPLHNNF
+5885 WLDGTPLHNNL
-5896 VTEISQQDG
+5896 VTEISEQDG
-5905 MIHTLTLNDVACHDS
+5905 RIHTLTLNDVACHDS

-5950 DITVDEDGTAEFICQ
+5950 DITVDEDGPAEFICQ

-5993 WNVSILK
+5993 WNVSMLK
-6000 IKPTVP
+6000 INPTVP

-6023 ALDVQAKN
+6023 TLDVQAKN

-6049 FECYLSKPECYN
+6049 FECYLSKPETYN

-6081 FENGRR
+6081 FENGLR
-6087 HLLLL
+6087 HILLL
-6092 KNLTPQDSCRVTFT
+6092 KNLTPQDSCRVTFM
-6106 CSDAMTSAFLTVKGW
+6106 CSDAVTSAFLTVKGW
-6121 RLQILQPL
+6121 RLQFLQPL

-6134 SPGEKATFSCV
+6134 SLGEKATFSCV

-6151 ISEVAW
+6151 INEVAW

-6163 IQSDEDWEVQADGNK
+6163 IQSGEDWEVQADGNK
-6178 YKLILKKAQP
+6178 YKLILKKAQL
-6188 HHSGEVTFASREAIA
+6188 HHSGEVTFASREAIS
-6203 SAKLSVIAH
+6203 SAKLSVI
-6212 PDPPEEPEVLSKN
+6212 
-6225 SHSVTLSW
+6225 
-6233 YKPLSDGGCDIL
+6233 
-6245 GYNVERKIPGIGW
+6245 
-6258 QSCSKAIIQNTEF
+6258 
-6271 VVDDLTPGEPYRF
+6271 
-6284 RVSAINKVGASE
+6284 
-6296 PVHFPQ
+6296 
-6302 MVRLEPPVT
+6302 EPPVT
-6311 VTHPLVGGSVSEGEV
+6311 VTQPLVGGSVSEGGT
-6326 ARLECQLSSETEK
+6326 ARLECTLSSETKEK
-6339 RVTWFKGK
+6339 VTWFKGK
-6347 EQIQAGGRY
+6347 EQIKAGGRY
-6356 EILSDGKKQI
+6356 EIRSDGTKQI
-6366 LIIHAFKPEDQDTYT
+6366 LIIRGFKPEDQDSYT
-6381 CMVSPEVKSVAS
+6381 CMASPEVKSVAS
-6393 LCLEVPTVT
+6393 LCLEVPTVS
-6402 MLKEIAQEAPSASQT
+6402 MLKEIAREVPPASQP

-6465 EEDEKL
+6465 EEEEKL
-6471 QKLKKEEAEMSHYY
+6471 QKLRKEEAEMSHYY

-6499 EADFSFTSSD
+6499 EADLSFTSSD

-6519 VNYLKKAGK
+6519 VNYLKKAEK
-6528 ASVSVTSKVQSIPTG
+6528 KSISVTSKVQSTSTG
-6543 KLWKQWEKSSVETVV
+6543 KLWKQWETSTVETTV
-6558 AAPAAKPAEPE
+6558 ATTAAQPAEPE
-6569 VPDLDDP
+6569 LPDLDDP

-6633 KVRWLKDGEELSD
+6633 NVRWLKDGKELSD

-6661 LIITGLDS
+6661 LIIAGLDR

-6690 KVVIGA
+6690 KVVVGTQEA
-6696 QEPQVLQKEK
+6696 QALPKEK
-6706 QVKQSTDSETESSSG
+6706 QSKQSTDSETESSSG

-6732 RRLHRLFKAKISTE
+6732 RRLHRLFRAKISTE

-6751 EELFVSADEGDIEV
+6751 EELFVSADEGDIDV

-6779 IKFEILS
+6779 IKFEIMS
-6786 EAKTAA
+6786 EAKAAA

-6813 GPKKIELRIGKATP
+6813 GPKKIELRIGKASP
-6827 PTHGKFAPP
+6827 PTLGKFAPP
-6836 VVRPPPPLLT
+6836 VARPPPPLLT

-6874 VGKPLPTVRWFKDG
+6874 IGKPLPTVRWFKDG

-7027 DRILKTDKQEF
+7027 DRILKTDRQEF

-7052 QYSIFVINSAGSAFS
+7052 QYLIFVINSAGSAYS
-7067 SARLLV
+7067 SARLV
-7073 KDPDEKEEPSETDSH
+7073 VQDPYEKEEPSKTDSH

-7120 PPPTITWLKEE
+7120 PPPTITWMKEE
-7131 SQEDILWIKPDTPG
+7131 SREDILWIKPDTPG

-7185 TLEVA
+7185 NLEVA

-7212 LGAIHPSETGEGDL
+7212 LGTIQSSEGDL
-7226 ETGREGVPKSPI
+7226 EAGREGVPKSPI
-7238 SLADVGSEEFFQKLT
+7238 SLSDVGSEEFFQKLT
-7253 SHISEMVSAKI
+7253 SRISEMVSAKI
-7264 SQATLRVPGAESD
+7264 TQAKLRVPGAESD
-7277 DESKTPSASPRHGRS
+7277 DESRTPSASPRHGRS

-7383 EWGTTEAPEFPGEF
+7383 EWVTTEIPEFPGEF

-7432 LKFTETCPNVPGAV
+7432 LRYTETCPSVPGAV

-7453 FRNIGDIACFHS
+7453 FRNIDDFGRFHS
-7465 SVFLQGLQKC
+7465 SVFLRSLQNC

-7518 KRYTDEILT
+7518 KRYTDEFVT

-7621 APGARVAWKGHKRHV
+7621 APGARMAWKGHKRHV

-7713 CGIQQ
+7713 LGIQQ
-7718 RISEPVWIPPDF
+7718 RISEPIWIPPDF

-7756 PSVSWYKD
+7756 PSISWYKD

-7790 LTGVDSGQYMCFA
+7790 LTGVDTGQYMCFA

-7826 KVRNAYFV
+7826 KVRNAYLV
-7834 EGEDAQFTCTIEGA
+7834 EGEDVQFTCTVEGA

-7855 YKDGVLLKNTS
+7855 YKDGVLLKDTS
-7866 KYQTFSEPRSGIIV
+7866 KYQTFSEPRSGIVV

-7891 GHYECELVN
+7891 GHYECELMN

-7929 TIEVTEQETKVP
+7929 SIEVTEQETKVP
-7941 KKTIIMNDF
+7941 KKTIIIEETITTVVKSPRQRGRVSPARSPSGHSPSRSPWAEPTPEPVYVSKIRQPVHRHEQEAAPKSAAVPRLYVTEHEDMQGAAARDVVVESTGEEKKPKWVEVEEIIEFKVKKSPKPTRKRGSSPAKQEKDDSGVLTFTF
-7950 PTVSGGDFRPGLASA
+7950 PSSRPKRSPEDDPNTNNSNNKLVEQSKSLPNEGLSEGDIQPLVYTTEQEGPQVSSEERNSPCGSEQLGSDSFMDYGTEGKSCPQESSADCGSDAASPLLACGGEPLVFSFGTAAADQHEILFSLASPEDKEEVDEVDVSWPVGEEVPEVIQDILPEEDNVIVDEPEELHA
-7965 CR
+7965 DDISTRDRKILTHNGKLLTLEDLEDYVPQEGETYRCEDQKHTAEKPCEISVLQTEINEPTIGKPVLLNLVRPVVPEPRQRFFSQYEEHVPGGVFVSASRVAGVQSVGPSNISFRVSDSRAAPPGPSFTVKPSFCTEVQRSADNGQSSFKTEVSTRTLSYGTVGEPVTLHISTEDLSQS

>member
-1 MDYSSFSGVPRFLT
+1 MDYSSLSGVPRFLT

-30 SCQIIGNPIPVVS
+30 SCQIVGNPIPVVS

-111 YFIQKPSSIKVTLGE
+111 YFIQKPSNIKVTLGE

-141 VNWEKDGRHLRNRAD
+141 VNWEKDGRYLRNKAD

-163 SAGES
+163 SAGDS
-168 NALTIQCARLGDSG
+168 NALTIQCAQLGDSG
-182 TYTCRAENPI
+182 TYTCRAENLI

-204 TQGFS
+204 RRGSS
-209 NPGSSSHFDTSCGK
+209 NPDSGK

-240 LDVSHGALD
+240 MDISHGTLD
-249 STSAYSMAEGL
+249 SSSAYSAVEGL
-260 SGISYSLSRD
+260 SSLGYGLSRD
-270 YERAAGLTTKG
+270 YERAAGLAKG
-281 ARNAT
+281 ARNAAL
-286 FGALTRM
+286 GALTRT

-314 EIVWKK
+314 VIVWKK
-320 DNEVIL
+320 DNEVIV

-344 ILFCKQIDNGLYTCT
+344 ILFCKQTDNGLYTCT

-375 KEPSI
+375 KEPTI
-380 PFKEKLK
+380 PFKAKLK

-397 TFQCEVPVPSTE
+397 TFQCEVPVAGTE
-409 TAWFKEETKLRQS
+409 TAWFKEETKLQQS

-470 KKLPRKTAVFTND
+470 KKLPRKTAVFIND
-483 TAIFCVELDNECQNI
+483 TATFCVELDNDCQNV
-498 RWLKNKEEVKPSDR
+498 RWLKNREEVKPSDR

-517 SGKQHTMIIRECK
+517 SGKQHTMTIRECK
-530 MEDAGEIVFLADES
+530 VEDAGEIAFLADES

-563 VDPLVKNKT
+563 ADPVVKNKT
-572 ETSVTLAWSPPKMDR
+572 ETSVTLAWSPPRMER
-587 PIPIDGYVVERK
+587 PIPVDGYIVERK

-613 VPVPE
+613 VPSPE
-618 FTVSNLSE
+618 LTVSNLAE

-651 MHLEPVLAVKTPL
+651 LHLEPILAVKNPL
-664 TTVEAV
+664 TTAEVA

-678 LDLTTTCSGTWY
+678 VDLTKTCSGTWY
-690 LNGKVLQES
+690 LNGKALQES
-699 ETYIIKR
+699 ETYIINR

-712 LIIKNVTKND
+712 LVIKNVTRKD

-727 KFVANNVETST
+727 KFVASDVETST
-738 KMRVKGAAVRFTNKS
+738 KMRVRGAAVRFTNKTK
-753 RDIEKVSAR
+753 DTEKVSAR

-795 ELQTVGKRHILKI
+795 EFQSVGKRRILKI
-808 RNTAAED
+808 RSAAEED

-820 CICEGDKMLYQLS
+820 CVCEGDKMVYQLS
-833 VKALANFI
+833 VKALANFV
-841 NKEKSGGV
+841 NKEKTGGV
-849 IRAIAGKQAEFV
+849 VKATAGKRAELV

-919 IFDLKVSDEAVTFVN
+919 TFDLKVSDEAVTFVN
-934 KPKTTPEISVSPSEN
+934 KPKTTPEVSVSPSES
-949 LELVCEVSAASG
+949 LELVCEVSAAGG
-961 AVVWKK
+961 AVVWRK
-967 DQTEVKQDQRTAVIS
+967 DQTEVKQDQRTTIVC
-982 QGTHRKLI
+982 QGTQRKLI

-1014 VKVRERED
+1014 VKVRETEA
-1022 VFTNKDKVQKEVKAI
+1022 VFTNKEKVQKEVKAA
-1037 LTQNATLSCEVAQ
+1037 LSENATLSCEVAQ
-1050 EKTDVKWYKEGKLI
+1050 EKTEVKWYKDGKLI

-1102 LTFKLVVTEAED
+1102 LTFRIDVTEAED

-1127 AVLSENAT
+1127 AALSENAT

-1144 TDVKWYKEGK
+1144 TEVKWYKDGK

-1193 KLTFKIVVTEAED
+1193 KLTFRINVTEPEVV
-1206 AFVNKEKVQK
+1206 FTNKEKVQK
-1216 EVKAALTQNAT
+1216 EVKAAPSEKAT

-1237 DVKWYK
+1237 EVKWYK
-1243 EGKLITSSKKFKV
+1243 DGKLITSSKKFKV

-1271 KKDAGEYTCEAAGQK
+1271 KKDAGEYTCEAA
-1286 LTFKLVVTEAEDA
+1286 
-1299 FINKDKVKKEVKAVL
+1299 
-1314 SENATLSCE
+1314 
-1323 VAQEKTDV
+1323 
-1331 KWYKEGKLITSSK
+1331 
-1344 KFKVESEGKS
+1344 
-1354 RRLVVGQVEKKDAGE
+1354 
-1369 YTCEA
+1369 

-1379 TFKLDVTDDVFEHKD
+1379 TF
-1394 KVQKEVK
+1394 
-1401 AVLKENTTLS
+1401 
-1411 CEVAQEKTDVK
+1411 
-1422 WYKEG
+1422 
-1427 KLITSSK
+1427 
-1434 KFKVESEGKSR
+1434 R
-1445 RLVVGQ
+1445 
-1451 VEKKD
+1451 
-1456 AGEYTCEAAG
+1456 
-1466 QKLTFKIVIT
+1466 
-1476 EAEDAFVNKEKVQ
+1476 
-1489 KEVKAA
+1489 
-1495 LTQNATLSCEVAQ
+1495 
-1508 EKTDV
+1508 
-1513 KWYKEGKLITSSKK
+1513 
-1527 FKVES
+1527 
-1532 EGKSRRLVVGQVEK
+1532 
-1546 KDAGEYTCEAAGQKL
+1546 
-1561 TFKLVVTEAEDAFI
+1561 
-1575 NKDKVKKE
+1575 
-1583 VKAVLSENA
+1583 
-1592 TLSCEVAQE
+1592 
-1601 KTDVKWYKEGK
+1601 
-1612 LITSSKKFK
+1612 
-1621 VESEG
+1621 
-1626 KSRRLVVGQ
+1626 
-1635 VEKKDAGEY
+1635 
-1644 TCEAAGQKLTFK
+1644 
-1656 LVITEPEV
+1656 
-1664 VFTNKDK
+1664 
-1671 VQKEVKAVL
+1671 
-1680 KENTTLSCE
+1680 
-1689 VAQEKT
+1689 
-1695 DVKWYK
+1695 
-1701 EGKLITSSKKF
+1701 
-1712 KVESEGKSRRL
+1712 
-1723 VVGQVEKK
+1723 
-1731 DAGEYTCEAAG
+1731 
-1742 QKLTFKIDVT
+1742 IDVP

-1766 EVNAVLTESATLS
+1766 EVKAVLTESATLM
-1779 CEVAEDA
+1779 CEVAQDT

-1796 LLISSRKF
+1796 LLVSSRKF
-1804 KIETAGKTRRLVIEQ
+1804 KIETLGKSRRLVVEQ

-1836 LTFKLEPTEP
+1836 MTFKLEPTEP
-1846 EAKFEKKVVQK
+1846 EAKFEKKAVQK

-1877 TAVVKWFKDGTEIKA
+1877 TAAVRWFKDGTEIKA
-1892 SKKYEIKSEEA
+1892 SKKCVIKSEGA
-1903 SRTLTVNL
+1903 SRMLTVNA
-1911 AESTDTAVYTCQT
+1911 AESTDSALYTCQT
-1924 KNDKQEFKVQVKEIP
+1924 KDDKQEFRVQVKEIP
-1939 VKFAKKLEAVNA
+1939 VKFAKKLEAVKA
-1951 EIGGSVSL
+1951 ELGGSVSL
-1959 TCDVS
+1959 SCELS
-1964 HAKGKVVWRRNGVEI
+1964 HAKGKVTWSRNGVEI
-1979 KPSRRFQIHEE
+1979 KASKRFQIREE
-1990 GVKRTLTITG
+1990 GIKRTLTITG

-2011 ESRDDKTSITITPKA
+2011 QSRDDKSSITIVPKP

-2033 TTLNS
+2033 TSLNS
-2038 VVSEEGKEAVF
+2038 VVTEEGKEAVF

-2063 RNGVKIEASKKY
+2063 RNGAKIEASKKY

-2098 ISANAEGVESRAS
+2098 ITASAEGVESTAN

-2124 LEPRT
+2124 LEPKT
-2129 VEEKDTV
+2129 FEERETV

-2147 VKWMRNSII
+2147 VKWMRNSIV
-2156 LKPSEKIEIKAEGTK
+2156 LKPSDKIEIKAEGTK

-2179 TFADRGFYCCE
+2179 SFADRGFYCCE

-2205 QIKLVKGLQPV
+2205 QIKLVKGLQPLEV
-2216 QVSEKGTVTFE
+2216 AEKGTVTFE
-2227 VEVSHEDVEGIW
+2227 VEVSHEDVEGTW
-2239 QKDGVRLKPS
+2239 QKDGVRLKPA
-2249 PNISIGVLG
+2249 PNVSFGVLG
-2258 KKHSLTLSSVTL
+2258 KKHSLTLSSVAL
-2270 EDAGLISFKADGIH
+2270 EDAGLISFKAEGIN
-2284 SSGRLTVTELPVK
+2284 SSGRLTVKELPVR
-2297 ISKPLADISV
+2297 ISKPLADVSV
-2307 TQKDK
+2307 TQKLK
-2312 VAFECELS
+2312 ATFECELS
-2320 RPNVDVKWFKDGKEL
+2320 KPNANVKWFKDGKEIR
-2335 QQSKKVGIIS
+2335 QSKNIGIIS

-2366 CEAAEDKTSATLKVH
+2366 CQAAEDKTSATLKVH
-2381 ARDIKIVKPLEDVEV
+2381 ARDVKIVKPLEDVEV
-2396 NEYESASFVCEI
+2396 NEYESASFICEI
-2408 SHDEVQTQWYK
+2408 SHDEVETQWYK
-2419 NDNKMKAADNIRMRQ
+2419 NDNKLKTSDNIKMRQ
-2434 DGRTYSLTYMCVQVE
+2434 DGKTYSLTYARVQVE

-2485 LEKHRGFLEC
+2485 LWKHRGVLEC
-2495 QVSRANAEVRWYKKD
+2495 QVSRANAKVRWFKKD
-2510 VEIHPSDKYEIVSDG
+2510 VEIHPGVKYEIVSEG
-2525 VYRKLI
+2525 VYRKLV

-2548 DDKSSANFFVEEQS
+2548 DDKTSANFFVEEQA
-2562 ISIVKELC
+2562 INIVKELC
-2570 DEDVTEPEEAKF
+2570 DEDVTEPEEANF
-2582 ECEIS
+2582 ECETS

-2592 PPKWSLRGEVL
+2592 PAKWFLKGAAL

-2614 STIHRLI
+2614 GTLHRLTI
-2621 ILKTSADMTGTV
+2621 IKTSVDMTGTI

-2653 QITRKMEDKT
+2653 QITRKLEDKT
-2663 ALERHSV
+2663 VLERHSV

-2679 PKVVKWFKDHT
+2679 PKHVKWFKGQVL
-2690 PIEPSEKYKIKR
+2690 IEPSEKYKIKR
-2702 EQHSAELKILKVKP
+2702 DQYSAELKIMKVKP
-2716 EDAGVYKCRAGNA
+2716 EDAGVYKCRAGIA
-2729 ETEATLTVEAR
+2729 ETEATLSVEAR

-2748 QDVEIEEESS
+2748 QDVEIEEDSS

-2786 NDIRNVGN
+2786 NDIKNVGK
-2794 CYMLTMKHVKP
+2794 CYTLTMKQVKP

-2820 SVRLKVIEKPA
+2820 TVRLKVIEKPA

-2868 KLTSSNKYEQ
+2868 KITSSKKYEE

-2888 IHDLEKADAGLYTCD
+2888 IHDLEKTDAGLYTCD

-2946 SIDDFNWTLNGSKV
+2946 SIDDFNWTLNGRKV

-2965 FKASNVGRK
+2965 FKASNAGRK
-2974 YTLNI
+2974 YTLSI
-2979 KSVIPDDSG
+2979 KNVIPGDTG
-2988 EVVFTAR
+2988 EVIFTAR
-2995 GLISKASLVVK
+2995 GLTSKASLLVK
-3006 EKPTEI
+3006 EKPTEVA
-3012 TKQLEDKTSTAGQ
+3012 KQLEDKTSPAGQ
-3025 DISVS
+3025 DISLS
-3030 CELSKPDVSIR
+3030 CELSKADVTIR

-3050 KSQKYDLHQE
+3050 KSQKYDLQQE
-3060 GTRAI
+3060 GTRAT
-3065 LIIHD
+3065 LIIRD
-3070 STVKDSGEYTCETEV
+3070 STVKDSGEYTCETET
-3085 SKTKARIT
+3085 SKTTARVT

-3106 DLKADESGTAV
+3106 DLKVDESGTAV
-3117 FMCQSEK
+3117 FVCQSER

-3137 LRTSRKYEIT
+3137 LRAGRKYEMT

-3168 TCDIGDAQ
+3168 SCDIGDAQ
-3176 SRAKLVVQGQ
+3176 SRAKLTVQGQ

-3217 KVQWFLDKTP
+3217 RVQWFLDKTP

-3247 LKKLS
+3247 LRKLS
-3252 LKDSGVI
+3252 LKDSGLI

-3266 KTSASLVVKEKPC
+3266 KTSASLVVKE
-3279 IFTKELLDTEVTE
+3279 T
-3292 GEDVI
+3292 
-3297 LHCETSKSDSPVK
+3297 
-3310 WCKDG
+3310 
-3315 KSLRNSSKYNISRLG
+3315 
-3330 FEAKLVIH
+3330 
-3338 RAEERDS
+3338 
-3345 GRYECEAGA
+3345 
-3354 AKSSAV
+3354 
-3360 ITVKEIPVLF
+3360 PVLF

-3385 KLTCELS
+3385 RLTCELS
-3392 KPDTPVKWM
+3392 KPGTPVKWM
-3401 KGDTVLHASEKY
+3401 KGDTVLYASEKY

-3420 VAELIIRDVKSIDSG
+3420 VAELIIRDVKSVDAG
-3435 DYTCSTGEQ
+3435 DYTCSAGEL
-3444 KTTARVT
+3444 KTTARVK
-3451 VNAAPV
+3451 VNAVPV
-3457 LFKQALENTEME
+3457 LFKQALENTAVE

-3486 VVWKKGEATL
+3486 TVVWKKGEATL
-3496 QASAKHEMKQKGTV
+3496 QASAKYEMKQKGTV
-3510 AELVIHHAEPE
+3510 AELVIHNAEPE

-3537 HVKIHAVSALV
+3537 QVKIHA
-3548 KELKSVEAVE
+3548 
-3558 GGTATLR
+3558 
-3565 CQLSREVPVEW
+3565 
-3576 RKGHTLLRPSNKYR
+3576 
-3590 MRQEGTLAELL
+3590 
-3601 IHDLDPKDAGDYT
+3601 
-3614 CVVGNQKTTAALS
+3614 
-3627 VNALPIRFKKELK
+3627 
-3640 NEEATESGTA
+3640 
-3650 TLQCELSQAVGSV
+3650 
-3663 EWRKDG
+3663 
-3669 KVLMSDSKY
+3669 
-3678 KMRREGRFV
+3678 
-3687 ELVIQD
+3687 
-3693 LDLTDAGSYTC
+3693 
-3704 VCGDQKTTAALRV
+3704 
-3717 NALPI
+3717 
-3722 LFQEEMSNK
+3722 
-3731 EATEGEAVTLH
+3731 
-3742 CKLSKS
+3742 
-3748 APVEWRKGTKVLK
+3748 
-3761 PSEKYK
+3761 
-3767 IEQEGPFA
+3767 
-3775 ELMIRDLDLA
+3775 
-3785 DAGDY
+3785 
-3790 SCVCGDQQTTA
+3790 
-3801 ALTVNVLP
+3801 
-3809 ALFTKELADEEATE
+3809 
-3823 GKSVSLHCEL
+3823 
-3833 NKAAANVEWKKG
+3833 
-3845 FKTLKSSDKY
+3845 
-3855 KMKREGVIA
+3855 
-3864 ELIIQ
+3864 
-3869 NLDVTDAGN
+3869 
-3878 YSCVCGDQQT
+3878 
-3888 MAVLT
+3888 
-3893 VHALPAFFK
+3893 
-3902 EGLKNREATDGA
+3902 
-3914 TATLHCELSKVG
+3914 
-3926 VPVEWKK
+3926 
-3933 GDKTLKP
+3933 
-3940 SDKYRMRQEDTAA
+3940 
-3953 ELLIRDL
+3953 
-3960 EVEDTGEYTC
+3960 
-3970 VCGDQKTSAVLT
+3970 
-3982 VHALPALFKKDLVNT
+3982 
-3997 EATENGTAVLQCEL
+3997 
-4011 TKPTPVEWRKGQ
+4011 
-4023 KVLKP
+4023 
-4028 SEKYKMR
+4028 
-4035 LKDTIAEL
+4035 
-4043 TIHSLEEQDAGDYT
+4043 
-4057 CVCGDKMTTAS
+4057 
-4068 LTVHALPPHFKK
+4068 
-4080 ELKNV
+4080 
-4085 EATENGM
+4085 
-4092 ATFCCELNKPAAAV
+4092 
-4106 EWRKGDRALE
+4106 
-4116 TNDKFT
+4116 
-4122 MRCEGTTA
+4122 
-4130 ELVIRDLDLTDAGD
+4130 
-4144 YTCCYGDQK
+4144 
-4153 TTAALKVNALP
+4153 
-4164 AHFKKEMKN
+4164 
-4173 EEATEGGTATL
+4173 
-4184 QCELSRAASVEW
+4184 
-4196 KKKHKVLKLSEKY
+4196 
-4209 TMRQEGTTAQL
+4209 
-4220 LIHALEV
+4220 
-4227 KDAGEYT
+4227 
-4234 CVCGDEKTTAALTV
+4234 
-4248 HALPALF
+4248 
-4255 KEELR
+4255 
-4260 NEEATEGEVVTLR
+4260 
-4273 CELTKTASVEWKKGH
+4273 
-4288 TVLKPS
+4288 
-4294 EKYKMRQKDVTA
+4294 
-4306 ELVIHNLNEN
+4306 
-4316 DAGDYTCVCG
+4316 
-4326 DKQST
+4326 
-4331 ASLAVH
+4331 
-4337 ALPARIK
+4337 
-4344 ESLKDEEVTEG
+4344 
-4355 QAATLRCELT
+4355 
-4365 KVAQVEWRKGSSLV
+4365 
-4379 KVSDKYKMRQEGTV
+4379 
-4393 MKLLIHDVELKDAGE
+4393 
-4408 YTCVCGEQETTAA
+4408 
-4421 LIVHALPALFKEELK
+4421 
-4436 DLQATESQTAT
+4436 
-4447 LRCELTKAAAV
+4447 
-4458 SWKKGNK
+4458 
-4465 ILRASEKYVMRQDN
+4465 
-4479 TLAELEICDLELK
+4479 
-4492 DAGDYTCMCGDQHST
+4492 
-4507 ASLTVN
+4507 
-4513 ALPVVFKEE
+4513 
-4522 LKNEEVLEGT
+4522 
-4532 SVSLH
+4532 
-4537 CELSKAAPVQW
+4537 
-4548 KIGSK
+4548 
-4553 VLKASDKYQ
+4553 
-4562 MRQPGTTAELVIH
+4562 
-4575 DLEVKDAGD
+4575 
-4584 YTCVCGDQETTAT
+4584 
-4597 LTVHALPPLF
+4597 
-4607 KEELKNEEAEEG
+4607 
-4619 GEVALHCELTKAA
+4619 
-4632 PVEWRKD
+4632 
-4639 QRILKESEKY
+4639 
-4649 KMRQEGTKA
+4649 
-4658 ELVIRE
+4658 
-4664 IAEEDAGD
+4664 
-4672 YTCVCGEHQTT
+4672 
-4683 AVLTV
+4683 
-4688 QAVPPFFR
+4688 
-4696 EEMTSKEAVEG
+4696 
-4707 GTATLHCLLSK
+4707 
-4718 ASARVQWKKGPRV
+4718 
-4731 LPSDKK
+4731 
-4737 YSTRREGCVV
+4737 
-4747 ELVVHDLDLND
+4747 
-4758 TGDYTC
+4758 
-4764 VCGDK
+4764 
-4769 TTTATLTVH
+4769 
-4778 ALPPEFKKGLK
+4778 
-4789 DLEAV
+4789 
-4794 ESGTAALHCEL
+4794 
-4805 TKPAVVKWM
+4805 
-4814 KGQEVLKPSSKYKM
+4814 
-4828 SQDGAVAKLIIH
+4828 
-4840 ELDVEDTG
+4840 
-4848 DYTCVCG
+4848 
-4855 DQQTTATLTV
+4855 
-4865 NALPALFK
+4865 
-4873 QELQNT
+4873 
-4879 EAEEGGTA
+4879 
-4887 TLRCE
+4887 
-4892 LTKPKAPVEWRKGD
+4892 
-4906 ITLYPGLKYEM
+4906 
-4917 KQQGST
+4917 
-4923 AELVIYDLELD
+4923 
-4934 DSGRYTCDSGHQQTT
+4934 
-4949 AVVTV
+4949 
-4954 HALPVTFKQPLQNKE
+4954 
-4969 SEEGSTAT
+4969 
-4977 FCCELSK
+4977 
-4984 PNAAVEWRKG
+4984 
-4994 GVGLQPSQKYEMRQ
+4994 
-5008 RECLVELLIHNLKLE
+5008 
-5023 DTGEYSCDTGD
+5023 
-5034 QETKASLNVKAL
+5034 
-5046 PVLFKKELKDK
+5046 
-5057 EAEEGAAVK
+5057 
-5066 FQCELTKDNATVEW
+5066 
-5080 RKGTMELFAC
+5080 
-5090 AKYEIKLSGRTAE
+5090 
-5103 LVIHNIE
+5103 
-5110 PEDAS
+5110 
-5115 DYTCDTGDQQST
+5115 
-5127 AVLRVNA
+5127 
-5134 IKPRLK
+5134 IKPQLK
-5140 QQLKNEEVEVGG
+5140 QQLRNEEVEVGG
-5152 TARLRCEI
+5152 TARLRCEV

-5170 KDGVVLHSSSKYE
+5170 KDGVLLQPSSKYE

-5188 TLRELRVHRLEPSDA
+5188 TLRELRVHHLQPGDA
-5203 GEYSCKAGDETSSAK
+5203 GEYSCKAGDQTSSAK

-5229 SGLKDMVVFEG
+5229 SGLKDAAVAEG

-5275 VEKGKIH
+5275 VERGKIH
-5282 TLTLRKVTEQDIGTI
+5282 TLTLRKVTEQDIGTVT
-5297 AFRVGPHTSTAELTV
+5297 FRVGPHTSTAELTV
-5312 KVPPPVFKEK
+5312 KA
-5322 LQSTELQEEE
+5322 S
-5332 TAILRCEV
+5332 
-5340 SQPNAAVEWKK
+5340 
-5351 GTQVISPSSKYEI
+5351 
-5364 RQEGTIHT
+5364 
-5372 LKIYHLKPEDSG
+5372 
-5384 KYTCDNGNEQT
+5384 
-5395 TATLTVKALP
+5395 P
-5405 VTFTKPLQNQQ
+5405 VTFTQPLQNQQ
-5416 AEEGGTITLSCEISN
+5416 AEEGGTVTLSCEVSKP
-5431 SNATVQWKKAGKVLR
+5431 STPVQWKKGGTVLR
-5446 PSDKYKMHQA
+5446 ASDKYRMRQDGA
-5456 GSVAE
+5456 VAE
-5461 LTIRNLSEADAGEY
+5461 LTIHNLSEADAGDY
-5475 TCNAGDQQTTA
+5475 TCDTGDQQTTA
-5486 AVIVKEPA
+5486 AVQLKEA
-5494 AAIVETLKDVTSH
+5494 AATIVEGLKDVATY

-5521 TTQDAQ
+5521 TAQDAQ

-5547 TRHTLIL
+5547 TRHSLIL
-5554 RKVTLEDCGPI
+5554 RKVTLEDCG
-5565 SFKVGQH
+5565 SVTFKVGQH
-5572 TSAAQLTVQAA
+5572 SSAAQLKVEAA
-5583 PVSFVKALHSLE
+5583 PVTFVKALHNLE
-5595 LQEGGTAHLSCEVS
+5595 LQEGGTAHLSCELS

-5617 KKGTSVIRSS
+5617 KKGTSVIQSS
-5627 QKYSIKQEGNVHTL
+5627 HKCSIQQEGKVHTL
-5641 VIHDVNRPD
+5641 LIRDLNHAD
-5650 SGEYSCHTADGKTTA
+5650 SGEYSCHTAAGKTTA
-5665 RLEVKALPVLFKQW
+5665 RLEVKGLPVLFQQW
-5679 LKNEEVEE
+5679 LRNEEVEE
-5687 GGTAMLHCELTK
+5687 GRTAALRCELTR
-5699 PNAPVEWRKGDTVL
+5699 PPTRLQWRKGDTVL
-5713 QPSDKYE
+5713 QPGDKYE
-5720 IRHEGTHV
+5720 MRLEGTRA
-5728 ELFIYDAE
+5728 ELLIYGAE
-5736 AQDAGDYTC
+5736 AQDAGEYTC

-5752 TASLQVKVLPVLFNE
+5752 TASLQVKVLPVLFNK
-5767 ELKNVESEEGG
+5767 ELKNVEAEEGG

-5804 SDKYEM
+5804 SDKYEL
-5810 KLKGSIVEL
+5810 KLKGSVAEL
-5819 IIHGVEPDDCGDYTC
+5819 IIHGVEADDCGDYTC

-5853 IVSGLKNTDVFVG
+5853 IVSGLRSTDVFVG

-5875 SHPGVKNVQW
+5875 SHPGVRNVQW
-5885 WLDGSPLHNNF
+5885 WLDGTPLHNNL
-5896 VTEISQQDG
+5896 VTEISEQDG
-5905 MIHTLTLNDVACHDS
+5905 RIHTLTLNDVACHDS

-5950 DITVDEDGTAEFICQ
+5950 DITVDEDGPAEFICQ

-5984 GQRVIIDQD
+5984 GQRVIVDQD
-5993 WNVSILK
+5993 WNVSMLK
-6000 IKPTVP
+6000 INPTVP

-6013 CEAEGTKVMA
+6013 CEAEGIKVMA
-6023 ALDVQAKN
+6023 TLDVQAKN

-6049 FECYLSKPECYN
+6049 FECYLSKPETYN

-6081 FENGRR
+6081 FENGLR
-6087 HLLLL
+6087 HILLL
-6092 KNLTPQDSCRVTFT
+6092 KNLTPQDSCRVTFM
-6106 CSDAMTSAFLTVKGW
+6106 CSDAVTSAFLTVKGW
-6121 RLQILQPL
+6121 RLQFLQPL

-6134 SPGEKATFSCV
+6134 SLGEKATFSCV

-6151 ISEVAW
+6151 VHEVAW
-6157 YSNDIE
+6157 YSNDTE
-6163 IQSDEDWEVQADGNK
+6163 IQSGEDWEVQADGNK
-6178 YKLILKKAQP
+6178 YKLILKKAQL
-6188 HHSGEVTFASREAIA
+6188 HHSGEVTFASREAIS
-6203 SAKLSVIAH
+6203 SAKLSVI
-6212 PDPPEEPEVLSKN
+6212 
-6225 SHSVTLSW
+6225 
-6233 YKPLSDGGCDIL
+6233 
-6245 GYNVERKIPGIGW
+6245 
-6258 QSCSKAIIQNTEF
+6258 
-6271 VVDDLTPGEPYRF
+6271 
-6284 RVSAINKVGASE
+6284 
-6296 PVHFPQ
+6296 
-6302 MVRLEPPVT
+6302 EPPVT
-6311 VTHPLVGGSVSEGEV
+6311 ITQPLVGGSVSEGGV
-6326 ARLECQLSSETEK
+6326 ARLECTLSSKTEEK
-6339 RVTWFKGK
+6339 VTWFKGK
-6347 EQIQAGGRY
+6347 EQIKAGGRY
-6356 EILSDGKKQI
+6356 EILSDGVKQI
-6366 LIIHAFKPEDQDTYT
+6366 LIIRGFKPEDQDSYT
-6381 CMVSPEVKSVAS
+6381 CMASPEVKSVAS
-6393 LCLEVPTVT
+6393 LCLEVPTVS
-6402 MLKEIAQEAPSASQT
+6402 MLKEIAREAPPASQA
-6417 EELVDGH
+6417 EEQVDGH
-6424 VQPSLPPEAAQEG
+6424 IQPSLPPEAAQEG

-6471 QKLKKEEAEMSHYY
+6471 QKLRKEEAEMSHYY

-6528 ASVSVTSKVQSIPTG
+6528 KSTSITSKVQSTSTA
-6543 KLWKQWEKSSVETVV
+6543 KLWKQWETSTVETTV
-6558 AAPAAKPAEPE
+6558 ATTAAQPAEPE
-6569 VPDLDDP
+6569 LPDLDDP

-6633 KVRWLKDGEELSD
+6633 NVRWLKDGKELSD
-6646 GRYYHIDNYSDGTCS
+6646 GRYYHIDSYSDGTCS
-6661 LIITGLDS
+6661 LIIAGLDR

-6690 KVVIGA
+6690 KVVVGTQEA
-6696 QEPQVLQKEK
+6696 QALAKEK
-6706 QVKQSTDSETESSSG
+6706 RSKQSTDSETESSSG

-6732 RRLHRLFKAKISTE
+6732 RRLHRLFRAKISTE

-6751 EELFVSADEGDIEV
+6751 EELFVSADEGDIDV

-6779 IKFEILS
+6779 IKFEVMS

-6813 GPKKIELRIGKATP
+6813 GPKKIELRIGKASP
-6827 PTHGKFAPP
+6827 PTLGKFPP
-6836 VVRPPPPLLT
+6836 PARPPPPLLT

-6874 VGKPLPTVRWFKDG
+6874 IGKPLPTVRWFKDG

-7027 DRILKTDKQEF
+7027 DRILKTDRQEF

-7052 QYSIFVINSAGSAFS
+7052 QYLIFVINSAGSAYS
-7067 SARLLV
+7067 SARLVV
-7073 KDPDEKEEPSETDSH
+7073 KDPYEKEEPSKTDSH

-7120 PPPTITWLKEE
+7120 PPPTITWMKEE
-7131 SQEDILWIKPDTPG
+7131 SREDILWIKPDTPG

-7185 TLEVA
+7185 NLEVA

-7212 LGAIHPSETGEGDL
+7212 LGTIQSSEGDL
-7226 ETGREGVPKSPI
+7226 EAGREGVPKSPI

-7253 SHISEMVSAKI
+7253 SRISEMVSAKI
-7264 SQATLRVPGAESD
+7264 TQAKLRVPGAESD
-7277 DESKTPSASPRHGRS
+7277 DESRTPSASPRHGRS

-7329 DRETITLKEGQYVEV
+7329 DKETITLKEGQYVEV

-7383 EWGTTEAPEFPGEF
+7383 EWGATEIPEFPGEF

-7432 LKFTETCPNVPGAV
+7432 LRYTETCPSVPGAV

-7453 FRNIGDIACFHS
+7453 FRNIDDIGRFHS
-7465 SVFLQGLQKC
+7465 SVFLRSLQGC

-7507 IVVSKAVQDFY
+7507 IVVSKAVQEFY
-7518 KRYTDEILT
+7518 KRYTDEYLT

-7577 YAVVSALTRRAENNL
+7577 YAIVSALTRRAENNL

-7621 APGARVAWKGHKRHV
+7621 APGARMAWKGHKRHV

-7713 CGIQQ
+7713 LGIQQ
-7718 RISEPVWIPPDF
+7718 RISEPIWIPPDF

-7756 PSVSWYKD
+7756 PSISWYKD

-7790 LTGVDSGQYMCFA
+7790 LTGADTGQYMCFA

-7826 KVRNAYFV
+7826 KVRNAYLV
-7834 EGEDAQFTCTIEGA
+7834 EGEDVQFTCTVEGA

-7855 YKDGVLLKNTS
+7855 YKDGVLLKDTS
-7866 KYQTFSEPRSGIIV
+7866 KYQTFSEPRSGIAV

-7891 GHYECELVN
+7891 GHYECELMN

-7929 TIEVTEQETKVP
+7929 TIEGMSSPQSETETSVQASLQRADKEIKTALRKLLDSASLLVTLPPGMRADGGLGLVPPGSAPSEPPGAAAGPSVVVHEASTQTQTAGGHAKAQREVPAKEPGVPKPSPAPSREEEAAGGESTGERTVPIDRTSPDAGAGGWYRREGDVVWDVHSEVYIETTERTRVYKTEEKTPTSPPYMQVTIEDVQVNSGERAKFQAVIEGTPQPTVLWFKGTSLLTESDRVHQGKEGTTYFLIVDNAALEDGGVYTCVAKNAGGEVLCKAELVVREAKKDQEGKKVATRRKLHSHYEVKQEIGRGCFSFVKRVVHKGNRVSCAAKFIPLRSKTKSRAHQERDILASLSHDRITRLLDEFETRKTLILILELCSNEELLDRLFKKSVVTEAEVKLYIKQILEGIKYLHDNNILHLDIKPLNILMVYPEREDLKICDFGFAQRITPVQPQYSKYGSPEFVAPEIVSQSPVSKATDIWAVGVITYLSLTCKSPFAGENDRKTLLNIQNGEISWTIPDVVHLSEDAKDFMKGILQQQPKSRPSALDCLSHKWFMHNIPLEAAHFINTKQLKFIVARSKWQRSLMCYKSILVMRSIPEILERTHDNSSLAISRHLIEESTSSSTSGSSSDNENSNFPKKRHFGSTPELHLPVFDAPSHPEPLKRASEWEHSKSSIPPVKPMRRKYASMKAEVGDRSPTESKELMASVLQEKEERLLPSLRGEPSQKSGAAEPSSLRASMESTSLVHQKEKPDTPLSEKDRGGEAGDGAEKPSACVPRQSVIKSTFYSQATELPARPPSSPGREFRRHLDRARRTFRKAGYSKVPLSGLREPLLEQFELEEEEEEGDDRKEGLLGSLTKSASFDTARKPPHPAIAGGSRSRSLDDYRLRASRSLREQEILEEDCDVLSQESCPEGSDHCDVSAGPGKGCSAGTAEQGDTRRASKDCSGEKPSPSTHCEGNGCPPALIQQVEGLPVSPHRSENRKRLLKKSKATEIEEDVECLEGKSPIPTAQCSDVTAPSAPKHESTDGKSASGRASDSAFQEGKEFISTLTQSQTTPKSSPPSEGGVCLPQESAPTYTHPDLTGGSLLVKRTAPASPWKDKRQKHSDEKTSARGTAEPELMEHESSAAPTEQTETESLPVCKDKSEEIPGKSVPAATVTLGRQPGTLTAGEGAPQKLKTHKDVRSAVLEDAEAAVTGITPPSGHSDESQAHKKAPVHLDTAAAILKGEQLAVPKIPPPGSVPALVSDGAQQALSKEKLAALRSKSSAVTGVVSSLAHEGAEPQKFPEGHGSEPAGLESRHPARAESSQSTALPQVWEGENQEHTEVSVHREMRSVVTASGSQAAGQAVAAPLPKTGHGVLEQHRAGISDGLESGSSGALTASQPEIAPASAYELIYEEYPEGYGEGGGTALESGRCDAGKAAPPVLRRDHHGQELSHHRSSFYSDEESAVLEGLVDEMVSLSEEMNVWAESVSGEKGSKRHISPHREMSYKGSQAHMDTSFPSVQQGGRGEVAEQDDLAEPCLAVSEEPGVLEEQGAQTVPHECEHLEDLAFETSPSSPESLSSTESLDTARRHIHVPVIKDTGKHPEVSLVKIKDLSDETPSHGSGPQKFDISEVEPAYLNFSDLYDIVYFPFEFLSYKKPSPKPVPRRFMFLRERARSPPAGHLHKDKRLCIREQEDKNRKNRLEISEDSKAANLLAMGKGAESHKEMYSSQKDSSGKQKSSFHSKPGLFKPYARSHSVEQSVEQSLKKKVKASVAHISRILKGKTSPEPEEAEFGELGSEAAEKELLIGAEGSLKRKSALPSFKLPSLIPKEKAPSFTEELTDQAAAAGQCVTLSCRTAAHSSLHISWFRDGTPVQGSSRILISSTLKHFQLLTILSVNAEDFGIYTCVATNSLGSASTSCVIRKAEVPPSPPPPDIVEVYKDGVQVVWKPVETNTPVHYTVQCKTEDGEWTTLASDITDCCYYARNLPQGFTYSFRTACSSKAGMGPYSQPSAKVTVTGKDQMEPRAATQEFPSAAPEEESEVISPPEPFPTYQTYAFQTEIKRGRFSIVRQCREKVSGKTLAAKIIPYWQEDKQAVLLEYQVLRKLHHTNIAQLKGAYVSPRHLVLIQEMCVGPELLHSLALRTSYSEVEVRDYLWQILSATEYLHAHNILHLDLRSENMIITEPNLLKLLDFGNAQFYTPDKFITMDKCSDYVETMAPELLTEQGALPQTDIWSVGITAFIMLSANYPISSDVPCEFLRTARKGKLKLARCYAGLSGGAVSFLQSTLCANPWGRPSASECLQSPWLQETGLDNRQQALV
-7941 KKTIIMNDF
+7941 TF
-7950 PTVSGGDFRPGLASA
+7950 PTTKLRNFLMEREKKRGLLCSKYGLMIAQ
-7965 CR
+7965 

>member
-1 MDYSSFSGVPRFLT
+1 MDYSSLSGVPRFLT

-30 SCQIIGNPIPVVS
+30 SCQIVGNPIPVVS

-65 YRLTIYDLSLEDSGQ
+65 YRLTIYDLNLEDSGQ

-141 VNWEKDGRHLRNRAD
+141 VNWEKDGRYLRNKAD

-168 NALTIQCARLGDSG
+168 NALTIQCAQLGDSG
-182 TYTCRAENPI
+182 TYTCRAENLI
-192 GSASASAALVVE
+192 GSASASAALVVQ
-204 TQGFS
+204 THGSS
-209 NPGSSSHFDTSCGK
+209 NPGSSNFDASYGK

-240 LDVSHGALD
+240 MDISHGTLD
-249 STSAYSMAEGL
+249 SASAQSYSAVEGL
-260 SGISYSLSRD
+260 SSIGYSLSQD
-270 YERAAGLTTKG
+270 YERAAGLTKG

-314 EIVWKK
+314 VIVWKK

-344 ILFCKQIDNGLYTCT
+344 ILFCKQTDNGLYTCT

-380 PFKEKLK
+380 PFKAKLK

-397 TFQCEVPVPSTE
+397 TFQCEVPVPGTE
-409 TAWFKEETKLRQS
+409 TAWFKEETKLQQS

-470 KKLPRKTAVFTND
+470 KKLPRKTAVFIND
-483 TAIFCVELDNECQNI
+483 TATFCVELDNDCQSI

-512 ISITC
+512 ISITR
-517 SGKQHTMIIRECK
+517 SGKQHTMTIRECK
-530 MEDAGEIVFLADES
+530 MEDAGEIAFLADES

-563 VDPLVKNKT
+563 AHPVVKNKT
-572 ETSVTLAWSPPKMDR
+572 ETSVTLAWSPPRMDR
-587 PIPIDGYVVERK
+587 PIPVDGYIVERK

-618 FTVSNLSE
+618 LTVSNLSE

-637 NAYGQSPYLEFPGS
+637 NTYGQSPYLEFPGS
-651 MHLEPVLAVKTPL
+651 LHLEPVLAVKNPL
-664 TTVEAV
+664 TTAEVA
-670 PGGDALFT
+670 PGGDAHFT
-678 LDLTTTCSGTWY
+678 VDLTKACSGTWY

-699 ETYIIKR
+699 ETYVINR

-712 LIIKNVTKND
+712 LVIKKVTKKD

-727 KFVANNVETST
+727 KFVASGVETST

-753 RDIEKVSAR
+753 KDVEKVSTR

-795 ELQTVGKRHILKI
+795 ELQTVGKRRILKI
-808 RNTAAED
+808 RSTAEQD

-820 CICEGDKMLYQLS
+820 CVCEGDKMLFQLS

-841 NKEKSGGV
+841 NKEKTGGV
-849 IRAIAGKQAEFV
+849 IKAIAGKQAEFV

-871 KWYKDGKEITAS
+871 KWYKDGKEISAS

-891 GKLHKLVASAVT
+891 GKLHKLVALAVT

-919 IFDLKVSDEAVTFVN
+919 TFDLKVSDEAVTFVN
-934 KPKTTPEISVSPSEN
+934 KPKTTPEISVSPSES
-949 LELVCEVSAASG
+949 LELVCEVSAAGG
-961 AVVWKK
+961 AVVWRK
-967 DQTEVKQDQRTAVIS
+967 DQTEVKQDQRTTIVS
-982 QGTHRKLI
+982 QGTQRKLI

-1008 DRTTFQ
+1008 DKTTFQ
-1014 VKVRERED
+1014 VKVREAEI
-1022 VFTNKDKVQKEVKAI
+1022 VFTNKEKVQKEVKAA
-1037 LTQNATLSCEVAQ
+1037 LSENATLSCEVAQ
-1050 EKTDVKWYKEGKLI
+1050 EKTEVKWYKDGKLITSSKKFKVESEGKSRRLVVGQVEKKDAGEYTCETAGQKLTFRIVVTEAEDAFINKDKVKKEVKAALSENATLSCEVAQEKTEVKWYKDGKLITSSKKFKVESEGKLHRLVVGQVEKKDAGEYTCEAAGQKLTFRIDVTEPEVVFTNKEKVQKEVKAALSENATLSCEVAQEKTEVKWYKDGKLI

-1102 LTFKLVVTEAED
+1102 LTFRIDVTEAED
-1114 AFINKDKVKKEVK
+1114 AFVHKEKVQKEVK
-1127 AVLSENAT
+1127 AALSENAT

-1144 TDVKWYKEGK
+1144 TEVKWYKDGK

-1193 KLTFKIVVTEAED
+1193 KLTFRIDVTEAED
-1206 AFVNKEKVQK
+1206 AFIKKEKVQKEVKAALSENATLSCEVAQEKTEVKWYKDGKLITSSKKFKVESEGKLRRLVVGQVEKKDAGEYTCEAAGQKLTFRIDVTEPEVVFTNKEKVQK
-1216 EVKAALTQNAT
+1216 EVKAALSENAT

-1237 DVKWYK
+1237 EVKWYK
-1243 EGKLITSSKKFKV
+1243 DGKLITSSKKFKV

-1286 LTFKLVVTEAEDA
+1286 LTF
-1299 FINKDKVKKEVKAVL
+1299 
-1314 SENATLSCE
+1314 
-1323 VAQEKTDV
+1323 
-1331 KWYKEGKLITSSK
+1331 
-1344 KFKVESEGKS
+1344 
-1354 RRLVVGQVEKKDAGE
+1354 R
-1369 YTCEA
+1369 
-1374 AGQKL
+1374 
-1379 TFKLDVTDDVFEHKD
+1379 
-1394 KVQKEVK
+1394 
-1401 AVLKENTTLS
+1401 
-1411 CEVAQEKTDVK
+1411 
-1422 WYKEG
+1422 
-1427 KLITSSK
+1427 
-1434 KFKVESEGKSR
+1434 
-1445 RLVVGQ
+1445 
-1451 VEKKD
+1451 
-1456 AGEYTCEAAG
+1456 
-1466 QKLTFKIVIT
+1466 
-1476 EAEDAFVNKEKVQ
+1476 
-1489 KEVKAA
+1489 
-1495 LTQNATLSCEVAQ
+1495 
-1508 EKTDV
+1508 
-1513 KWYKEGKLITSSKK
+1513 
-1527 FKVES
+1527 
-1532 EGKSRRLVVGQVEK
+1532 
-1546 KDAGEYTCEAAGQKL
+1546 
-1561 TFKLVVTEAEDAFI
+1561 
-1575 NKDKVKKE
+1575 
-1583 VKAVLSENA
+1583 
-1592 TLSCEVAQE
+1592 
-1601 KTDVKWYKEGK
+1601 
-1612 LITSSKKFK
+1612 
-1621 VESEG
+1621 
-1626 KSRRLVVGQ
+1626 
-1635 VEKKDAGEY
+1635 
-1644 TCEAAGQKLTFK
+1644 
-1656 LVITEPEV
+1656 
-1664 VFTNKDK
+1664 
-1671 VQKEVKAVL
+1671 
-1680 KENTTLSCE
+1680 
-1689 VAQEKT
+1689 
-1695 DVKWYK
+1695 
-1701 EGKLITSSKKF
+1701 
-1712 KVESEGKSRRL
+1712 
-1723 VVGQVEKK
+1723 
-1731 DAGEYTCEAAG
+1731 
-1742 QKLTFKIDVT
+1742 IDVT

-1766 EVNAVLTESATLS
+1766 EVKAVLTESATLV
-1779 CEVAEDA
+1779 CEVAQDA
-1786 TEVKWYKDGK
+1786 TQVKWYKDGK
-1796 LLISSRKF
+1796 LLVSSRKF
-1804 KIETAGKTRRLVIEQ
+1804 KIETVGKSRRLVIEQ

-1836 LTFKLEPTEP
+1836 LTFKVEPTEP

-1877 TAVVKWFKDGTEIKA
+1877 TAAVRWFKDGTEIKA
-1892 SKKYEIKSEEA
+1892 SKKCVIKSEGA
-1903 SRTLTVNL
+1903 SRTLTVTA
-1911 AESTDTAVYTCQT
+1911 AESTDSALYTCQT
-1924 KNDKQEFKVQVKEIP
+1924 KNDKQEFRVQVKEIP
-1939 VKFAKKLEAVNA
+1939 VKFAKKLEAVKA

-1959 TCDVS
+1959 SCELS
-1964 HAKGKVVWRRNGVEI
+1964 HAKGKVTWSRNGVEI
-1979 KPSRRFQIHEE
+1979 KPSKRFQIREE
-1990 GVKRTLTITG
+1990 GIKRTLTITG

-2011 ESRDDKTSITITPKA
+2011 ESRDDKSSITIVPKP

-2033 TTLNS
+2033 TSLNS

-2063 RNGVKIEASKKY
+2063 RNGAKIEASKKY

-2098 ISANAEGVESRAS
+2098 ITASAEGVESTAN

-2124 LEPRT
+2124 LEPKT
-2129 VEEKDTV
+2129 VEERETV

-2147 VKWMRNSII
+2147 VKWMRNSIV
-2156 LKPSEKIEIKAEGTK
+2156 LKPSDKIEIKAEGTK

-2179 TFADRGFYCCE
+2179 SFADRGFYCCE

-2205 QIKLVKGLQPV
+2205 QIKLVKGLQPLEV
-2216 QVSEKGTVTFE
+2216 AEKGTVTFE
-2227 VEVSHEDVEGIW
+2227 VEVSHEDVEGTW
-2239 QKDGVRLKPS
+2239 QKDGVRLKPA
-2249 PNISIGVLG
+2249 PNVSFGVLG
-2258 KKHSLTLSSVTL
+2258 KKRSLTLSSVAL
-2270 EDAGLISFKADGIH
+2270 EDAGLISFKAEGIS
-2284 SSGRLTVTELPVK
+2284 SSGRLTVTELPVR
-2297 ISKPLADISV
+2297 ISKPLADVSV
-2307 TQKDK
+2307 TQKLK
-2312 VAFECELS
+2312 ATFECELS
-2320 RPNVDVKWFKDGKEL
+2320 KPNANVKWFKDGKEIR
-2335 QQSKKVGIIS
+2335 QSKNIGIIS

-2366 CEAAEDKTSATLKVH
+2366 CQAAEDKTSATLKVH

-2408 SHDEVQTQWYK
+2408 SHDEVETQWYK
-2419 NDNKMKAADNIRMRQ
+2419 NDNKLKTSDNIKMRQ
-2434 DGRTYSLTYMCVQVE
+2434 DGKTYSLTYMRVCVE

-2457 AEKAESRAQLTVKE
+2457 AEKAESRAHLTVKE

-2485 LEKHRGFLEC
+2485 LWKHRGVLEC
-2495 QVSRANAEVRWYKKD
+2495 QVSRANAEVRWFKKD
-2510 VEIHPSDKYEIVSDG
+2510 VEIHPGAKYEIVSEG

-2531 INDADYEDEDT
+2531 INDADYEDEDA

-2548 DDKSSANFFVEEQS
+2548 DDKTSANFFVEEQA
-2562 ISIVKELC
+2562 INIVKELC

-2582 ECEIS
+2582 ECETS

-2592 PPKWSLRGEVL
+2592 PAKWFLKGAAL

-2614 STIHRLI
+2614 GTIHRLTI
-2621 ILKTSADMTGTV
+2621 IKTSVDMTGTI

-2653 QITRKMEDKT
+2653 QITRKLEDKT
-2663 ALERHSV
+2663 VLERHSV

-2679 PKVVKWFKDHT
+2679 PKHVKWFKGQVL
-2690 PIEPSEKYKIKR
+2690 IEPSEKYKIKR
-2702 EQHSAELKILKVKP
+2702 EQYSAELKIMKVKP
-2716 EDAGVYKCRAGNA
+2716 EDAGVYKCKAGIA
-2729 ETEATLTVEAR
+2729 ETEATLSVEAR

-2748 QDVEIEEESS
+2748 QDVEIEEDSS

-2786 NDIRNVGN
+2786 NDIKNVGK
-2794 CYMLTMKHVKP
+2794 CYTLTMKQVKP

-2868 KLTSSNKYEQ
+2868 KITSSKKYEE

-2888 IHDLEKADAGLYTCD
+2888 IHDLEKTDAGLYTCD

-2946 SIDDFNWTLNGSKV
+2946 SIDDFNWTLNGRKV
-2960 ESGGR
+2960 ESRGR
-2965 FKASNVGRK
+2965 FKASNAGRK
-2974 YTLNI
+2974 YTLSI
-2979 KSVIPDDSG
+2979 KNVIPDDTG
-2988 EVVFTAR
+2988 EVIFTAR
-2995 GLISKASLVVK
+2995 GLTSKASLVVK
-3006 EKPTEI
+3006 EKPAEV
-3012 TKQLEDKTSTAGQ
+3012 TKQLEDKTSPAGQ
-3025 DISVS
+3025 DISLS
-3030 CELSKPDVSIR
+3030 CELSKADVNIR

-3050 KSQKYDLHQE
+3050 KSQKYDLQQE

-3065 LIIHD
+3065 LTIRD
-3070 STVKDSGEYTCETEV
+3070 STVKDSGEYTCETET
-3085 SKTKARIT
+3085 SKTTARIT

-3106 DLKADESGTAV
+3106 DLRVDESGTAV
-3117 FMCQSEK
+3117 FVCQSER

-3137 LRTSRKYEIT
+3137 LRAGRKYEMT
-3147 QKGQVLQLTIKNL
+3147 QKGQVLQLTIKSL

-3168 TCDIGDAQ
+3168 SCDIGDAQ
-3176 SRAKLVVQGQ
+3176 SRAKLTVQGQ

-3217 KVQWFLDKTP
+3217 RVQWFLDKTP

-3266 KTSASLVVKEKPC
+3266 KTSASLVVKE
-3279 IFTKELLDTEVTE
+3279 T
-3292 GEDVI
+3292 
-3297 LHCETSKSDSPVK
+3297 
-3310 WCKDG
+3310 
-3315 KSLRNSSKYNISRLG
+3315 
-3330 FEAKLVIH
+3330 
-3338 RAEERDS
+3338 
-3345 GRYECEAGA
+3345 
-3354 AKSSAV
+3354 
-3360 ITVKEIPVLF
+3360 PVLF
-3370 KQELQN
+3370 KQELRN

-3385 KLTCELS
+3385 RLTCELS
-3392 KPDTPVKWM
+3392 KPGAPVKWM

-3420 VAELIIRDVKSIDSG
+3420 VAELIIRDVKSVDAG
-3435 DYTCSTGEQ
+3435 DYTCSAGEL
-3444 KTTARVT
+3444 KTTAQVK
-3451 VNAAPV
+3451 VNAVPV
-3457 LFKQALENTEME
+3457 LFKQALENTDME

-3496 QASAKHEMKQKGTV
+3496 QASAKYEMKQKGTV
-3510 AELVIHHAEPE
+3510 AELVIHNAEPE

-3537 HVKIHAVSALV
+3537 QVKIH
-3548 KELKSVEAVE
+3548 
-3558 GGTATLR
+3558 
-3565 CQLSREVPVEW
+3565 
-3576 RKGHTLLRPSNKYR
+3576 
-3590 MRQEGTLAELL
+3590 
-3601 IHDLDPKDAGDYT
+3601 
-3614 CVVGNQKTTAALS
+3614 
-3627 VNALPIRFKKELK
+3627 
-3640 NEEATESGTA
+3640 
-3650 TLQCELSQAVGSV
+3650 
-3663 EWRKDG
+3663 
-3669 KVLMSDSKY
+3669 
-3678 KMRREGRFV
+3678 
-3687 ELVIQD
+3687 
-3693 LDLTDAGSYTC
+3693 
-3704 VCGDQKTTAALRV
+3704 
-3717 NALPI
+3717 
-3722 LFQEEMSNK
+3722 
-3731 EATEGEAVTLH
+3731 
-3742 CKLSKS
+3742 
-3748 APVEWRKGTKVLK
+3748 
-3761 PSEKYK
+3761 
-3767 IEQEGPFA
+3767 
-3775 ELMIRDLDLA
+3775 
-3785 DAGDY
+3785 
-3790 SCVCGDQQTTA
+3790 
-3801 ALTVNVLP
+3801 
-3809 ALFTKELADEEATE
+3809 
-3823 GKSVSLHCEL
+3823 
-3833 NKAAANVEWKKG
+3833 
-3845 FKTLKSSDKY
+3845 
-3855 KMKREGVIA
+3855 
-3864 ELIIQ
+3864 
-3869 NLDVTDAGN
+3869 
-3878 YSCVCGDQQT
+3878 
-3888 MAVLT
+3888 
-3893 VHALPAFFK
+3893 
-3902 EGLKNREATDGA
+3902 
-3914 TATLHCELSKVG
+3914 
-3926 VPVEWKK
+3926 
-3933 GDKTLKP
+3933 
-3940 SDKYRMRQEDTAA
+3940 
-3953 ELLIRDL
+3953 
-3960 EVEDTGEYTC
+3960 
-3970 VCGDQKTSAVLT
+3970 
-3982 VHALPALFKKDLVNT
+3982 
-3997 EATENGTAVLQCEL
+3997 
-4011 TKPTPVEWRKGQ
+4011 
-4023 KVLKP
+4023 
-4028 SEKYKMR
+4028 
-4035 LKDTIAEL
+4035 
-4043 TIHSLEEQDAGDYT
+4043 
-4057 CVCGDKMTTAS
+4057 
-4068 LTVHALPPHFKK
+4068 
-4080 ELKNV
+4080 
-4085 EATENGM
+4085 
-4092 ATFCCELNKPAAAV
+4092 
-4106 EWRKGDRALE
+4106 
-4116 TNDKFT
+4116 
-4122 MRCEGTTA
+4122 
-4130 ELVIRDLDLTDAGD
+4130 
-4144 YTCCYGDQK
+4144 
-4153 TTAALKVNALP
+4153 
-4164 AHFKKEMKN
+4164 
-4173 EEATEGGTATL
+4173 
-4184 QCELSRAASVEW
+4184 
-4196 KKKHKVLKLSEKY
+4196 
-4209 TMRQEGTTAQL
+4209 
-4220 LIHALEV
+4220 
-4227 KDAGEYT
+4227 
-4234 CVCGDEKTTAALTV
+4234 
-4248 HALPALF
+4248 
-4255 KEELR
+4255 
-4260 NEEATEGEVVTLR
+4260 
-4273 CELTKTASVEWKKGH
+4273 
-4288 TVLKPS
+4288 
-4294 EKYKMRQKDVTA
+4294 
-4306 ELVIHNLNEN
+4306 
-4316 DAGDYTCVCG
+4316 
-4326 DKQST
+4326 
-4331 ASLAVH
+4331 
-4337 ALPARIK
+4337 
-4344 ESLKDEEVTEG
+4344 
-4355 QAATLRCELT
+4355 
-4365 KVAQVEWRKGSSLV
+4365 
-4379 KVSDKYKMRQEGTV
+4379 
-4393 MKLLIHDVELKDAGE
+4393 
-4408 YTCVCGEQETTAA
+4408 
-4421 LIVHALPALFKEELK
+4421 
-4436 DLQATESQTAT
+4436 
-4447 LRCELTKAAAV
+4447 
-4458 SWKKGNK
+4458 
-4465 ILRASEKYVMRQDN
+4465 
-4479 TLAELEICDLELK
+4479 
-4492 DAGDYTCMCGDQHST
+4492 
-4507 ASLTVN
+4507 
-4513 ALPVVFKEE
+4513 
-4522 LKNEEVLEGT
+4522 
-4532 SVSLH
+4532 
-4537 CELSKAAPVQW
+4537 
-4548 KIGSK
+4548 
-4553 VLKASDKYQ
+4553 
-4562 MRQPGTTAELVIH
+4562 
-4575 DLEVKDAGD
+4575 
-4584 YTCVCGDQETTAT
+4584 
-4597 LTVHALPPLF
+4597 
-4607 KEELKNEEAEEG
+4607 
-4619 GEVALHCELTKAA
+4619 
-4632 PVEWRKD
+4632 
-4639 QRILKESEKY
+4639 
-4649 KMRQEGTKA
+4649 
-4658 ELVIRE
+4658 
-4664 IAEEDAGD
+4664 
-4672 YTCVCGEHQTT
+4672 
-4683 AVLTV
+4683 
-4688 QAVPPFFR
+4688 
-4696 EEMTSKEAVEG
+4696 
-4707 GTATLHCLLSK
+4707 
-4718 ASARVQWKKGPRV
+4718 
-4731 LPSDKK
+4731 
-4737 YSTRREGCVV
+4737 
-4747 ELVVHDLDLND
+4747 
-4758 TGDYTC
+4758 
-4764 VCGDK
+4764 
-4769 TTTATLTVH
+4769 
-4778 ALPPEFKKGLK
+4778 
-4789 DLEAV
+4789 
-4794 ESGTAALHCEL
+4794 
-4805 TKPAVVKWM
+4805 
-4814 KGQEVLKPSSKYKM
+4814 
-4828 SQDGAVAKLIIH
+4828 
-4840 ELDVEDTG
+4840 
-4848 DYTCVCG
+4848 
-4855 DQQTTATLTV
+4855 
-4865 NALPALFK
+4865 ALPALFK

-4906 ITLYPGLKYEM
+4906 VTLYPGLKYEM
-4917 KQQGST
+4917 KQQGCA

-4934 DSGRYTCDSGHQQTT
+4934 DSGIYTCDSGHQRTT
-4949 AVVTV
+4949 AVVAV
-4954 HALPVTFKQPLQNKE
+4954 HALPVTFKQPLQNQE

-4984 PNAAVEWRKG
+4984 PSAAVEWRKG

-5008 RECLVELLIHNLKLE
+5008 KGCLVELLIHNLKLE
-5023 DTGEYSCDTGD
+5023 DTGEYSCDLGD
-5034 QETKASLNVKAL
+5034 QETRAALSVTAL
-5046 PVLFKKELKDK
+5046 PVLFQKQLKDE
-5057 EAEEGAAVK
+5057 EAEEGAVVK
-5066 FQCELTKDNATVEW
+5066 FWCELTKDNAAVEW
-5080 RKGTMELFAC
+5080 RKGTMELFPC

-5103 LVIHNIE
+5103 LVIHNVE

-5134 IKPRLK
+5134 IKPQLK
-5140 QQLKNEEVEVGG
+5140 QQLRNEEVEVGG

-5170 KDGVVLHSSSKYE
+5170 KDGVLLHSSSKYE

-5188 TLRELRVHRLEPSDA
+5188 TLRELRVHHLEPGDA
-5203 GEYSCKAGDETSSAK
+5203 GEYSCKAGDQTSSAK

-5229 SGLKDMVVFEG
+5229 SGLKDMVVSEG

-5247 QVSHENARDVEWKLQ
+5247 QVSHEHARDVEWKLQ

-5275 VEKGKIH
+5275 VEKGKMH

-5297 AFRVGPHTSTAELTV
+5297 TFRVGAHTSTAELTV
-5312 KVPPPVFKEK
+5312 KA
-5322 LQSTELQEEE
+5322 S
-5332 TAILRCEV
+5332 
-5340 SQPNAAVEWKK
+5340 
-5351 GTQVISPSSKYEI
+5351 
-5364 RQEGTIHT
+5364 
-5372 LKIYHLKPEDSG
+5372 
-5384 KYTCDNGNEQT
+5384 
-5395 TATLTVKALP
+5395 P
-5405 VTFTKPLQNQQ
+5405 VTFTQPLQNQQ
-5416 AEEGGTITLSCEISN
+5416 AEEGGTVTLSCEVSKSN
-5431 SNATVQWKKAGKVLR
+5431 TTVQWKKAGTVLR
-5446 PSDKYKMHQA
+5446 PSDKYKMRQA
-5456 GSVAE
+5456 GPVAE
-5461 LTIRNLSEADAGEY
+5461 LTIHNLSEADAGEY
-5475 TCNAGDQQTTA
+5475 TCDTGDQQTTA
-5486 AVIVKEPA
+5486 AVSLKEPA
-5494 AAIVETLKDVTSH
+5494 ATIVERLKDIATY

-5521 TTQDAQ
+5521 TAQDAQ

-5547 TRHTLIL
+5547 TRHSLIL
-5554 RKVTLEDCGPI
+5554 RKVTLEDCGSI
-5565 SFKVGQH
+5565 TFKVGQH
-5572 TSAAQLTVQAA
+5572 SSAAQLKVEAA
-5583 PVSFVKALHSLE
+5583 PVTFVKELHNLE

-5627 QKYSIKQEGNVHTL
+5627 HKCSVQHEGKVHTL
-5641 VIHDVNRPD
+5641 VIRDLNRAD
-5650 SGEYSCHTADGKTTA
+5650 AGEYSCHTAAGKTTA
-5665 RLEVKALPVLFKQW
+5665 RLEVKGLPVLFKQW

-5687 GGTAMLHCELTK
+5687 GRTAVLHCELTQ
-5699 PNAPVEWRKGDTVL
+5699 PHARVQWRKGDAVL
-5713 QPSDKYE
+5713 QPGDKYE
-5720 IRHEGTHV
+5720 IRQEGTRV
-5728 ELFIYDAE
+5728 ELLIYEAE
-5736 AQDAGDYTC
+5736 AQDAGEYTC

-5752 TASLQVKVLPVLFNE
+5752 TASLQVKVLPVLFNK
-5767 ELKNVESEEGG
+5767 ELKNVEAEEGG

-5804 SDKYEM
+5804 SDKHEV
-5810 KLKGSIVEL
+5810 KLKGSVAEL

-5853 IVSGLKNTDVFVG
+5853 IVSGLRSTDVFVG

-5885 WLDGSPLHNNF
+5885 WLDGTPLHNNL
-5896 VTEISQQDG
+5896 VTEISEQDG
-5905 MIHTLTLNDVACHDS
+5905 RIHTLTLNDVACHDS

-5950 DITVDEDGTAEFICQ
+5950 DITVDEDGPAEFICQ

-5993 WNVSILK
+5993 WNVSMLK
-6000 IKPTVP
+6000 INPTVP

-6023 ALDVQAKN
+6023 TLDVQAKN

-6049 FECYLSKPECYN
+6049 FECYLSKPETYN

-6081 FENGRR
+6081 FENGLR
-6087 HLLLL
+6087 HILLL
-6092 KNLTPQDSCRVTFT
+6092 KNLTPQDSCRVTFM
-6106 CSDAMTSAFLTVKGW
+6106 CSDAVTSAFLTVKGW
-6121 RLQILQPL
+6121 RLQFLQPL

-6134 SPGEKATFSCV
+6134 SLGEKATFSCV

-6151 ISEVAW
+6151 INEVAW

-6163 IQSDEDWEVQADGNK
+6163 IQSGEDWEVQADGNK
-6178 YKLILKKAQP
+6178 YKLILKKAQL
-6188 HHSGEVTFASREAIA
+6188 HHSGEVTFASREAIS
-6203 SAKLSVIAH
+6203 SAKLSVI
-6212 PDPPEEPEVLSKN
+6212 
-6225 SHSVTLSW
+6225 
-6233 YKPLSDGGCDIL
+6233 
-6245 GYNVERKIPGIGW
+6245 
-6258 QSCSKAIIQNTEF
+6258 
-6271 VVDDLTPGEPYRF
+6271 
-6284 RVSAINKVGASE
+6284 
-6296 PVHFPQ
+6296 
-6302 MVRLEPPVT
+6302 EPPVT
-6311 VTHPLVGGSVSEGEV
+6311 VTQPLVGGSVSEGGT
-6326 ARLECQLSSETEK
+6326 ARLECTLSSETKEK
-6339 RVTWFKGK
+6339 VTWFKGK
-6347 EQIQAGGRY
+6347 EQIKAGGRY
-6356 EILSDGKKQI
+6356 EIRSDGTKQI
-6366 LIIHAFKPEDQDTYT
+6366 LIIRGFKPEDQDSYT
-6381 CMVSPEVKSVAS
+6381 CMASPEVKSVAS
-6393 LCLEVPTVT
+6393 LCLEVPTVS
-6402 MLKEIAQEAPSASQT
+6402 MLKEIAREVPPASQP

-6465 EEDEKL
+6465 EEEEKL
-6471 QKLKKEEAEMSHYY
+6471 QKLRKEEAEMSHYY

-6499 EADFSFTSSD
+6499 EADLSFTSSD

-6519 VNYLKKAGK
+6519 VNYLKKAEK
-6528 ASVSVTSKVQSIPTG
+6528 KSISVTSKVQSTSTG
-6543 KLWKQWEKSSVETVV
+6543 KLWKQWETSTVETTV
-6558 AAPAAKPAEPE
+6558 ATTAAQPAEPE
-6569 VPDLDDP
+6569 LPDLDDP

-6633 KVRWLKDGEELSD
+6633 NVRWLKDGKELSD

-6661 LIITGLDS
+6661 LIIAGLDR

-6690 KVVIGA
+6690 KVVVGTQEA
-6696 QEPQVLQKEK
+6696 QALPKEK
-6706 QVKQSTDSETESSSG
+6706 QSKQSTDSETESSSG

-6732 RRLHRLFKAKISTE
+6732 RRLHRLFRAKISTE

-6751 EELFVSADEGDIEV
+6751 EELFVSADEGDIDV

-6779 IKFEILS
+6779 IKFEIMS
-6786 EAKTAA
+6786 EAKAAA

-6813 GPKKIELRIGKATP
+6813 GPKKIELRIGKASP
-6827 PTHGKFAPP
+6827 PTLGKFAPP
-6836 VVRPPPPLLT
+6836 VARPPPPLLT

-6874 VGKPLPTVRWFKDG
+6874 IGKPLPTVRWFKDG

-7027 DRILKTDKQEF
+7027 DRILKTDRQEF

-7052 QYSIFVINSAGSAFS
+7052 QYLIFVINSAGSAYS
-7067 SARLLV
+7067 SARLV
-7073 KDPDEKEEPSETDSH
+7073 VQDPYEKEEPSKTDSH

-7120 PPPTITWLKEE
+7120 PPPTITWMKEE
-7131 SQEDILWIKPDTPG
+7131 SREDILWIKPDTPG

-7185 TLEVA
+7185 NLEVA

-7212 LGAIHPSETGEGDL
+7212 LGTIQSSEGDL
-7226 ETGREGVPKSPI
+7226 EAGREGVPKSPI
-7238 SLADVGSEEFFQKLT
+7238 SLSDVGSEEFFQKLT
-7253 SHISEMVSAKI
+7253 SRISEMVSAKI
-7264 SQATLRVPGAESD
+7264 TQAKLRVPGAESD
-7277 DESKTPSASPRHGRS
+7277 DESRTPSASPRHGRS

-7383 EWGTTEAPEFPGEF
+7383 EWVTTEIPEFPGEF

-7432 LKFTETCPNVPGAV
+7432 LRYTETCPSVPGAV

-7453 FRNIGDIACFHS
+7453 FRNIDDFGRFHS
-7465 SVFLQGLQKC
+7465 SVFLRSLQNC

-7518 KRYTDEILT
+7518 KRYTDEFVT

-7621 APGARVAWKGHKRHV
+7621 APGARMAWKGHKRHV

-7713 CGIQQ
+7713 LGIQQ
-7718 RISEPVWIPPDF
+7718 RISEPIWIPPDF

-7756 PSVSWYKD
+7756 PSISWYKD

-7790 LTGVDSGQYMCFA
+7790 LTGVDTGQYMCFA

-7826 KVRNAYFV
+7826 KVRNAYLV
-7834 EGEDAQFTCTIEGA
+7834 EGEDVQFTCTVEGA

-7855 YKDGVLLKNTS
+7855 YKDGVLLKDTS
-7866 KYQTFSEPRSGIIV
+7866 KYQTFSEPRSGIVV

-7891 GHYECELVN
+7891 GHYECELMN

-7929 TIEVTEQETKVP
+7929 SIEVTEQETKVP
-7941 KKTIIMNDF
+7941 KKTIIIEETITTVVKSPRQRGRVSPARSPSGHSPSRSPWAEPTPEPVYVSKIRQPVHRHEQEAAPKSAAVPRLYVTEHEDMQGAAARDVVVESTGEEKKPKWVEVEEIIEFKVKKSPKPTRKRGSSPAKQEKDDSGVLTFTF
-7950 PTVSGGDFRPGLASA
+7950 PSSRPKRSPEDDPNTNNSNNKLVEQSKSLPNEGLSEGDIQPLVYTTEQEGPQVSSEERNSPCGSEQLGSDSFMDYGTEGKSCPQESSADCGSDAASPLLACGGEPLVFSFGTAAADQHEILFSLASPEDKEEVDEVDVSWPVGEEVPEVIQDILPEEDNVIVDEPEELHA
-7965 CR
+7965 DDISTRDRKILTHNGKLLTLEDLEDYVPQEGETYRCEDQKHTAEKPCEISVLQTEINEPTIGKPVLLNLVRPVVPEPRQRFFSQYEEHVPGGVFVSASRVAGVQSVGPSNISFRVSDSRAAPPGPSFTVKPSFCTEVQRSADNGQSSFKTEVSTRTLSYGTVGEPVTLHISTEDLSQS

>member
-156 AGRFQIE
+156 AGRFQIQ

-204 TQGFS
+204 AQGSS

-240 LDVSHGALD
+240 MDISHGGLD
-249 STSAYSMAEGL
+249 STSAHSYSEGL
-260 SGISYSLSRD
+260 SSFGYGFSRD
-270 YERAAGLTTKG
+270 YERASGFTTKG

-286 FGALTRM
+286 FGTLTRT

-344 ILFCKQIDNGLYTCT
+344 ILFCKQTDNGLYTCT

-380 PFKEKLK
+380 PFKKKLQ

-470 KKLPRKTAVFTND
+470 KKLPRKTAVFIND

-498 RWLKNKEEVKPSDR
+498 RWLKNKEEVKPSER

-530 MEDAGEIVFLADES
+530 MEDAGEVAFLADES

-556 KPPTQPP
+556 KPPTKPP
-563 VDPLVKNKT
+563 GDPVVKNKT
-572 ETSVTLAWSPPKMDR
+572 ETSVTLAWSPPKTDR

-618 FTVSNLSE
+618 FTVSDLSE

-664 TTVEAV
+664 TSVEAV

-678 LDLTTTCSGTWY
+678 LDLTKTCSGTWY

-712 LIIKNVTKND
+712 LIIKNVSKND

-727 KFVANNVETST
+727 KFVANNIDTST

-753 RDIEKVSAR
+753 RDIETVSAR

-775 TEATVK
+775 AEATVK

-795 ELQTVGKRHILKI
+795 EFQTAGKRHVLKI
-808 RNTAAED
+808 RNTGTED

-820 CICEGDKMLYQLS
+820 CVCEGDKMRYQLS

-841 NKEKSGGV
+841 NKEKTGGV
-849 IRAIAGKQAEFV
+849 IRATSGKQAEFV

-908 TYTCKIGDDTL
+908 IYTCKIGDDTL

-934 KPKTTPEISVSPSEN
+934 KPKMTPEISVRPSEN
-949 LELVCEVSAASG
+949 LELVCEVSAVSG

-967 DQTEVKQDQRTAVIS
+967 DQTEVKQDQRTTIVS

-1014 VKVRERED
+1014 VKVRETED
-1022 VFTNKDKVQKEVKAI
+1022 VFTNKDKVQKEVKAV

-1102 LTFKLVVTEAED
+1102 LTFKIIVTEAED

-1127 AVLSENAT
+1127 AALSENAT

-1193 KLTFKIVVTEAED
+1193 KLTFKIDVIEPEVVFT
-1206 AFVNKEKVQK
+1206 NKDKVKK
-1216 EVKAALTQNAT
+1216 EVKAALSENAT

-1286 LTFKLVVTEAEDA
+1286 LTFKIDVTEAEDA
-1299 FINKDKVKKEVKAVL
+1299 FINKDKVKKEVKAAL

-1379 TFKLDVTDDVFEHKD
+1379 TFKLNVTEAEDAFINKD
-1394 KVQKEVK
+1394 KVKKEVK
-1401 AVLKENTTLS
+1401 AALSENTTLS

-1466 QKLTFKIVIT
+1466 QKLTFKIIIT
-1476 EAEDAFVNKEKVQ
+1476 EAEDAFINKDKVQ

-1495 LTQNATLSCEVAQ
+1495 LSENTTLSCEVAQ

-1561 TFKLVVTEAEDAFI
+1561 TFKI
-1575 NKDKVKKE
+1575 
-1583 VKAVLSENA
+1583 
-1592 TLSCEVAQE
+1592 
-1601 KTDVKWYKEGK
+1601 DV
-1612 LITSSKKFK
+1612 
-1621 VESEG
+1621 
-1626 KSRRLVVGQ
+1626 
-1635 VEKKDAGEY
+1635 
-1644 TCEAAGQKLTFK
+1644 
-1656 LVITEPEV
+1656 TEPEV

-1671 VQKEVKAVL
+1671 VQKEVKAAL
-1680 KENTTLSCE
+1680 SENATLSCE

-1752 EPKPAFINQEKVQK
+1752 EPKPAFINEEKVQK
-1766 EVNAVLTESATLS
+1766 QVNAVLTESATLS
-1779 CEVAEDA
+1779 CEVAQEA
-1786 TEVKWYKDGK
+1786 TEVKWYKDGR
-1796 LLISSRKF
+1796 LLVPSRKF
-1804 KIETAGKTRRLVIEQ
+1804 KIETVGKSRRLVVEQ

-1836 LTFKLEPTEP
+1836 MTFKLEPTEP

-1857 EPLIVQEHESITLTT
+1857 EPLIVQEHESITLAT

-1877 TAVVKWFKDGTEIKA
+1877 TAAVKWFKDGTEIKV
-1892 SKKYEIKSEEA
+1892 SKKYEIKSEGA

-1924 KNDKQEFKVQVKEIP
+1924 KTDKQEFKVQVKEIP
-1939 VKFAKKLEAVNA
+1939 VKFTKKLEAVNA
-1951 EIGGSVSL
+1951 ELGGSVCLS
-1959 TCDVS
+1959 CDVS
-1964 HAKGKVVWRRNGVEI
+1964 HAKGKVVWCRNGVQI
-1979 KPSRRFQIHEE
+1979 KPSKRFQIHEE
-1990 GVKRTLTITG
+1990 GLKRTLTITG

-2011 ESRDDKTSITITPKA
+2011 ESRDDKSSITITPKA

-2033 TTLNS
+2033 TSLNS

-2049 KCTVSPSD
+2049 KCTISPSD
-2057 AVVTWL
+2057 AVVTWF

-2098 ISANAEGVESRAS
+2098 ISANAEGVESKAN

-2124 LEPRT
+2124 LEPKT
-2129 VEEKDTV
+2129 VEERDTV

-2147 VKWMRNSII
+2147 VKWMRNSIV

-2179 TFADRGFYCCE
+2179 SFADRGFYCCE

-2205 QIKLVKGLQPV
+2205 QIKLVKGLQPLE
-2216 QVSEKGTVTFE
+2216 VSEKGTVTFE
-2227 VEVSHEDVEGIW
+2227 VEVSHEDVEGTW

-2249 PNISIGVLG
+2249 PNINIGVLG

-2270 EDAGLISFKADGIH
+2270 EDAGLFSFKAEGIH
-2284 SSGRLTVTELPVK
+2284 SSGRLTVKELPVR
-2297 ISKPLADISV
+2297 ISKPLVDISA

-2312 VAFECELS
+2312 VTFECELS

-2335 QQSKKVGIIS
+2335 RQSKKVGIIS

-2355 KCEYEDQGTYT
+2355 KCEYEDQGTYK

-2419 NDNKMKAADNIRMRQ
+2419 NDNKLKAADNIRMRQ
-2434 DGRTYSLTYMCVQVE
+2434 EGKTYSLTYTRVQVE

-2495 QVSRANAEVRWYKKD
+2495 QVSRANAKVKWYKKD
-2510 VEIHPSDKYEIVSDG
+2510 VEIHPSDKYEIVSEG

-2548 DDKSSANFFVEEQS
+2548 DDKSSANFFVEEQA
-2562 ISIVKELC
+2562 INIVKELC
-2570 DEDVTEPEEAKF
+2570 DEDVTEPEEANF
-2582 ECEIS
+2582 ACEIS

-2592 PPKWSLRGEVL
+2592 PPKWFLRGEAL

-2614 STIHRLI
+2614 GTIHRLT
-2621 ILKTSADMTGTV
+2621 ILKTSTDMTGTV

-2643 ANLLVRDYHI
+2643 ANLRVRDYHI

-2679 PKVVKWFKDHT
+2679 PKVVKWFKGHM

-2702 EQHSAELKILKVKP
+2702 EEHSAELKILKVKP

-2794 CYMLTMKHVKP
+2794 CYTLTMKHVKP

-2820 SVRLKVIEKPA
+2820 SVHLKVIEKPA

-2868 KLTSSNKYEQ
+2868 KLTPGNKYEQ
-2878 IQSGKTLCLL
+2878 IQNGKTLCLL
-2888 IHDLEKADAGLYTCD
+2888 IHDLEKTDAGLYTCD

-2946 SIDDFNWTLNGSKV
+2946 SIGDFNWTLNGNKV
-2960 ESGGR
+2960 GSGGR
-2965 FKASNVGRK
+2965 FKASNAGRK
-2974 YTLNI
+2974 YTLSITN
-2979 KSVIPDDSG
+2979 VIPDDSG
-2988 EVVFTAR
+2988 EVIFTAR
-2995 GLISKASLVVK
+2995 GLTSKASLVVK
-3006 EKPTEI
+3006 
-3012 TKQLEDKTSTAGQ
+3012 
-3025 DISVS
+3025 
-3030 CELSKPDVSIR
+3030 
-3041 WYKDGKAIR
+3041 
-3050 KSQKYDLHQE
+3050 
-3060 GTRAI
+3060 
-3065 LIIHD
+3065 
-3070 STVKDSGEYTCETEV
+3070 
-3085 SKTKARIT
+3085 
-3093 VQEKPNY
+3093 EKPNY

-3106 DLKADESGTAV
+3106 DLKVDENGSAV
-3117 FMCQSEK
+3117 FTCQSEK
-3124 AASSVVWRKGIAE
+3124 AASSVIWRKGMAE
-3137 LRTSRKYEIT
+3137 LRAGRKYEIT

-3266 KTSASLVVKEKPC
+3266 KTSASLVVEEKPC
-3279 IFTKELLDTEVTE
+3279 IFTKELVDTEVTE

-3315 KSLRNSSKYNISRLG
+3315 KSLRNSSKYNISRSG

-3370 KQELQN
+3370 KKELQN

-3401 KGDTVLHASEKY
+3401 KGDTVLYASEKY

-3420 VAELIIRDVKSIDSG
+3420 VAELIIRDVKSVDSG
-3435 DYTCSTGEQ
+3435 DYTCSTGEL
-3444 KTTARVT
+3444 KTTARVK
-3451 VNAAPV
+3451 VKAVPV
-3457 LFKQALENTEME
+3457 LFKQALENTETE

-3480 TKADAT
+3480 SKADAT
-3486 VVWKKGEATL
+3486 VVWKKGEAAL
-3496 QASAKHEMKQKGTV
+3496 QASAKYEMKQKGTV
-3510 AELVIHHAEPE
+3510 AELVIHNAEPE

-3537 HVKIHAVSALV
+3537 QVKIHAVSALIEE
-3548 KELKSVEAVE
+3548 ELKSVEAVE

-3565 CQLSREVPVEW
+3565 CQLSREAPVEW
-3576 RKGHTLLRPSNKYR
+3576 RKGHVPLRPSNKYR
-3590 MRQEGTLAELL
+3590 MRQEGMVVELL
-3601 IHDLDPKDAGDYT
+3601 IHDLDPRDAGDYT

-3627 VNALPIRFKKELK
+3627 VNALPIRFKRELK

-3650 TLQCELSQAVGSV
+3650 TLQCELSRAGGSV
-3663 EWRKDG
+3663 EWKKDG
-3669 KVLMSDSKY
+3669 KVLMPNGKY
-3678 KMRREGRFV
+3678 KMRREGRFA

-3717 NALPI
+3717 NALPV
-3722 LFQEEMSNK
+3722 LFQEELLNK

-3748 APVEWRKGTKVLK
+3748 APVEWRKGNRVLK
-3761 PSEKYK
+3761 PSAKYK

-3775 ELMIRDLDLA
+3775 ELVIQDLDLA

-3790 SCVCGDQQTTA
+3790 SCVCGNQQTAA

-3809 ALFTKELADEEATE
+3809 ALFTKELTNKEATE
-3823 GKSVSLHCEL
+3823 GKSVSLRCEL

-3845 FKTLKSSDKY
+3845 FKTLKPSDKY
-3855 KMKREGVIA
+3855 KMKREGVVA

-3869 NLDVTDAGN
+3869 NLDTTDAGN

-3888 MAVLT
+3888 TAVLT

-3982 VHALPALFKKDLVNT
+3982 VHALPALFKKELVDT

-4011 TKPTPVEWRKGQ
+4011 TKPTPVEWRKGP

-4043 TIHSLEEQDAGDYT
+4043 TIHSLEEQDTGDYT
-4057 CVCGDKMTTAS
+4057 CVCGDKTTTAS
-4068 LTVHALPPHFKK
+4068 LTVHALPPRFRK
-4080 ELKNV
+4080 ELRNV
-4085 EATENGM
+4085 EATEDGT
-4092 ATFCCELNKPAAAV
+4092 AAFCCELNKPVAAV
-4106 EWRKGDRALE
+4106 GWRKGDRALE
-4116 TNDKFT
+4116 PSGKFT
-4122 MRCEGTTA
+4122 MRCEGTIA
-4130 ELVIRDLDLTDAGD
+4130 ELVIRDLDLADAGD

-4164 AHFKKEMKN
+4164 TRFKTELKN

-4196 KKKHKVLKLSEKY
+4196 KKKHKMLKPGEKY
-4209 TMRQEGTTAQL
+4209 TMRQEGATAQL
-4220 LIHALEV
+4220 VIHGLEV

-4234 CVCGDEKTTAALTV
+4234 CVCGEEKTTAVLTV

-4260 NEEATEGEVVTLR
+4260 NEEATEGEAVTLR
-4273 CELTKTASVEWKKGH
+4273 CELTKAASVEWKKGQAL
-4288 TVLKPS
+4288 LKPS

-4306 ELVIHNLNEN
+4306 ELVIHNLNES

-4337 ALPARIK
+4337 ALPAGIK

-4365 KVAQVEWRKGSSLV
+4365 KVAQVEWRKENRLL

-4393 MKLLIHDVELKDAGE
+4393 MKLLIQDVELKDAGE
-4408 YTCVCGEQETTAA
+4408 YTCVCGEQKTTAA

-4465 ILRASEKYVMRQDN
+4465 ILRTSEKYTMRQDN
-4479 TLAELEICDLELK
+4479 ALAELEICDLELQ
-4492 DAGDYTCMCGDQHST
+4492 DAGDYTCMCGDQHTT

-4513 ALPVVFKEE
+4513 ALPPLFREE
-4522 LKNEEVLEGT
+4522 LK
-4532 SVSLH
+4532 
-4537 CELSKAAPVQW
+4537 
-4548 KIGSK
+4548 
-4553 VLKASDKYQ
+4553 D
-4562 MRQPGTTAELVIH
+4562 R
-4575 DLEVKDAGD
+4575 
-4584 YTCVCGDQETTAT
+4584 
-4597 LTVHALPPLF
+4597 
-4607 KEELKNEEAEEG
+4607 EAEEG

-4639 QRILKESEKY
+4639 QRILKASEKY

-4664 IAEEDAGD
+4664 VAEEDAGG

-4688 QAVPPFFR
+4688 QAVPPFFQ

-4707 GTATLHCLLSK
+4707 GTATLHCELSK
-4718 ASARVQWKKGPRV
+4718 APAHVQWKKDHHV
-4731 LPSDKK
+4731 LTPDNK
-4737 YSTRREGCVV
+4737 YSMRQERRVV
-4747 ELVVHDLDLND
+4747 ELVVHDLDVSD
-4758 TGDYTC
+4758 TGHYTC

-4769 TTTATLTVH
+4769 TTTAALTVH
-4778 ALPPEFKKGLK
+4778 
-4789 DLEAV
+4789 
-4794 ESGTAALHCEL
+4794 
-4805 TKPAVVKWM
+4805 
-4814 KGQEVLKPSSKYKM
+4814 
-4828 SQDGAVAKLIIH
+4828 
-4840 ELDVEDTG
+4840 
-4848 DYTCVCG
+4848 
-4855 DQQTTATLTV
+4855 
-4865 NALPALFK
+4865 
-4873 QELQNT
+4873 
-4879 EAEEGGTA
+4879 
-4887 TLRCE
+4887 
-4892 LTKPKAPVEWRKGD
+4892 
-4906 ITLYPGLKYEM
+4906 
-4917 KQQGST
+4917 
-4923 AELVIYDLELD
+4923 
-4934 DSGRYTCDSGHQQTT
+4934 
-4949 AVVTV
+4949 
-4954 HALPVTFKQPLQNKE
+4954 
-4969 SEEGSTAT
+4969 
-4977 FCCELSK
+4977 
-4984 PNAAVEWRKG
+4984 
-4994 GVGLQPSQKYEMRQ
+4994 
-5008 RECLVELLIHNLKLE
+5008 
-5023 DTGEYSCDTGD
+5023 
-5034 QETKASLNVKAL
+5034 
-5046 PVLFKKELKDK
+5046 
-5057 EAEEGAAVK
+5057 
-5066 FQCELTKDNATVEW
+5066 
-5080 RKGTMELFAC
+5080 
-5090 AKYEIKLSGRTAE
+5090 
-5103 LVIHNIE
+5103 
-5110 PEDAS
+5110 
-5115 DYTCDTGDQQST
+5115 
-5127 AVLRVNA
+5127 A
-5134 IKPRLK
+5134 IKPRLT

-5170 KDGVVLHSSSKYE
+5170 KDGAVLRPSSKYE

-5188 TLRELRVHRLEPSDA
+5188 TIRELRVHRLEPGDA

-5297 AFRVGPHTSTAELTV
+5297 TFRVGPHTSTAELTV
-5312 KVPPPVFKEK
+5312 KMPPPVFKVK
-5322 LQSTELQEEE
+5322 LQSTELREEE
-5332 TAILRCEV
+5332 TAVLCCEV

-5351 GTQVISPSSKYEI
+5351 GAQVIAPSSKYEI

-5416 AEEGGTITLSCEISN
+5416 AEEGGTVTLSCEISK
-5431 SNATVQWKKAGKVLR
+5431 SNAAVKWKKAGTVLR
-5446 PSDKYKMHQA
+5446 PSEKYKMHQT

-5461 LTIRNLSEADAGEY
+5461 LTIRHLSEADGGEY
-5475 TCNAGDQQTTA
+5475 TCDTGDQQTTA
-5486 AVIVKEPA
+5486 AVLVKEPA
-5494 AAIVETLKDVTSH
+5494 ATIVETLKDVTSY

-5540 NEIRVQG
+5540 NEIRVEG

-5572 TSAAQLTVQAA
+5572 TSAAQLTVQVA
-5583 PVSFVKALHSLE
+5583 PVSFVKALHNLE

-5609 KPDVPVEW
+5609 RPDVPVEW
-5617 KKGTSVIRSS
+5617 KKGTSVIRSN
-5627 QKYSIKQEGNVHTL
+5627 QKFSIKQEGKVHTL
-5641 VIHDVNRPD
+5641 VIQDLNRED
-5650 SGEYSCHTADGKTTA
+5650 SGEYSCHSADGKTTA
-5665 RLEVKALPVLFKQW
+5665 KLEVKALPVLFKHW

-5687 GGTAMLHCELTK
+5687 GRTAVLRCELTK
-5699 PNAPVEWRKGDTVL
+5699 PNVPVEWRKGDTVL
-5713 QPSDKYE
+5713 QPGDKYE
-5720 IRHEGTHV
+5720 MRQEGTRV
-5728 ELFIYDAE
+5728 ELFIYDAD
-5736 AQDAGDYTC
+5736 AQDVGDYTC

-5752 TASLQVKVLPVLFNE
+5752 TALLQVKVLPVLFNK
-5767 ELKNVESEEGG
+5767 ELKNIESEEGG

-5804 SDKYEM
+5804 SAKYEM
-5810 KLKGSIVEL
+5810 KQKGSVAEL

-5853 IVSGLKNTDVFVG
+5853 IVSGLKDTDVFVG

-5896 VTEISQQDG
+5896 VTEISEQDG
-5905 MIHTLTLNDVACHDS
+5905 MVHTLTLNDVACHDS

-5979 EIHAD
+5979 EIHSD

-5993 WNVSILK
+5993 WNVSMLK

-6013 CEAEGTKVMA
+6013 CEAEGIKVMA
-6023 ALDVQAKN
+6023 TLDVQAKN

-6092 KNLTPQDSCRVTFT
+6092 KNLTPRDSCRVTFM
-6106 CSDAMTSAFLTVKGW
+6106 CSDAVTSAFLTVKGW

-6134 SPGEKATFSCV
+6134 SPGEKVTFSCV

-6151 ISEVAW
+6151 VTEVAW
-6157 YSNDIE
+6157 YSNDTE
-6163 IQSDEDWEVQADGNK
+6163 IQSDEDWEVQADGNT

-6188 HHSGEVTFASREAIA
+6188 HHSGEVTFASREAIS
-6203 SAKLSVIAH
+6203 SAKLSVI
-6212 PDPPEEPEVLSKN
+6212 
-6225 SHSVTLSW
+6225 
-6233 YKPLSDGGCDIL
+6233 
-6245 GYNVERKIPGIGW
+6245 
-6258 QSCSKAIIQNTEF
+6258 
-6271 VVDDLTPGEPYRF
+6271 
-6284 RVSAINKVGASE
+6284 
-6296 PVHFPQ
+6296 
-6302 MVRLEPPVT
+6302 EPPVT
-6311 VTHPLVGGSVSEGEV
+6311 VTQPLVGGSVSEGEV
-6326 ARLECQLSSETEK
+6326 ARLECQLSCETEEK
-6339 RVTWFKGK
+6339 VKWFKGK

-6366 LIIHAFKPEDQDTYT
+6366 LIIRAFKPEDQDTYT

-6402 MLKEIAQEAPSASQT
+6402 MLKEIAREASPASQP

-6471 QKLKKEEAEMSHYY
+6471 QKLRKEEAEMSHYY

-6509 DESRAGTPSL
+6509 EESRAGTPSL
-6519 VNYLKKAGK
+6519 VNYLKRAEKK
-6528 ASVSVTSKVQSIPTG
+6528 SVSVTSKVQSISTG
-6543 KLWKQWEKSSVETVV
+6543 KLWKQWEKTTVETVM
-6558 AAPAAKPAEPE
+6558 AAPAAKPDEPE
-6569 VPDLDDP
+6569 MPDLDDP

-6619 TLHLECVAHSKTDM
+6619 TLHLECVAHSKSDM

-6661 LIITGLDS
+6661 LIITGLER

-6696 QEPQVLQKEK
+6696 EEPQVLRKEK
-6706 QVKQSTDSETESSSG
+6706 QVKRSTDSETESSSG

-6732 RRLHRLFKAKISTE
+6732 RRLHRLFRAKISTD

-6786 EAKTAA
+6786 EARTAA

-6800 ALGIPVEIDILEQ
+6800 AMGIPVEIDILEQ

-6827 PTHGKFAPP
+6827 PAHGKFAPP
-6836 VVRPPPPLLT
+6836 VLRPPPPLLT
-6846 SDTAPMFMTELQNQE
+6846 SDTAPMFITELQNQE

-6888 KAIEENDHYMIN
+6888 KALEENDHYMIN

-6968 SREQEESTTEEE
+6968 SREQEESATEEE

-7005 KVKGY
+7005 KVKAY

-7018 KNGQPLKAS
+7018 KNGQPLKSS
-7027 DRILKTDKQEF
+7027 DRILKTHKREF
-7038 HSLEIRDVTKADAG
+7038 HSLEIRDVTKEDAG
-7052 QYSIFVINSAGSAFS
+7052 QYSIFVINSAGSAYS
-7067 SARLLV
+7067 SARLVV
-7073 KDPDEKEEPSETDSH
+7073 KDPDEKEEPSETDSR

-7095 FLERFTNKKVKKGA
+7095 FLERFTNKRVKKGA

-7120 PPPTITWLKEE
+7120 PPPAITWMKEE
-7131 SQEDILWIKPDTPG
+7131 SRGDILWIKPDTPG

-7164 KYSGAYTCIATNK
+7164 KYSGTYTCIATNK

-7185 TLEVA
+7185 TVEVA

-7212 LGAIHPSETGEGDL
+7212 LGDLHPSETKEGDL
-7226 ETGREGVPKSPI
+7226 EAGRAGVPKSPI

-7253 SHISEMVSAKI
+7253 SRISEMVSAKI

-7383 EWGTTEAPEFPGEF
+7383 EWGTMEVPEFPGEF

-7421 IQDLQFLQTHH
+7421 IQDLQFLQSHH
-7432 LKFTETCPNVPGAV
+7432 IKYTEICPTVPGAV
-7446 ASQKSTI
+7446 ASQKATI
-7453 FRNIGDIACFHS
+7453 FRNIDDIARFHS
-7465 SVFLQGLQKC
+7465 SIFLRGLQKC

-7482 MCFIKHEAEFNKYI
+7482 MCFIKHEAEFDKYI

-7507 IVVSKAVQDFY
+7507 IVVSKVVQDFY

-7543 EKPINRIQQYQ
+7543 EKPINRIQKYQ

-7577 YAVVSALTRRAENNL
+7577 YAIVSALTRRAENNL

-7621 APGARVAWKGHKRHV
+7621 APGARMAWKGHKRHV

-7650 DTKTDTYSYIFKNIM
+7650 DTRTDTYSYIFKNIM

-7751 TGAPK
+7751 MGAPK

-7818 QVPPRFVN
+7818 QVPPQFVN

-7855 YKDGVLLKNTS
+7855 YKDGVLLKDTN
-7866 KYQTFSEPRSGIIV
+7866 KYQTFSEPRSGMVV

-7918 LTQERRGDQAI
+7918 LTQDRRGDQAI

-7941 KKTIIMNDF
+7941 KKTIIIEETITTVVKSPRQRGRVSPARSSSGHSPSRSPRAEPTPEPVYVSKIRQPVHRHEQEATPKSAVPMLFVTEPEDRQGAAARDVVVETEVEEKKPKWVEVEEIIEFKVKKSPKPARKRGSSPAKQEKDDSGVLTFTFPSSRPRRSPEDDPNTNNSNNKLVEQSKSSPNDSLSEPDIQPLVYTSEQEGPQVSNEDRSSPCGSEQLGNTSFMDHGTEGRSF
-7950 PTVSGGDFRPGLASA
+7950 PQETSAHYGSDVASPLLACGGEPLSFSFGTAAADQHQFLFSPASPEVKEEVDELDVSWPVEEEAPEVMQGVFPEQDNVVIVDEPEEPQIDDISTRERKILTHNGKVLTLEDLEDYVPEEGETYRCDDQKHKAEKPCEISVLQTEINEPTIGKPVLLNLGRPVVSKPRQTFFSQFEEHVPGGMFMTASRVTGVQSVGPSNISFHVSDACMAVRPGVHAATSAASPGPSFTVKPSFCTEVQRSA
-7965 CR
+7965 DNGQSSFKTEVSTRTLSYGTVGEPVTLHISTEDLSQS

>member
-111 YFIQKPSSIKVTLGE
+111 YFIQKPTSIKVTLGE

-141 VNWEKDGRHLRNRAD
+141 VNWEKDGRHLRHRAD
-156 AGRFQIE
+156 ANRFQIE

-168 NALTIQCARLGDSG
+168 NALTIQCTRLGDSG

-204 TQGFS
+204 RQGS
-209 NPGSSSHFDTSCGK
+209 HNPGSSSYFDTSCGK
-223 TASLLS
+223 TVSLLS

-240 LDVSHGALD
+240 MDISHSALD
-249 STSAYSMAEGL
+249 SLSAQSYSMTEGL
-260 SGISYSLSRD
+260 SSFSYGLSRD
-270 YERAAGLTTKG
+270 YERAAGLTAKG
-281 ARNAT
+281 ARNAM
-286 FGALTRM
+286 FGTLTRT

-314 EIVWKK
+314 EIIWKK
-320 DNEVIL
+320 DDEIIL
-326 EGRRHVIYED
+326 EGRRHIIYED

-344 ILFCKQIDNGLYTCT
+344 ILYCKQVDNGLYTCT

-409 TAWFKEETKLRQS
+409 TAWFKEETKLQQS

-434 RLTVQNVTTDDD
+434 RLTVQDVTTDDD

-470 KKLPRKTAVFTND
+470 KKLPRKTAVHVND
-483 TAIFCVELDNECQNI
+483 TAVFCVELDNECEKI

-512 ISITC
+512 ITITR

-530 MEDAGEIVFLADES
+530 MEDAGEIAFLADES

-563 VDPLVKNKT
+563 VDPVVKNKT
-572 ETSVTLAWSPPKMDR
+572 ETSVTLAWSPPKIDR
-587 PIPIDGYVVERK
+587 PLPIDGYIVERK

-608 CHESH
+608 CHESP
-613 VPVPE
+613 VPVSE

-626 EADYQFRVSAV
+626 EDDYQFRVSAV
-637 NAYGQSPYLEFPGS
+637 NTYGQSPYLEFPGS
-651 MHLEPVLAVKTPL
+651 IHLAPVLAVKTPL

-670 PGGDALFT
+670 AGGDATFT
-678 LDLTTTCSGTWY
+678 VDLTTTCSGTWY

-699 ETYIIKR
+699 ETCSIKR

-727 KFVANNVETST
+727 KFVAGNVDTST
-738 KMRVKGAAVRFTNKS
+738 NMRVRGAPVRFTNKS
-753 RDIEKVSAR
+753 RDMEKVSAR
-762 LREEAKLQAELSD
+762 LREEAKLQADLSD
-775 TEATVK
+775 ANATVK

-795 ELQTVGKRHILKI
+795 EHQTVGKQRILKI
-808 RNTAAED
+808 HDIATED

-820 CICEGDKMLYQLS
+820 CICEGDKMVYKLS
-833 VKALANFI
+833 VKAPATFI
-841 NKEKSGGV
+841 NKEKTGGIIRV
-849 IRAIAGKQAEFV
+849 ITGKQAEFI
-861 SETSEANIMV
+861 SETSEANVMV

-883 KKFTMEDK
+883 KKFTSEDK

-908 TYTCKIGDDTL
+908 MYTCKIGDDTL
-919 IFDLKVSDEAVTFVN
+919 IFDLKVS
-934 KPKTTPEISVSPSEN
+934 
-949 LELVCEVSAASG
+949 
-961 AVVWKK
+961 
-967 DQTEVKQDQRTAVIS
+967 
-982 QGTHRKLI
+982 
-990 IKKVTQQD
+990 
-998 QGSYTCETKD
+998 
-1008 DRTTFQ
+1008 
-1014 VKVRERED
+1014 
-1022 VFTNKDKVQKEVKAI
+1022 
-1037 LTQNATLSCEVAQ
+1037 
-1050 EKTDVKWYKEGKLI
+1050 
-1064 TSSKKFKVES
+1064 
-1074 EGKSRRLV
+1074 
-1082 VGQVEK
+1082 
-1088 KDAGEYTCEAAGQK
+1088 
-1102 LTFKLVVTEAED
+1102 
-1114 AFINKDKVKKEVK
+1114 
-1127 AVLSENAT
+1127 
-1135 LSCEVAQEK
+1135 
-1144 TDVKWYKEGK
+1144 
-1154 LITSSKKFKVE
+1154 
-1165 SEGKSRRLVV
+1165 
-1175 GQVEKK
+1175 
-1181 DAGEYTCEAAGQ
+1181 
-1193 KLTFKIVVTEAED
+1193 
-1206 AFVNKEKVQK
+1206 
-1216 EVKAALTQNAT
+1216 
-1227 LSCEVAQEKT
+1227 
-1237 DVKWYK
+1237 
-1243 EGKLITSSKKFKV
+1243 
-1256 ESEGKSRR
+1256 
-1264 LVVGQVE
+1264 
-1271 KKDAGEYTCEAAGQK
+1271 
-1286 LTFKLVVTEAEDA
+1286 
-1299 FINKDKVKKEVKAVL
+1299 
-1314 SENATLSCE
+1314 
-1323 VAQEKTDV
+1323 
-1331 KWYKEGKLITSSK
+1331 
-1344 KFKVESEGKS
+1344 
-1354 RRLVVGQVEKKDAGE
+1354 
-1369 YTCEA
+1369 
-1374 AGQKL
+1374 
-1379 TFKLDVTDDVFEHKD
+1379 
-1394 KVQKEVK
+1394 
-1401 AVLKENTTLS
+1401 
-1411 CEVAQEKTDVK
+1411 
-1422 WYKEG
+1422 
-1427 KLITSSK
+1427 
-1434 KFKVESEGKSR
+1434 
-1445 RLVVGQ
+1445 
-1451 VEKKD
+1451 
-1456 AGEYTCEAAG
+1456 
-1466 QKLTFKIVIT
+1466 
-1476 EAEDAFVNKEKVQ
+1476 
-1489 KEVKAA
+1489 
-1495 LTQNATLSCEVAQ
+1495 
-1508 EKTDV
+1508 
-1513 KWYKEGKLITSSKK
+1513 
-1527 FKVES
+1527 
-1532 EGKSRRLVVGQVEK
+1532 
-1546 KDAGEYTCEAAGQKL
+1546 
-1561 TFKLVVTEAEDAFI
+1561 
-1575 NKDKVKKE
+1575 
-1583 VKAVLSENA
+1583 
-1592 TLSCEVAQE
+1592 
-1601 KTDVKWYKEGK
+1601 
-1612 LITSSKKFK
+1612 
-1621 VESEG
+1621 
-1626 KSRRLVVGQ
+1626 
-1635 VEKKDAGEY
+1635 
-1644 TCEAAGQKLTFK
+1644 
-1656 LVITEPEV
+1656 EPEV

-1671 VQKEVKAVL
+1671 VQKEVQASL
-1680 KENTTLSCE
+1680 KEDATLSCE
-1689 VAQEKT
+1689 VAEEKT
-1695 DVKWYK
+1695 QVKWYK
-1701 EGKLITSSKKF
+1701 DGKLVTSSKKF
-1712 KVESEGKSRRL
+1712 KVESEGKLRRL
-1723 VVGQVEKK
+1723 VVTQVEER

-1742 QKLTFKIDVT
+1742 QKLPFKVNVREPEVVFTNKDKVQKEVQASLKEDATLSCEVAEEKTQVKWYKDGKLVT
-1752 EPKPAFINQEKVQK
+1752 SSKKFKVESEGKLRRLVVTQVEERDAGEYTCEAAGQKLPFKVNVREPEVVFTNKDKVQKEVQASLKEDATLSCEVAEEKTQVKWYKDGKLVTSSKKFKVESEGKLRRLVVTQVEERDAGEYTCEAAGQKLPFKVNVREPEVVFTNKDKVQKEVQASLKEDATLSCEVAEEKTQVKWYKDGKLVTSSKKFKVESEGKLRRLVVTQVEERDAGEYTCEAAGQKLPFKVNVREPEVVFTNKDKVQKEVQASLKEDATLSCEVAEEKTQVKWYKDGKLVTSSKKFKVESEGKLRRLVVTQVEERDAGEYTCEAAGQKLLFKVNVREPKPAFINQEKVQK
-1766 EVNAVLTESATLS
+1766 EVHAVLTENATLS
-1779 CEVAEDA
+1779 CEVAEDT
-1786 TEVKWYKDGK
+1786 TEVKWYRDGK

-1804 KIETAGKTRRLVIEQ
+1804 KIETLGKTRQLLIEQ

-1827 YICEAAGQK
+1827 YVCEAAGQK
-1836 LTFKLEPTEP
+1836 LAFRIELTEP

-1857 EPLIVQEHESITLTT
+1857 EPLVVQEYENITLTT

-1877 TAVVKWFKDGTEIKA
+1877 TASVKWLKDGMEIKA
-1892 SKKYEIKSEEA
+1892 SKKYEIKSEGA

-1911 AESTDTAVYTCQT
+1911 AESSDTAVYTCCT
-1924 KNDKQEFKVQVKEIP
+1924 KSDKQEFKVEVKEIP
-1939 VKFAKKLEAVNA
+1939 LTFSKKLEPIHT
-1951 EIGGSVSL
+1951 EIGDNVSL

-1964 HAKGKVVWRRNGVEI
+1964 HTKGKVVWYKNGVEI
-1979 KPSRRFQIHEE
+1979 KPSKRFQIIEE
-1990 GVKRTLTITG
+1990 GVKRTLTIMG

-2011 ESRDDKTSITITPKA
+2011 ESRDDKSSVMITPKA
-2026 PRVVKFV
+2026 PRVVKFI
-2033 TTLNS
+2033 TSLNS

-2057 AVVTWL
+2057 AVVTWH

-2075 VISQKDTNHSLT
+2075 VISQKDSNHSLT
-2087 ITDLTLEDAAE
+2087 ITDLTVEDAAE
-2098 ISANAEGVESRAS
+2098 ISANAEGVESSAN
-2111 LRVREASISFKKK
+2111 LKVREAPVSFKKK

-2129 VEEKDTV
+2129 VEERDTV

-2147 VKWMRNSII
+2147 VKWMRNKIV

-2171 HTLVVKDI
+2171 HILVVKNI
-2179 TFADRGFYCCE
+2179 SFAERGFYCCE

-2205 QIKLVKGLQPV
+2205 KIKLVKGLQPIKV
-2216 QVSEKGTVTFE
+2216 CEKGTVTFV

-2249 PNISIGVLG
+2249 PNVHVDVMG
-2258 KKHSLTLSSVTL
+2258 KKHSLTLSSVNL

-2284 SSGRLTVTELPVK
+2284 SSGRLDVTELPVR
-2297 ISKPLADISV
+2297 ISKPLSNISV

-2312 VAFECELS
+2312 VTFECELS
-2320 RPNVDVKWFKDGKEL
+2320 RPNVDVKWFKDGKQL
-2335 QQSKKVGIIS
+2335 QQSKNFGIIS
-2345 QGNKRSLIIH
+2345 QGTKRSLIIP
-2355 KCEYEDQGTYT
+2355 KCEYEDQGTYV
-2366 CEAAEDKTSATLKVH
+2366 CEAGDDKTSAILTVH
-2381 ARDIKIVKPLEDVEV
+2381 ARDIKIIKPLEDVEV

-2419 NDNKMKAADNIRMRQ
+2419 DDNKLKAADNIKMRQ
-2434 DGRTYSLTYMCVQVE
+2434 DGRTYSLTYLRVQVE

-2457 AEKAESRAQLTVKE
+2457 AEKAESRAHLTVKE

-2495 QVSRANAEVRWYKKD
+2495 QVSRASAEVRWYKKD

-2548 DDKSSANFFVEEQS
+2548 DDKSSAHFFVEEQS

-2570 DEDVTEPEEAKF
+2570 DEDVTEPEEARF

-2614 STIHRLI
+2614 GTIHRLI
-2621 ILKTSADMTGTV
+2621 LLKTCVDMTGTV

-2643 ANLLVRDYHI
+2643 ANLLVRDYNI
-2653 QITRKMEDKT
+2653 QITRKMEDKIV
-2663 ALERHSV
+2663 LERHSV
-2670 ILSCDFRPS
+2670 VLSCDFKPS

-2690 PIEPSEKYKIKR
+2690 AIEPSEKYKIKQ
-2702 EQHSAELKILKVKP
+2702 EKHSAELKILKVKP
-2716 EDAGVYKCRAGNA
+2716 EDAGVYMCRAGNA
-2729 ETEATLTVEAR
+2729 ETKAVLTVEAR
-2740 NVEVLKHL
+2740 NVEIIKHL

-2786 NDIRNVGN
+2786 NDIKSVGN
-2794 CYMLTMKHVKP
+2794 CYTLIMKQVKP

-2820 SVRLKVIEKPA
+2820 SVCLKVIEKPA
-2831 VFMKSLDDVFG
+2831 VFMKSLDDVYG

-2868 KLTSSNKYEQ
+2868 ELTSGNKYEQ
-2878 IQSGKTLCLL
+2878 TQSGKTLRLL
-2888 IHDLEKADAGLYTCD
+2888 IRDLEKTDAGLYTCD
-2903 IGTDVAKSKVSVQEL
+2903 IGTDVAKSKVGVQEL

-2925 LKNTEIQEGEDCT
+2925 LKNTEIQEGEDCS

-2946 SIDDFNWTLNGSKV
+2946 SIDDFHWTLNGRKV
-2960 ESGGR
+2960 ESGGQ
-2965 FKASNVGRK
+2965 FEVFNVGRK

-2979 KSVIPDDSG
+2979 KNATVADAG
-2988 EVVFTAR
+2988 EVIFTAR
-2995 GLISKASLVVK
+2995 GLTSKASLTVK

-3012 TKQLEDKTSTAGQ
+3012 TKQLEDKTSAAGQ
-3025 DISVS
+3025 DICLS
-3030 CELSKPDVSIR
+3030 CELSKPDASIR

-3050 KSQKYDLHQE
+3050 KSQKYDLQQE
-3060 GTRAI
+3060 GTQAI
-3065 LIIHD
+3065 LVIHD
-3070 STVKDSGEYTCETEV
+3070 STVKDSGEYTCETEI
-3085 SKTKARIT
+3085 SKTRARIT

-3106 DLKADESGTAV
+3106 DMKVNENGVAV
-3117 FMCQSEK
+3117 FVCQSEK

-3137 LRTSRKYEIT
+3137 VRASEKYEIT
-3147 QKGQVLQLTIKNL
+3147 QKGKILQLTINNL
-3160 EKSDSDTY
+3160 EKNDSDIY

-3176 SRAKLVVQGQ
+3176 SRARLAVQGQ
-3186 KVLITEDLEDVTV
+3186 KVLITEDLEDVSV

-3204 AMFKCRISPVDYS
+3204 AMFKCRISPVEYS

-3259 TFEAGDK
+3259 TFEAGDT
-3266 KTSASLVVKEKPC
+3266 KTSANLVVKA
-3279 IFTKELLDTEVTE
+3279 L
-3292 GEDVI
+3292 
-3297 LHCETSKSDSPVK
+3297 
-3310 WCKDG
+3310 
-3315 KSLRNSSKYNISRLG
+3315 
-3330 FEAKLVIH
+3330 
-3338 RAEERDS
+3338 
-3345 GRYECEAGA
+3345 
-3354 AKSSAV
+3354 
-3360 ITVKEIPVLF
+3360 PVLF
-3370 KQELQN
+3370 KQTLE
-3376 EEAKEGKQV
+3376 
-3385 KLTCELS
+3385 
-3392 KPDTPVKWM
+3392 DT
-3401 KGDTVLHASEKY
+3401 EK
-3413 EFKQHGT
+3413 
-3420 VAELIIRDVKSIDSG
+3420 
-3435 DYTCSTGEQ
+3435 
-3444 KTTARVT
+3444 
-3451 VNAAPV
+3451 
-3457 LFKQALENTEME
+3457 E
-3469 EGKSVSLRCEL
+3469 EGKTVSLRCEV
-3480 TKADAT
+3480 TKPDAP
-3486 VVWKKGEATL
+3486 VVWKKGGDTL
-3496 QASAKHEMKQKGTV
+3496 QAGAKYEMKQKGTV
-3510 AELVIHHAEPE
+3510 AELVIHNAEAE

-3537 HVKIHAVSALV
+3537 EVKIHAICAVI
-3548 KELKSVEAVE
+3548 KDDLKSLEALE

-3565 CQLSREVPVEW
+3565 CELSREAPVEW
-3576 RKGHTLLRPSNKYR
+3576 RKGHTVLKPSKKYR
-3590 MRQEGTLAELL
+3590 MKREGTVAELL
-3601 IHDLDPKDAGDYT
+3601 IHDLDSKDAGDYT
-3614 CVVGNQKTTAALS
+3614 CIVGSEKTTATLS

-3650 TLQCELSQAVGSV
+3650 TLQCELSKAVGLV
-3663 EWRKDG
+3663 EWRKG
-3669 KVLMSDSKY
+3669 EKVLMPNGKY
-3678 KMRREGRFV
+3678 KMRREGRFA

-3693 LDLTDAGSYTC
+3693 LELTDAGSYTC
-3704 VCGDQKTTAALRV
+3704 VCEDQKTTATLQV

-3722 LFQEEMSNK
+3722 LFQEELVNK
-3731 EATEGEAVTLH
+3731 EATEGEAVALQ

-3748 APVEWRKGTKVLK
+3748 APAEWRKGHQVLK

-3767 IEQEGPFA
+3767 IKQEGPFA
-3775 ELMIRDLDLA
+3775 ELMIQDLDLT

-3801 ALTVNVLP
+3801 ALRVNVLP
-3809 ALFTKELADEEATE
+3809 TLFVKELVDEEATE

-3833 NKAAANVEWKKG
+3833 NKAAADVEWKKG
-3845 FKTLKSSDKY
+3845 LKTLKSSDKY
-3855 KMKREGVIA
+3855 NMKREGVIA
-3864 ELIIQ
+3864 ELVIQ
-3869 NLDVTDAGN
+3869 NVDTTDAGS

-3914 TATLHCELSKVG
+3914 TATLRCELSKVG

-3933 GDKTLKP
+3933 GDKLLKP
-3940 SDKYRMRQEDTAA
+3940 SDKYRMRQEDTSA

-3982 VHALPALFKKDLVNT
+3982 VHALPALFKKELTNV
-3997 EATENGTAVLQCEL
+3997 EATEDGTATLRCEL
-4011 TKPTPVEWRKGQ
+4011 TKSALVEWRKGQ
-4023 KVLKP
+4023 NVLKP
-4028 SEKYKMR
+4028 SDKYKMR
-4035 LKDTIAEL
+4035 LKDSIAEL
-4043 TIHSLEEQDAGDYT
+4043 TVHGLEEQDAGDYT
-4057 CVCGDKMTTAS
+4057 CVCGDKTTTAS

-4080 ELKNV
+4080 ELKNL
-4085 EATENGM
+4085 EATESGM
-4092 ATFCCELNKPAAAV
+4092 ATLCCELNKPAASV
-4106 EWRKGDRALE
+4106 EWRKGDSVLKPNE
-4116 TNDKFT
+4116 KFT
-4122 MRCEGTTA
+4122 IKLEGSVA
-4130 ELVIRDLDLTDAGD
+4130 ELMIHNLDLTDAGD
-4144 YTCCYGDQK
+4144 YTCRYGDQE

-4164 AHFKKEMKN
+4164 VYFKEEMKN
-4173 EEATEGGTATL
+4173 EEATEGETATL

-4196 KKKHKVLKLSEKY
+4196 KKKHKVLKSSEKY
-4209 TMRQEGTTAQL
+4209 TMSQEGTTTQL

-4234 CVCGDEKTTAALTV
+4234 CVCGDKKTTAALIV

-4260 NEEATEGEVVTLR
+4260 NEEATEGGEVTLR

-4288 TVLKPS
+4288 TLLKPS
-4294 EKYKMRQKDVTA
+4294 EKYKMRQKDATA
-4306 ELVIHNLNEN
+4306 ELVIHDLSEN

-4326 DKQST
+4326 DKQTT

-4344 ESLKDEEVTEG
+4344 ESLKDKEVTEG
-4355 QAATLRCELT
+4355 QTATLHCELT
-4365 KVAQVEWRKGSSLV
+4365 KVAQVEWRKGSSSL

-4393 MKLLIHDVELKDAGE
+4393 TKLLIHDVELKDAGE

-4421 LIVHALPALFKEELK
+4421 LIVHALPALFKQEL
-4436 DLQATESQTAT
+4436 
-4447 LRCELTKAAAV
+4447 
-4458 SWKKGNK
+4458 
-4465 ILRASEKYVMRQDN
+4465 QD
-4479 TLAELEICDLELK
+4479 AK
-4492 DAGDYTCMCGDQHST
+4492 S
-4507 ASLTVN
+4507 
-4513 ALPVVFKEE
+4513 
-4522 LKNEEVLEGT
+4522 
-4532 SVSLH
+4532 
-4537 CELSKAAPVQW
+4537 
-4548 KIGSK
+4548 
-4553 VLKASDKYQ
+4553 
-4562 MRQPGTTAELVIH
+4562 
-4575 DLEVKDAGD
+4575 
-4584 YTCVCGDQETTAT
+4584 
-4597 LTVHALPPLF
+4597 
-4607 KEELKNEEAEEG
+4607 EEG
-4619 GEVALHCELTKAA
+4619 GTVT
-4632 PVEWRKD
+4632 
-4639 QRILKESEKY
+4639 LK
-4649 KMRQEGTKA
+4649 
-4658 ELVIRE
+4658 
-4664 IAEEDAGD
+4664 
-4672 YTCVCGEHQTT
+4672 
-4683 AVLTV
+4683 
-4688 QAVPPFFR
+4688 
-4696 EEMTSKEAVEG
+4696 
-4707 GTATLHCLLSK
+4707 
-4718 ASARVQWKKGPRV
+4718 
-4731 LPSDKK
+4731 
-4737 YSTRREGCVV
+4737 
-4747 ELVVHDLDLND
+4747 
-4758 TGDYTC
+4758 
-4764 VCGDK
+4764 
-4769 TTTATLTVH
+4769 
-4778 ALPPEFKKGLK
+4778 
-4789 DLEAV
+4789 
-4794 ESGTAALHCEL
+4794 CEL
-4805 TKPAVVKWM
+4805 TKP
-4814 KGQEVLKPSSKYKM
+4814 
-4828 SQDGAVAKLIIH
+4828 
-4840 ELDVEDTG
+4840 
-4848 DYTCVCG
+4848 
-4855 DQQTTATLTV
+4855 
-4865 NALPALFK
+4865 NAL
-4873 QELQNT
+4873 
-4879 EAEEGGTA
+4879 
-4887 TLRCE
+4887 
-4892 LTKPKAPVEWRKGD
+4892 VEWRKGD
-4906 ITLYPGLKYEM
+4906 TTLYPGLKYEM

-4923 AELVIYDLELD
+4923 AELIIHDLELE
-4934 DSGRYTCDSGHQQTT
+4934 DSGEYTCDSGHQQTT

-4954 HALPVTFKQPLQNKE
+4954 HALPVVFKQPLQNKE

-4984 PNAAVEWRKG
+4984 PSAAVEWKKG
-4994 GVGLQPSQKYEMRQ
+4994 GVELQPSQKYEMRQ

-5057 EAEEGAAVK
+5057 DVEEGAAVK
-5066 FQCELTKDNATVEW
+5066 FQCELTKDKAAVEW
-5080 RKGTMELFAC
+5080 RKGTMQLFPC
-5090 AKYEIKLSGRTAE
+5090 AKYDIKLNGRIAE
-5103 LVIHNIE
+5103 LVIHNVE

-5134 IKPRLK
+5134 IKPQVK
-5140 QQLKNEEVEVGG
+5140 QQLKNEEVEMGG

-5160 SISKAEVEWR
+5160 SVGKAAVEWS
-5170 KDGVVLHSSSKYE
+5170 KDGVVLHASSKYE

-5188 TLRELRVHRLEPSDA
+5188 TLRELRIHHLEPSDV
-5203 GEYSCKAGDETSSAK
+5203 GEYSCKAGDETTSAK

-5229 SGLKDMVVFEG
+5229 CGLKDTVVFEG
-5240 DDVTFRC
+5240 DDISFQC
-5247 QVSHENARDVEWKLQ
+5247 EVSHENARDVEWTLQ
-5262 DVALQNNEMNEIS
+5262 DIALQNNEMNEIS

-5282 TLTLRKVTEQDIGTI
+5282 TLTLRKVTEQDIGTVT
-5297 AFRVGPHTSTAELTV
+5297 FRVGPHKSTAQLTV

-5322 LQSTELQEEE
+5322 LQNIELQEDE
-5332 TAILRCEV
+5332 TAILHCDV
-5340 SQPNAAVEWKK
+5340 SQANVAVEWRK
-5351 GTQVISPSSKYEI
+5351 GSQVISPGSKYEI

-5372 LKIYHLKPEDSG
+5372 LKIYGLKPEDSG

-5395 TATLTVKALP
+5395 TATLTVKAIPALFVKKLQNQEAKEGSTATLHAELSKHDAPVRWKKGSVLLQASNKYEMKQMGSIVELLIHDLQLKDAGDYTCDSGDEQTMASLVVKALP
-5405 VTFTKPLQNQQ
+5405 VIFTQPLQNQQ
-5416 AEEGGTITLSCEISN
+5416 AEEGGTVTLSCEISKP
-5431 SNATVQWKKAGKVLR
+5431 NATVQWKKAGTVLW
-5446 PSDKYKMHQA
+5446 PSDKYKMCQD

-5461 LTIRNLSEADAGEY
+5461 LTICNLSKADAGEY
-5475 TCNAGDQQTTA
+5475 LCDTGDQQTTA
-5486 AVIVKEPA
+5486 AVLVEEPA
-5494 AAIVETLKDVTSH
+5494 ATIVETLKDVTSY
-5507 EGEDAVFECRLSRE
+5507 EGEDAVFECKLSRE
-5521 TTQDAQ
+5521 TTQAAQ

-5540 NEIRVQG
+5540 NEIGVQEKC
-5547 TRHTLIL
+5547 HTLIL

-5565 SFKVGQH
+5565 SIKIGQH
-5572 TSAAQLTVQAA
+5572 TSRAQLTVKVA
-5583 PVSFVKALHSLE
+5583 PVTFVKELCSLD

-5617 KKGTSVIRSS
+5617 KKDMSAIHSS
-5627 QKYSIKQEGNVHTL
+5627 KKCSIKQEGSVHTL
-5641 VIHDVNRPD
+5641 IIYDLNCED

-5665 RLEVKALPVLFKQW
+5665 RIDVKALPVLFKHW

-5687 GGTAMLHCELTK
+5687 GRTAVLHCELTK
-5699 PNAPVEWRKGDTVL
+5699 PNAPVEWRKGDKVL

-5720 IRHEGTHV
+5720 IKQEGTHV

-5736 AQDAGDYTC
+5736 AQDAGEYTC

-5752 TASLQVKVLPVLFNE
+5752 SASLQVKVLPVLFKE

-5798 GVVIQP
+5798 GLVIQP

-5810 KLKGSIVEL
+5810 KLKGSIAEL

-5834 STGYEITTGSV
+5834 STGYEITAGSV
-5845 YVQEEAAV
+5845 Y
-5853 IVSGLKNTDVFVG
+5853 
-5866 ESATFTCEL
+5866 
-5875 SHPGVKNVQW
+5875 
-5885 WLDGSPLHNNF
+5885 
-5896 VTEISQQDG
+5896 
-5905 MIHTLTLNDVACHDS
+5905 
-5920 GTVTFRAG
+5920 
-5928 SLISSAKL
+5928 
-5936 LVKDPT
+5936 
-5942 IEVVSPMQ
+5942 
-5950 DITVDEDGTAEFICQ
+5950 
-5965 YSRPVHAIWKKNDQ
+5965 
-5979 EIHAD
+5979 
-5984 GQRVIIDQD
+5984 
-5993 WNVSILK
+5993 
-6000 IKPTVP
+6000 
-6006 EDTGIYS
+6006 
-6013 CEAEGTKVMA
+6013 
-6023 ALDVQAKN
+6023 VQAKN

-6106 CSDAMTSAFLTVKGW
+6106 CSDAVTSAFLTVKGW
-6121 RLQILQPL
+6121 RLRILQPL

-6134 SPGEKATFSCV
+6134 SPGDKATFSCV

-6151 ISEVAW
+6151 INEVTW
-6157 YSNDIE
+6157 YTNDRE
-6163 IQSDEDWEVQADGNK
+6163 IQTDEDWEVQADGNK
-6178 YKLILKKAQP
+6178 YELILKKAQP
-6188 HHSGEVTFASREAIA
+6188 HHSGEVTFASREAIT
-6203 SAKLSVIAH
+6203 SAKLA
-6212 PDPPEEPEVLSKN
+6212 
-6225 SHSVTLSW
+6225 VT
-6233 YKPLSDGGCDIL
+6233 
-6245 GYNVERKIPGIGW
+6245 
-6258 QSCSKAIIQNTEF
+6258 
-6271 VVDDLTPGEPYRF
+6271 
-6284 RVSAINKVGASE
+6284 
-6296 PVHFPQ
+6296 
-6302 MVRLEPPVT
+6302 EPPIT

-6326 ARLECQLSSETEK
+6326 ARLECELSSEIQETA
-6339 RVTWFKGK
+6339 TWLKGE

-6393 LCLEVPTVT
+6393 LCLEVPTVA
-6402 MLKEIAQEAPSASQT
+6402 MLKEIAREAYPASQP
-6417 EELVDGH
+6417 EELVDEH

-6471 QKLKKEEAEMSHYY
+6471 QKLRKEEAEMSHYF

-6528 ASVSVTSKVQSIPTG
+6528 TSVSVTSKVQSISTG
-6543 KLWKQWEKSSVETVV
+6543 KLWKQLEKSSVETAV
-6558 AAPAAKPAEPE
+6558 AAPPAKPAEPE
-6569 VPDLDDP
+6569 VTDLDDP

-6602 CPVFTET
+6602 CPVFAET
-6609 FKDFSGEPGS
+6609 FKDFTGELGS

-6661 LIITGLDS
+6661 LIITGLDM

-6681 KFGKVSHSA
+6681 KYGKVSHSA
-6690 KVVIGA
+6690 KVVIGS
-6696 QEPQVLQKEK
+6696 QEPQLICKEK
-6706 QVKQSTDSETESSSG
+6706 QVKHTTDSETESSSG

-6732 RRLHRLFKAKISTE
+6732 RRLHRLFKAHIATE

-6751 EELFVSADEGDIEV
+6751 EELFVSADEGDVEV
-6765 VDHQTYREDDQYIY
+6765 VDHQTYREDEQYIY
-6779 IKFEILS
+6779 IKFENLS

-6792 TRFREMFG
+6792 SRFREMFG

-6813 GPKKIELRIGKATP
+6813 GPKKMELRIGKAAP
-6827 PTHGKFAPP
+6827 PALEKFAPP
-6836 VVRPPPPLLT
+6836 AARPPPPLLT

-6985 FDELHDI
+6985 LDELHDV
-6992 HVAPGASLAKFHL
+6992 HVAPGAPLAKFHL

-7010 PQPRLYWF
+7010 PEPRLYWF
-7018 KNGQPLKAS
+7018 KDGQPLNAS
-7027 DRILKTDKQEF
+7027 DRILKIDKREF
-7038 HSLEIRDVTKADAG
+7038 HSLEILNVSKADAG
-7052 QYSIFVINSAGSAFS
+7052 QYSIFVINSAGSAYS
-7067 SARLLV
+7067 SARLVV
-7073 KDPDEKEEPSETDSH
+7073 KGPDEQEEPQETDAH

-7109 SITLSVKVEGH
+7109 SITFSVKVEGY
-7120 PPPTITWLKEE
+7120 PLPTITWLKEE

-7164 KYSGAYTCIATNK
+7164 KYSGPYTCIATNK

-7190 DVKEAEVLTQERV
+7190 DVKEAEVLTQERM

-7212 LGAIHPSETGEGDL
+7212 LGTVHPSEARVGDVDGEAGK
-7226 ETGREGVPKSPI
+7226 EGVPKSPV
-7238 SLADVGSEEFFQKLT
+7238 SLADVGTEEFFQKLT

-7264 SQATLRVPGAESD
+7264 SQATLRVPGADSD

-7317 YMVTADYVPAAP
+7317 YMVTADFVPAVP
-7329 DRETITLKEGQYVEV
+7329 DKEAITLKEGQYVEV

-7383 EWGTTEAPEFPGEF
+7383 EWGSAEAPEFPGEC
-7397 VSEDEYKRKLSVLIQ
+7397 VSEDEYKRKLTVLIQ

-7432 LKFTETCPNVPGAV
+7432 LKYTETCPNVPGAIS
-7446 ASQKSTI
+7446 SQKSTI
-7453 FRNIGDIACFHS
+7453 FRNIKDIARFHS
-7465 SVFLQGLQKC
+7465 SVCLRDLRKC

-7482 MCFIKHEAEFNKYI
+7482 MCFIKHEAEFDKYI
-7496 QYLVGRVQAES
+7496 QYLVGRIQAES
-7507 IVVSKAVQDFY
+7507 VVVSKAVQDFY
-7518 KRYTDEILT
+7518 KRYTDEILAA
-7527 NEDPSQPLI
+7527 EDPSHPLI

-7566 NSQNCTLLEQA
+7566 NSQNCALLEQA
-7577 YAVVSALTRRAENNL
+7577 YAIVSALTRRAENNL

-7621 APGARVAWKGHKRHV
+7621 APGARMAWKGHKRHV

-7650 DTKTDTYSYIFKNIM
+7650 DTRTDTYSYIFKNIM

-7672 NDLVE
+7672 NEFVE

-7684 IWHEREDLVRKYL
+7684 IWHEREDSVRKYL
-7697 LQARTVNI
+7697 LQARTVII

-7718 RISEPVWIPPDF
+7718 RISQPIWIPPDF

-7756 PSVSWYKD
+7756 PSVCWYKD

-7790 LTGVDSGQYMCFA
+7790 LAGSDSGQYMCFA
-7803 SSPAGNAS
+7803 SSPAGSTS

-7826 KVRNAYFV
+7826 KVRNAYYID
-7834 EGEDAQFTCTIEGA
+7834 GEDAQFTCTIEGA

-7855 YKDGVLLKNTS
+7855 YKDGALLTDTS
-7866 KYQTFSEPRSGIIV
+7866 KYQTFTEPRSGILV
-7880 LVVKNPSNEDM
+7880 LVIRNPAREDM
-7891 GHYECELVN
+7891 GYYECELVN
-7900 RLGSAKSGAELY
+7900 RLGSAKSGADLY

-7918 LTQERRGDQAI
+7918 LTQDRRGEQAI

-7941 KKTIIMNDF
+7941 KKTIIIEETITTVVKSPRQKGRVSPARPSSGYSPSRSPRAEPTPEPVYVSKIRQPVHRREQEAMPKSTVPMLFVTEPGDRQGAAAGDIVIETKVEEQKPKWVEVEEIIEFKVKKSPKPTRKRGSSPAKQEKDDSGVLTFTF
-7950 PTVSGGDFRPGLASA
+7950 PSSRPRRSPDDDPNTNNSNNKLVEQSKSSLPKDNLSDVDIQPLAYAADQEGPPVSSEDRSSPCGSEQLGSNSFIDYGSEGKGYTQEASA
-7965 CR
+7965 NYVSEVTSPLLACGGETLVFSFNTAAGDSPELLFSPVSAQVKKEADELDTSWPVEEEVPEVTQDILPEEDNVIIVDEPEELQIDDISTRDRKILTHNGKVLTLEDLEDYVPEEGETYGCDDQSHTADKPCEISVLQTEINEPTIGKPVLLNLGRPVVPQPRQRFFSKFEEHVPGGVFVSASRVTGVQSAGPSNISFHVSDTCMTASPGVHAAAAAASCGPSFTVKPSFCTEVQLSADNGQSSFKTEVSTRTLSYGTIGKPVTLHISTEDLSQS

>member
-1 MDYSSFSGVPRFLT
+1 MDYSSLSGVPRFLT

-30 SCQIIGNPIPVVS
+30 SCQIVGNPIPVVS

-65 YRLTIYDLSLEDSGQ
+65 YRLTIYDLNLEDSGQ

-141 VNWEKDGRHLRNRAD
+141 VNWEKDGRYLRNKAD

-168 NALTIQCARLGDSG
+168 NALTIQCAQLGDSG
-182 TYTCRAENPI
+182 TYTCRAENLI
-192 GSASASAALVVE
+192 GSASASAALVVQ
-204 TQGFS
+204 THGSS
-209 NPGSSSHFDTSCGK
+209 NPGSSNFDASYGK

-240 LDVSHGALD
+240 MDISHGTLD
-249 STSAYSMAEGL
+249 SASAQSYSAVEGL
-260 SGISYSLSRD
+260 SSIGYSLSQD
-270 YERAAGLTTKG
+270 YERAAGLTKG

-314 EIVWKK
+314 VIVWKK

-344 ILFCKQIDNGLYTCT
+344 ILFCKQTDNGLYTCT

-380 PFKEKLK
+380 PFKAKLK

-397 TFQCEVPVPSTE
+397 TFQCEVPVPGTE
-409 TAWFKEETKLRQS
+409 TAWFKEETKLQQS

-470 KKLPRKTAVFTND
+470 KKLPRKTAVFIND
-483 TAIFCVELDNECQNI
+483 TATFCVELDNDCQSI

-512 ISITC
+512 ISITR
-517 SGKQHTMIIRECK
+517 SGKQHTMTIRECK
-530 MEDAGEIVFLADES
+530 MEDAGEIAFLADES

-563 VDPLVKNKT
+563 AHPVVKNKT
-572 ETSVTLAWSPPKMDR
+572 ETSVTLAWSPPRMDR
-587 PIPIDGYVVERK
+587 PIPVDGYIVERK

-618 FTVSNLSE
+618 LTVSNLSE

-637 NAYGQSPYLEFPGS
+637 NTYGQSPYLEFPGS
-651 MHLEPVLAVKTPL
+651 LHLEPVLAVKNPL
-664 TTVEAV
+664 TTAEVA
-670 PGGDALFT
+670 PGGDAHFT
-678 LDLTTTCSGTWY
+678 VDLTKACSGTWY

-699 ETYIIKR
+699 ETYVINR

-712 LIIKNVTKND
+712 LVIKKVTKKD

-727 KFVANNVETST
+727 KFVASGVETST

-753 RDIEKVSAR
+753 KDVEKVSTR

-795 ELQTVGKRHILKI
+795 ELQTVGKRRILKI
-808 RNTAAED
+808 RSTAEQD

-820 CICEGDKMLYQLS
+820 CVCEGDKMLFQLS

-841 NKEKSGGV
+841 NKEKTGGV
-849 IRAIAGKQAEFV
+849 IKAIAGKQAEFV

-871 KWYKDGKEITAS
+871 KWYKDGKEISAS

-891 GKLHKLVASAVT
+891 GKLHKLVALAVT

-919 IFDLKVSDEAVTFVN
+919 TFDLKVSDEAVTFVN
-934 KPKTTPEISVSPSEN
+934 KPKTTPEISVSPSES
-949 LELVCEVSAASG
+949 LELVCEVSAAGG
-961 AVVWKK
+961 AVVWRK
-967 DQTEVKQDQRTAVIS
+967 DQTEVKQDQRTTIVS
-982 QGTHRKLI
+982 QGTQRKLI

-1008 DRTTFQ
+1008 DKTTFQ
-1014 VKVRERED
+1014 VKVREAEI
-1022 VFTNKDKVQKEVKAI
+1022 VFTNKEKVQKEVKAA
-1037 LTQNATLSCEVAQ
+1037 LSENATLSCEVAQ
-1050 EKTDVKWYKEGKLI
+1050 EKTEVKWYKDGKLITSSKKFKVESEGKSRRLVVGQVEKKDAGEYTCETAGQKLTFRIVVTEAEDAFINKDKVKKEVKAALSENATLSCEVAQEKTEVKWYKDGKLITSSKKFKVESEGKLHRLVVGQVEKKDAGEYTCEAAGQKLTFRIDVTEPEVVFTNKEKVQKEVKAALSENATLSCEVAQEKTEVKWYKDGKLI

-1102 LTFKLVVTEAED
+1102 LTFRIDVTEAED
-1114 AFINKDKVKKEVK
+1114 AFVHKEKVQKEVK
-1127 AVLSENAT
+1127 AALSENAT

-1144 TDVKWYKEGK
+1144 TEVKWYKDGK

-1193 KLTFKIVVTEAED
+1193 KLTFRIDVTEAED
-1206 AFVNKEKVQK
+1206 AFIKKEKVQKEVKAALSENATLSCEVAQEKTEVKWYKDGKLITSSKKFKVESEGKLRRLVVGQVEKKDAGEYTCEAAGQKLTFRIDVTEPEVVFTNKEKVQK
-1216 EVKAALTQNAT
+1216 EVKAALSENAT

-1237 DVKWYK
+1237 EVKWYK
-1243 EGKLITSSKKFKV
+1243 DGKLITSSKKFKV

-1286 LTFKLVVTEAEDA
+1286 LTF
-1299 FINKDKVKKEVKAVL
+1299 
-1314 SENATLSCE
+1314 
-1323 VAQEKTDV
+1323 
-1331 KWYKEGKLITSSK
+1331 
-1344 KFKVESEGKS
+1344 
-1354 RRLVVGQVEKKDAGE
+1354 R
-1369 YTCEA
+1369 
-1374 AGQKL
+1374 
-1379 TFKLDVTDDVFEHKD
+1379 
-1394 KVQKEVK
+1394 
-1401 AVLKENTTLS
+1401 
-1411 CEVAQEKTDVK
+1411 
-1422 WYKEG
+1422 
-1427 KLITSSK
+1427 
-1434 KFKVESEGKSR
+1434 
-1445 RLVVGQ
+1445 
-1451 VEKKD
+1451 
-1456 AGEYTCEAAG
+1456 
-1466 QKLTFKIVIT
+1466 
-1476 EAEDAFVNKEKVQ
+1476 
-1489 KEVKAA
+1489 
-1495 LTQNATLSCEVAQ
+1495 
-1508 EKTDV
+1508 
-1513 KWYKEGKLITSSKK
+1513 
-1527 FKVES
+1527 
-1532 EGKSRRLVVGQVEK
+1532 
-1546 KDAGEYTCEAAGQKL
+1546 
-1561 TFKLVVTEAEDAFI
+1561 
-1575 NKDKVKKE
+1575 
-1583 VKAVLSENA
+1583 
-1592 TLSCEVAQE
+1592 
-1601 KTDVKWYKEGK
+1601 
-1612 LITSSKKFK
+1612 
-1621 VESEG
+1621 
-1626 KSRRLVVGQ
+1626 
-1635 VEKKDAGEY
+1635 
-1644 TCEAAGQKLTFK
+1644 
-1656 LVITEPEV
+1656 
-1664 VFTNKDK
+1664 
-1671 VQKEVKAVL
+1671 
-1680 KENTTLSCE
+1680 
-1689 VAQEKT
+1689 
-1695 DVKWYK
+1695 
-1701 EGKLITSSKKF
+1701 
-1712 KVESEGKSRRL
+1712 
-1723 VVGQVEKK
+1723 
-1731 DAGEYTCEAAG
+1731 
-1742 QKLTFKIDVT
+1742 IDVT

-1766 EVNAVLTESATLS
+1766 EVKAVLTESATLV
-1779 CEVAEDA
+1779 CEVAQDA
-1786 TEVKWYKDGK
+1786 TQVKWYKDGK
-1796 LLISSRKF
+1796 LLVSSRKF
-1804 KIETAGKTRRLVIEQ
+1804 KIETVGKSRRLVIEQ

-1836 LTFKLEPTEP
+1836 LTFKVEPTEP

-1877 TAVVKWFKDGTEIKA
+1877 TAAVRWFKDGTEIKA
-1892 SKKYEIKSEEA
+1892 SKKCVIKSEGA
-1903 SRTLTVNL
+1903 SRTLTVTA
-1911 AESTDTAVYTCQT
+1911 AESTDSALYTCQT
-1924 KNDKQEFKVQVKEIP
+1924 KNDKQEFRVQVKEIP
-1939 VKFAKKLEAVNA
+1939 VKFAKKLEAVKA

-1959 TCDVS
+1959 SCELS
-1964 HAKGKVVWRRNGVEI
+1964 HAKGKVTWSRNGVEI
-1979 KPSRRFQIHEE
+1979 KPSKRFQIREE
-1990 GVKRTLTITG
+1990 GIKRTLTITG

-2011 ESRDDKTSITITPKA
+2011 ESRDDKSSITIVPKP

-2033 TTLNS
+2033 TSLNS

-2063 RNGVKIEASKKY
+2063 RNGAKIEASKKY

-2098 ISANAEGVESRAS
+2098 ITASAEGVESTAN

-2124 LEPRT
+2124 LEPKT
-2129 VEEKDTV
+2129 VEERETV

-2147 VKWMRNSII
+2147 VKWMRNSIV
-2156 LKPSEKIEIKAEGTK
+2156 LKPSDKIEIKAEGTK

-2179 TFADRGFYCCE
+2179 SFADRGFYCCE

-2205 QIKLVKGLQPV
+2205 QIKLVKGLQPLEV
-2216 QVSEKGTVTFE
+2216 AEKGTVTFE
-2227 VEVSHEDVEGIW
+2227 VEVSHEDVEGTW
-2239 QKDGVRLKPS
+2239 QKDGVRLKPA
-2249 PNISIGVLG
+2249 PNVSFGVLG
-2258 KKHSLTLSSVTL
+2258 KKRSLTLSSVAL
-2270 EDAGLISFKADGIH
+2270 EDAGLISFKAEGIS
-2284 SSGRLTVTELPVK
+2284 SSGRLTVTELPVR
-2297 ISKPLADISV
+2297 ISKPLADVSV
-2307 TQKDK
+2307 TQKLK
-2312 VAFECELS
+2312 ATFECELS
-2320 RPNVDVKWFKDGKEL
+2320 KPNANVKWFKDGKEIR
-2335 QQSKKVGIIS
+2335 QSKNIGIIS

-2366 CEAAEDKTSATLKVH
+2366 CQAAEDKTSATLKVH

-2408 SHDEVQTQWYK
+2408 SHDEVETQWYK
-2419 NDNKMKAADNIRMRQ
+2419 NDNKLKTSDNIKMRQ
-2434 DGRTYSLTYMCVQVE
+2434 DGKTYSLTYMRVCVE

-2457 AEKAESRAQLTVKE
+2457 AEKAESRAHLTVKE

-2485 LEKHRGFLEC
+2485 LWKHRGVLEC
-2495 QVSRANAEVRWYKKD
+2495 QVSRANAEVRWFKKD
-2510 VEIHPSDKYEIVSDG
+2510 VEIHPGAKYEIVSEG

-2531 INDADYEDEDT
+2531 INDADYEDEDA

-2548 DDKSSANFFVEEQS
+2548 DDKTSANFFVEEQA
-2562 ISIVKELC
+2562 INIVKELC

-2582 ECEIS
+2582 ECETS

-2592 PPKWSLRGEVL
+2592 PAKWFLKGAAL

-2614 STIHRLI
+2614 GTIHRLTI
-2621 ILKTSADMTGTV
+2621 IKTSVDMTGTI

-2653 QITRKMEDKT
+2653 QITRKLEDKT
-2663 ALERHSV
+2663 VLERHSV

-2679 PKVVKWFKDHT
+2679 PKHVKWFKGQVL
-2690 PIEPSEKYKIKR
+2690 IEPSEKYKIKR
-2702 EQHSAELKILKVKP
+2702 EQYSAELKIMKVKP
-2716 EDAGVYKCRAGNA
+2716 EDAGVYKCKAGIA
-2729 ETEATLTVEAR
+2729 ETEATLSVEAR

-2748 QDVEIEEESS
+2748 QDVEIEEDSS

-2786 NDIRNVGN
+2786 NDIKNVGK
-2794 CYMLTMKHVKP
+2794 CYTLTMKQVKP

-2868 KLTSSNKYEQ
+2868 KITSSKKYEE

-2888 IHDLEKADAGLYTCD
+2888 IHDLEKTDAGLYTCD

-2946 SIDDFNWTLNGSKV
+2946 SIDDFNWTLNGRKV
-2960 ESGGR
+2960 ESRGR
-2965 FKASNVGRK
+2965 FKASNAGRK
-2974 YTLNI
+2974 YTLSI
-2979 KSVIPDDSG
+2979 KNVIPDDTG
-2988 EVVFTAR
+2988 EVIFTAR
-2995 GLISKASLVVK
+2995 GLTSKASLVVK
-3006 EKPTEI
+3006 EKPAEV
-3012 TKQLEDKTSTAGQ
+3012 TKQLEDKTSPAGQ
-3025 DISVS
+3025 DISLS
-3030 CELSKPDVSIR
+3030 CELSKADVNIR

-3050 KSQKYDLHQE
+3050 KSQKYDLQQE

-3065 LIIHD
+3065 LTIRD
-3070 STVKDSGEYTCETEV
+3070 STVKDSGEYTCETET
-3085 SKTKARIT
+3085 SKTTARIT

-3106 DLKADESGTAV
+3106 DLRVDESGTAV
-3117 FMCQSEK
+3117 FVCQSER

-3137 LRTSRKYEIT
+3137 LRAGRKYEMT
-3147 QKGQVLQLTIKNL
+3147 QKGQVLQLTIKSL

-3168 TCDIGDAQ
+3168 SCDIGDAQ
-3176 SRAKLVVQGQ
+3176 SRAKLTVQGQ

-3217 KVQWFLDKTP
+3217 RVQWFLDKTP

-3266 KTSASLVVKEKPC
+3266 KTSASLVVKE
-3279 IFTKELLDTEVTE
+3279 T
-3292 GEDVI
+3292 
-3297 LHCETSKSDSPVK
+3297 
-3310 WCKDG
+3310 
-3315 KSLRNSSKYNISRLG
+3315 
-3330 FEAKLVIH
+3330 
-3338 RAEERDS
+3338 
-3345 GRYECEAGA
+3345 
-3354 AKSSAV
+3354 
-3360 ITVKEIPVLF
+3360 PVLF
-3370 KQELQN
+3370 KQELRN

-3385 KLTCELS
+3385 RLTCELS
-3392 KPDTPVKWM
+3392 KPGAPVKWM

-3420 VAELIIRDVKSIDSG
+3420 VAELIIRDVKSVDAG
-3435 DYTCSTGEQ
+3435 DYTCSAGEL
-3444 KTTARVT
+3444 KTTAQVK
-3451 VNAAPV
+3451 VNAVPV
-3457 LFKQALENTEME
+3457 LFKQALENTDME

-3496 QASAKHEMKQKGTV
+3496 QASAKYEMKQKGTV
-3510 AELVIHHAEPE
+3510 AELVIHNAEPE

-3537 HVKIHAVSALV
+3537 QVKIHAVSVLF
-3548 KELKSVEAVE
+3548 KEELKAVEAVE

-3565 CQLSREVPVEW
+3565 CQLGTEAPVEW
-3576 RKGHTLLRPSNKYR
+3576 RKGQTVLRASNKYK
-3590 MRQEGTLAELL
+3590 MRQEGTVAELL
-3601 IHDLDPKDAGDYT
+3601 IHDLEPKDAGDYS
-3614 CVVGNQKTTAALS
+3614 CLVGNQKTTAALS
-3627 VNALPIRFKKELK
+3627 VNALPVRFKQELR

-3650 TLQCELSQAVGSV
+3650 TLQCELSRPGGSV
-3663 EWRKDG
+3663 QWRKDG
-3669 KVLMSDSKY
+3669 KVLVPNGKY

-3693 LDLTDAGSYTC
+3693 LDLADAGSYTC
-3704 VCGDQKTTAALRV
+3704 ECGEQETTAALRV

-3722 LFQEEMSNK
+3722 LFQDELTDK

-3748 APVEWRKGTKVLK
+3748 APVEWKKGNMVLK

-3767 IEQEGPFA
+3767 IEQEGPFV
-3775 ELMIRDLDLA
+3775 ELTIQDLDLA

-3790 SCVCGDQQTTA
+3790 SCVCGDRQTTA

-3809 ALFTKELADEEATE
+3809 ALFTKGLTDKEATE

-3845 FKTLKSSDKY
+3845 FKILKSSDKY
-3855 KMKREGVIA
+3855 KMKREGVVA

-3869 NLDVTDAGN
+3869 NLDTADAGN

-3914 TATLHCELSKVG
+3914 TAALRCELSKVG

-3933 GDKTLKP
+3933 GDKALKP
-3940 SDKYRMRQEDTAA
+3940 SEKYRMRQEDTAA

-3982 VHALPALFKKDLVNT
+3982 VHALPALFKRDLVNV
-3997 EATENGTAVLQCEL
+3997 EGTENRTAVLQCEL
-4011 TKPTPVEWRKGQ
+4011 SKPSPVEWRRGQ
-4023 KVLKP
+4023 EVLRP

-4035 LKDTIAEL
+4035 LKDTTAEL
-4043 TIHSLEEQDAGDYT
+4043 TIHSLEEGDAGDYT
-4057 CVCGDKMTTAS
+4057 CVCGDKTTTAS

-4085 EATENGM
+4085 EGTENGT
-4092 ATFCCELNKPAAAV
+4092 ATFCCELSKAGAAV
-4106 EWRKGDRALE
+4106 AWRKGDRALG
-4116 TNDKFT
+4116 TSDKFT
-4122 MRCEGTTA
+4122 MRCQGTMA
-4130 ELVIRDLDLTDAGD
+4130 ELLINDLVLEDAGD
-4144 YTCCYGDQK
+4144 YTCSCGEQE
-4153 TTAALKVNALP
+4153 TTATLKVNALP
-4164 AHFKKEMKN
+4164 VHFQKEMMD

-4196 KKKHKVLKLSEKY
+4196 RKKHKVLKPSEKY

-4220 LIHALEV
+4220 LVRAVEV
-4227 KDAGEYT
+4227 RDAGEYT
-4234 CVCGDEKTTAALTV
+4234 CVCGEEKTTAALTV

-4260 NEEATEGEVVTLR
+4260 DEEAKEGEAVTLR
-4273 CELTKTASVEWKKGH
+4273 CELTKPAPVEWRKGH
-4288 TVLKPS
+4288 AALRPS
-4294 EKYKMRQKDVTA
+4294 EKYKMKQKDVTA
-4306 ELVIHNLNEN
+4306 ELVIHNLTES

-4326 DKQST
+4326 EEQST

-4337 ALPARIK
+4337 VLPAGIQ

-4355 QAATLRCELT
+4355 QVATLRCELT
-4365 KVAQVEWRKGSSLV
+4365 KAAPVEWRKGSTLLKASE
-4379 KVSDKYKMRQEGTV
+4379 KYKMRQEKTV
-4393 MKLLIHDVELKDAGE
+4393 TKLLIQDVELKDAGK

-4421 LIVHALPALFKEELK
+4421 LIVHALPALFKEDLK
-4436 DLQATESQTAT
+4436 DLQAMESQTAT
-4447 LRCELTKAAAV
+4447 LRCELSKAAAV
-4458 SWKKGNK
+4458 AWKKGNK
-4465 ILRASEKYVMRQDN
+4465 TLRASEKYIMRQEN
-4479 TLAELEICDLELK
+4479 ALAELEIHDLELQ
-4492 DAGDYTCMCGDQHST
+4492 DAGDYTCVCGDQHST

-4513 ALPVVFKEE
+4513 ALPVLFKEK
-4522 LKNEEVLEGT
+4522 LKNEEAQEGA
-4532 SVSLH
+4532 SVTLI
-4537 CELSKAAPVQW
+4537 CELTKGAPVQW
-4548 KIGSK
+4548 KIGPK

-4562 MRQPGTTAELVIH
+4562 MSQSGTTAELVIH

-4597 LTVHALPPLF
+4597 LRVHALPPLF
-4607 KEELKNEEAEEG
+4607 KEELKDKEAEEG
-4619 GEVALHCELTKAA
+4619 GEVSLHCELSKAA
-4632 PVEWRKD
+4632 PVEWWKD
-4639 QRILKESEKY
+4639 QRILKPSGKY
-4649 KMRQEGTKA
+4649 KMRQEGPKA
-4658 ELVIRE
+4658 ELVIHE

-4683 AVLTV
+4683 AALTV
-4688 QAVPPFFR
+4688 QAVPPFFQ
-4696 EEMTSKEAVEG
+4696 EEMSSQEGVEG
-4707 GTATLHCLLSK
+4707 GTATLRCELSK
-4718 ASARVQWKKGPRV
+4718 APARVQWKKGQHV
-4731 LPSDKK
+4731 LTSGTK
-4737 YSTRREGCVV
+4737 YSMRQEGREV
-4747 ELVVHDLDLND
+4747 ELVVHDLDLSD
-4758 TGDYTC
+4758 SGEYSC
-4764 VCGDK
+4764 VCGDR
-4769 TTTATLTVH
+4769 TSTAALTVH
-4778 ALPPEFKKGLK
+4778 ALPPEFKRELK

-4794 ESGTAALHCEL
+4794 ENGAAALQCEL
-4805 TKPAVVKWM
+4805 TKPAEVEWK
-4814 KGQEVLKPSSKYKM
+4814 KGQEVLKESSKYEM

-4840 ELDVEDTG
+4840 ELEEEDAG
-4848 DYTCVCG
+4848 LYICVCG

-4865 NALPALFK
+4865 
-4873 QELQNT
+4873 T
-4879 EAEEGGTA
+4879 
-4887 TLRCE
+4887 
-4892 LTKPKAPVEWRKGD
+4892 
-4906 ITLYPGLKYEM
+4906 
-4917 KQQGST
+4917 
-4923 AELVIYDLELD
+4923 
-4934 DSGRYTCDSGHQQTT
+4934 
-4949 AVVTV
+4949 
-4954 HALPVTFKQPLQNKE
+4954 
-4969 SEEGSTAT
+4969 
-4977 FCCELSK
+4977 
-4984 PNAAVEWRKG
+4984 
-4994 GVGLQPSQKYEMRQ
+4994 
-5008 RECLVELLIHNLKLE
+5008 
-5023 DTGEYSCDTGD
+5023 
-5034 QETKASLNVKAL
+5034 
-5046 PVLFKKELKDK
+5046 
-5057 EAEEGAAVK
+5057 
-5066 FQCELTKDNATVEW
+5066 
-5080 RKGTMELFAC
+5080 
-5090 AKYEIKLSGRTAE
+5090 
-5103 LVIHNIE
+5103 
-5110 PEDAS
+5110 
-5115 DYTCDTGDQQST
+5115 
-5127 AVLRVNA
+5127 A
-5134 IKPRLK
+5134 IKPQLK
-5140 QQLKNEEVEVGG
+5140 QQLRNEEVEVGG

-5170 KDGVVLHSSSKYE
+5170 KDGVLLHSSSKYE

-5188 TLRELRVHRLEPSDA
+5188 TLRELRVHHLEPGDA
-5203 GEYSCKAGDETSSAK
+5203 GEYSCKAGDQTSSAK

-5229 SGLKDMVVFEG
+5229 SGLKDMVVSEG

-5247 QVSHENARDVEWKLQ
+5247 QVSHEHARDVEWKLQ

-5275 VEKGKIH
+5275 VEKGKMH

-5297 AFRVGPHTSTAELTV
+5297 TFRVGAHTSTAELTV
-5312 KVPPPVFKEK
+5312 KA
-5322 LQSTELQEEE
+5322 S
-5332 TAILRCEV
+5332 
-5340 SQPNAAVEWKK
+5340 
-5351 GTQVISPSSKYEI
+5351 
-5364 RQEGTIHT
+5364 
-5372 LKIYHLKPEDSG
+5372 
-5384 KYTCDNGNEQT
+5384 
-5395 TATLTVKALP
+5395 P
-5405 VTFTKPLQNQQ
+5405 VTFTQPLQNQQ
-5416 AEEGGTITLSCEISN
+5416 AEEGGTVTLSCEVSKSN
-5431 SNATVQWKKAGKVLR
+5431 TTVQWKKAGTVLR
-5446 PSDKYKMHQA
+5446 PSDKYKMRQA
-5456 GSVAE
+5456 GPVAE
-5461 LTIRNLSEADAGEY
+5461 LTIHNLSEADAGEY
-5475 TCNAGDQQTTA
+5475 TCDTGDQQTTA
-5486 AVIVKEPA
+5486 AVSLKEPA
-5494 AAIVETLKDVTSH
+5494 ATIVERLKDIATY

-5521 TTQDAQ
+5521 TAQDAQ

-5547 TRHTLIL
+5547 TRHSLIL
-5554 RKVTLEDCGPI
+5554 RKVTLEDCGSI
-5565 SFKVGQH
+5565 TFKVGQH
-5572 TSAAQLTVQAA
+5572 SSAAQLKVEAA
-5583 PVSFVKALHSLE
+5583 PVTFVKELHNLE

-5627 QKYSIKQEGNVHTL
+5627 HKCSVQHEGKVHTL
-5641 VIHDVNRPD
+5641 VIRDLNRAD
-5650 SGEYSCHTADGKTTA
+5650 AGEYSCHTAAGKTTA
-5665 RLEVKALPVLFKQW
+5665 RLEVKGLPVLFKQW

-5687 GGTAMLHCELTK
+5687 GRTAVLHCELTQ
-5699 PNAPVEWRKGDTVL
+5699 PHARVQWRKGDAVL
-5713 QPSDKYE
+5713 QPGDKYE
-5720 IRHEGTHV
+5720 IRQEGTRV
-5728 ELFIYDAE
+5728 ELLIYEAE
-5736 AQDAGDYTC
+5736 AQDAGEYTC

-5752 TASLQVKVLPVLFNE
+5752 TASLQVKVLPVLFNK
-5767 ELKNVESEEGG
+5767 ELKNVEAEEGG

-5804 SDKYEM
+5804 SDKHEV
-5810 KLKGSIVEL
+5810 KLKGSVAEL

-5853 IVSGLKNTDVFVG
+5853 IVSGLRSTDVFVG

-5885 WLDGSPLHNNF
+5885 WLDGTPLHNNL
-5896 VTEISQQDG
+5896 VTEISEQDG
-5905 MIHTLTLNDVACHDS
+5905 RIHTLTLNDVACHDS

-5950 DITVDEDGTAEFICQ
+5950 DITVDEDGPAEFICQ

-5993 WNVSILK
+5993 WNVSMLK
-6000 IKPTVP
+6000 INPTVP

-6023 ALDVQAKN
+6023 TLDVQAKN

-6049 FECYLSKPECYN
+6049 FECYLSKPETYN

-6081 FENGRR
+6081 FENGLR
-6087 HLLLL
+6087 HILLL
-6092 KNLTPQDSCRVTFT
+6092 KNLTPQDSCRVTFM
-6106 CSDAMTSAFLTVKGW
+6106 CSDAVTSAFLTVKGW
-6121 RLQILQPL
+6121 RLQFLQPL

-6134 SPGEKATFSCV
+6134 SLGEKATFSCV

-6151 ISEVAW
+6151 INEVAW

-6163 IQSDEDWEVQADGNK
+6163 IQSGEDWEVQADGNK
-6178 YKLILKKAQP
+6178 YKLILKKAQL
-6188 HHSGEVTFASREAIA
+6188 HHSGEVTFASREAIS
-6203 SAKLSVIAH
+6203 SAKLSVI
-6212 PDPPEEPEVLSKN
+6212 
-6225 SHSVTLSW
+6225 
-6233 YKPLSDGGCDIL
+6233 
-6245 GYNVERKIPGIGW
+6245 
-6258 QSCSKAIIQNTEF
+6258 
-6271 VVDDLTPGEPYRF
+6271 
-6284 RVSAINKVGASE
+6284 
-6296 PVHFPQ
+6296 
-6302 MVRLEPPVT
+6302 EPPVT
-6311 VTHPLVGGSVSEGEV
+6311 VTQPLVGGSVSEGGT
-6326 ARLECQLSSETEK
+6326 ARLECTLSSETKEK
-6339 RVTWFKGK
+6339 VTWFKGK
-6347 EQIQAGGRY
+6347 EQIKAGGRY
-6356 EILSDGKKQI
+6356 EIRSDGTKQI
-6366 LIIHAFKPEDQDTYT
+6366 LIIRGFKPEDQDSYT
-6381 CMVSPEVKSVAS
+6381 CMASPEVKSVAS
-6393 LCLEVPTVT
+6393 LCLEVPTVS
-6402 MLKEIAQEAPSASQT
+6402 MLKEIAREVPPASQP

-6465 EEDEKL
+6465 EEEEKL
-6471 QKLKKEEAEMSHYY
+6471 QKLRKEEAEMSHYY

-6499 EADFSFTSSD
+6499 EADLSFTSSD

-6519 VNYLKKAGK
+6519 VNYLKKAEK
-6528 ASVSVTSKVQSIPTG
+6528 KSISVTSKVQSTSTG
-6543 KLWKQWEKSSVETVV
+6543 KLWKQWETSTVETTV
-6558 AAPAAKPAEPE
+6558 ATTAAQPAEPE
-6569 VPDLDDP
+6569 LPDLDDP

-6633 KVRWLKDGEELSD
+6633 NVRWLKDGKELSD

-6661 LIITGLDS
+6661 LIIAGLDR

-6690 KVVIGA
+6690 KVVVGTQEA
-6696 QEPQVLQKEK
+6696 QALPKEK
-6706 QVKQSTDSETESSSG
+6706 QSKQSTDSETESSSG

-6732 RRLHRLFKAKISTE
+6732 RRLHRLFRAKISTE

-6751 EELFVSADEGDIEV
+6751 EELFVSADEGDIDV

-6779 IKFEILS
+6779 IKFEIMS
-6786 EAKTAA
+6786 EAKAAA

-6813 GPKKIELRIGKATP
+6813 GPKKIELRIGKASP
-6827 PTHGKFAPP
+6827 PTLGKFAPP
-6836 VVRPPPPLLT
+6836 VARPPPPLLT

-6874 VGKPLPTVRWFKDG
+6874 IGKPLPTVRWFKDG

-7027 DRILKTDKQEF
+7027 DRILKTDRQEF

-7052 QYSIFVINSAGSAFS
+7052 QYLIFVINSAGSAYS
-7067 SARLLV
+7067 SARLV
-7073 KDPDEKEEPSETDSH
+7073 VQDPYEKEEPSKTDSH

-7120 PPPTITWLKEE
+7120 PPPTITWMKEE
-7131 SQEDILWIKPDTPG
+7131 SREDILWIKPDTPG

-7185 TLEVA
+7185 NLEVA

-7212 LGAIHPSETGEGDL
+7212 LGTIQSSEGDL
-7226 ETGREGVPKSPI
+7226 EAGREGVPKSPI
-7238 SLADVGSEEFFQKLT
+7238 SLSDVGSEEFFQKLT
-7253 SHISEMVSAKI
+7253 SRISEMVSAKI
-7264 SQATLRVPGAESD
+7264 TQAKLRVPGAESD
-7277 DESKTPSASPRHGRS
+7277 DESRTPSASPRHGRS

-7383 EWGTTEAPEFPGEF
+7383 EWVTTEIPEFPGEF

-7432 LKFTETCPNVPGAV
+7432 LRYTETCPSVPGAV

-7453 FRNIGDIACFHS
+7453 FRNIDDFGRFHS
-7465 SVFLQGLQKC
+7465 SVFLRSLQNC

-7518 KRYTDEILT
+7518 KRYTDEFVT

-7621 APGARVAWKGHKRHV
+7621 APGARMAWKGHKRHV

-7713 CGIQQ
+7713 LGIQQ
-7718 RISEPVWIPPDF
+7718 RISEPIWIPPDF

-7756 PSVSWYKD
+7756 PSISWYKD

-7790 LTGVDSGQYMCFA
+7790 LTGVDTGQYMCFA

-7826 KVRNAYFV
+7826 KVRNAYLV
-7834 EGEDAQFTCTIEGA
+7834 EGEDVQFTCTVEGA

-7855 YKDGVLLKNTS
+7855 YKDGVLLKDTS
-7866 KYQTFSEPRSGIIV
+7866 KYQTFSEPRSGIVV

-7891 GHYECELVN
+7891 GHYECELMN

-7929 TIEVTEQETKVP
+7929 SIEVTEQETKVP
-7941 KKTIIMNDF
+7941 KKTIIIEETITTVVKSPRQRGRVSPARSPSGHSPSRSPWAEPTPEPVYVSKIRQPVHRHEQEAAPKSAAVPRLYVTEHEDMQGAAARDVVVESTGEEKKPKWVEVEEIIEFKVKKSPKPTRKRGSSPAKQEKDDSGVLTFTF
-7950 PTVSGGDFRPGLASA
+7950 PSSRPKRSPEDDPNTNNSNNKLVEQSKSLPNEGLSEGDIQPLVYTTEQEGPQVSSEERNSPCGSEQLGSDSFMDYGTEGKSCPQESSADCGSDAASPLLACGGEPLVFSFGTAAADQHEILFSLASPEDKEEVDEVDVSWPVGEEVPEVIQDILPEEDNVIVDEPEELHA
-7965 CR
+7965 DDISTRDRKILTHNGKLLTLEDLEDYVPQEGETYRCEDQKHTAEKPCEISVLQTEINEPTIGKPVLLNLVRPVVPEPRQRFFSQYEEHVPGGVFVSASRVAGVQSVGPSNISFRVSDSRAAPPGPSFTVKPSFCTEVQRSADNGQSSFKTEVSTRTLSYGTVGEPVTLHISTEDLSQS